1 MKKILDRLTAL
12 VMVMLMVIQTITPAI
27 TSFAKEEEL
36 DKRYVIQK
44 LETLKQDT
52 YANFSLNLATV
63 IDDKNLDSDT
73 NVKFVLNATDTNS
86 NIKLLVRKDFSLY
99 DERTFDTVEEAHK
112 EFDRVDKALKDQGLS
127 LDVSVVQEGEK
138 YRIHNNYVPQAGKED
153 FGSDYK
159 VYSLKVVPEFDFD
172 KEGLYNKLPENDKTT
187 EQHRLQL
194 AEERRL
200 QQDGEVPENKHNR
213 TYIFDFKVDKAV
225 DTKLT
230 TIALNKDENNPLEV
244 KQTADL
250 FAAILDDRTYS
261 VYQTEQLPAEVTSS
275 IEHKKEVAKK
285 KAEVDAKEKAEADA
299 KAKKEADEKAKKE
312 AEEKA
317 KADAKAKE
325 EADAKAKQEADKK
338 KEEEAK
344 KTEEQKALD
353 EKAKQEADAKAKQ
366 EADAKAKAE
375 AEKIAAEE
383 KAKQEQLAKEQTE
396 AEAKK
401 QAEEKVK
408 KDLENKKLLGLVQ
421 DTEENQEEEPIIKKK
436 ETKEEVKKEPA
447 TPEERK
453 QKAEEFDKALKDKK
467 EEIKKSEDKKDANNK
482 EDNNKTNEKKEVSKE
497 TKGLLEGI
505 KEFFGLTNLQKAD
518 RELKAI
524 LSVKANGLKEV
535 QALLSSFEEKYH
547 LTQQEQAKLMDDNKD
562 AIKAL
567 IERDAD
573 KNFNPQM
580 LLANSDQGL
589 ENKKFTIRTRFD
601 TSTRVGPIKT
611 DQFFN
616 IHLDDKLTVKNPSEL
631 KPIYNGN
638 TKIAEPKYDKDTN
651 TIKYKIVS
659 EINENLQV
667 PLNIDVD
674 YNTANIK
681 AGESF
686 TVVNRISGLGV
697 TNPKALPAEK
707 IDKNGN
713 PAGTII
719 EEGGDDV
726 VQIIGED
733 DEDYKVNMD
742 ILGNPVVDGNELSG
756 INWTLRV
763 NSTVDLKDL
772 GYKLNLTTV
781 EGSGLGKI
789 ENVKVNGKSVDL
801 DDQLEGQLGITD
813 SKHHNLTESGQT
825 LVYTFNTPVTNKQA
839 SYMIDVS
846 TILTKKNNKV
856 GALRHILKE
865 GYSQEKIEVNS
876 PNRTSM
882 NNRTTIKGEF
892 KSETTGEWTIT
903 DAVSTGDTNNGLPL
917 ETRNLEN
924 QTLATGKRAVY
935 GINTETGQMEVKNA
949 ETNIPSVPEKEKDPT
964 GTQAVGNIGVYK
976 FDTKLNTP
984 NDPTDYSVGGVT
996 ISKYKDI
1003 IVDQHW
1009 SLAEGYEKMPAQRLT
1024 VKDNKD
1030 SELGGIDL
1038 KEENGHQRLVTI
1050 PNVRFWN
1057 IGDDGSSS
1065 MIDHKVDQPLPSDII
1080 SVADKK
1086 YTFKENANYYD
1097 VDLKS
1102 HQIVNALVE
1111 KNDKIPATFTV
1122 IKVDANNHEKRI
1134 PGANF
1139 YLLGAGIGITTNSN
1153 GEATFNNIKPG
1164 TYTLKETKAPV
1175 GYKLDQE
1182 GKIITISDNGKVSI
1196 AGKNA
1201 QFSSGSGKT
1210 DILEHS
1216 DFPKWKDF
1224 MNTQHYGKIDKNGNL
1239 KFYVYLKPYDQRLGG
1254 RTDKDTTFNISIP
1267 GVDLQDSNIKV
1278 YDVNSNQ
1285 RPDIFASMNNQ
1296 SVDQKLSS
1304 LGKITL
1310 GAPNNNGAIEGKA
1323 NTKNPLSGNTS
1334 YQITFPQ
1341 GRFGDNW
1348 GFLVEVSA
1356 DIGNKDSTVLSYDWL
1371 AKESPAG
1378 QSKIRANVN
1387 LSKNSDENGHPTI
1400 TISNGELQKSEI
1412 EVAKFADTS
1421 TDGKKDR
1428 LGGAEFVLKNENRE
1442 IIANK
1447 IADEKGKV
1455 SFGKYPTGTYYLEEL
1470 KAPEGYE
1477 KSNVYFVVKVSEDG
1491 QVSYNAKFK
1500 DSDSSPTAGVD
1511 YYIEREKGGQAEGTA
1526 VVTSVN
1532 QSMVINDDEGSGNFR
1547 GVWEAY
1553 RLESLKYH
1561 LDATI
1566 SNAAPGSRFEIQFD
1580 TNLDFTQY
1588 FKTFPNLY
1596 FKGKMI
1602 AEPYFNYKTNL
1613 LTYVFNENS
1622 LSNGETKFSL
1632 DLKGMIP
1639 SKFYATH
1646 SGDWNFTNVVAPNQ
1660 SGTISGNPVENITVH
1675 ADYDGYDKHTT
1686 VGKFPS
1692 QAYYFRDVYKA
1703 DDGNWYVKA
1712 IGYYNPLG
1720 DYKTGNAN
1728 KIWFNW
1734 KFANYQGAKQETW
1747 QGQYDSPYYLD
1758 DVKIYE
1764 TTIPPLKKY
1773 EAHRDYYPQV
1783 NDYMP
1788 LSMGVRPEQNP
1799 DIYSLVYHAQIDHTK
1814 PYNRS
1819 QGGFNLSYD
1828 PRKVVSQG
1836 ELFDTQN
1843 SPLTISVPKI
1853 NPTRDAYLIEQTFR
1867 IRDINEFNK
1876 HWRAFYMANGE
1887 EKSGNRANSL
1897 NSSFVTGPNDNYSK
1911 ADQTGEQLPSFAKEV
1926 VGIVNRKYQPA
1937 SFKITKLNEANQ
1949 NEKLQNATFVL
1960 TDSENNKIYR
1970 TSDQNGEISFD
1981 NLAPGKYTLR
1991 EYRAPDG
1998 YIKSTKEWKVT
2009 VYSDGNVKI
2018 TSTSIIGGGEEYTG
2032 KDTIKIPVT
2041 NKPAGQKFRVYKKDG
2056 DGRAL
2061 AGAKFKITDP
2071 ENTDTNFPLEAKSD
2085 ENGIVE
2091 FTGKL
2096 QENKNYV
2103 LEEVEPPAGYKP
2115 INKKWVLRI
2124 ENGKTKIYTYS
2135 KSDTNVVKSILGE
2148 AGTHWINV
2156 KERPTTGWSSYD
2168 NRLTGW
2174 VANSSEA
2181 RYLGTRIVAINKEKN
2196 YVIQRYVINPEARKI
2211 GKTTAIIHREK
2222 PEYPNMDWYKN
2233 EEYKVFTLD
2242 PKEDGNTYG
2251 KVTGFVSDLRLAD
2264 FDETDITSSVKKSID
2279 ESHHGESRLKLE
2291 LPATTKPIVIDV
2303 KIPYKDIN
2311 GGVGTGMDWYEG
2323 GQTYWKSDYY
2333 ERVSDIVE
2341 SDPTTREEGSI
2352 IGSYVGEGSLD
2363 VTNDIKTYGF
2373 KIKKVKEGATNTTI
2387 PGAVFK
2393 LKGPDDSK
2401 DERFMT
2407 TGKDGM
2413 ISFNSLKPGKY
2424 TLIEETP
2431 APGYEKA
2438 STIWTVRITSDGR
2451 VYIKDNNTQPAPTEP
2466 NAHLSVAQAA
2476 PISSANIIKQYL
2488 ERNST
2493 SLYGVDTG
2501 LEFGP
2506 DVVEAALRA
2515 GNAVTYEILGTI
2527 SDVQKRFVKVSTDA
2541 KYLGNDEFLV
2551 RIDVKGN
2558 VNKDYSDVTFYLKLH
2573 DDVTFVPNSTSTWKE
2588 SANDK
2593 GQIPNNPSRWHTGYD
2608 PNTNTIGVRDGA
2620 ISINKGDTASMEFKV
2635 KMNRDLRS
2643 GQVGNIIDSLKVYNI
2658 DCGKLKAKKFDAYTI
2673 YQNAQNGTIITDPL
2687 NYQRN
2692 GQPVTFTA
2700 KPNPGYKL
2708 VGDVTVTNNNTNRDV
2723 PISNGN
2729 KFTMPTSDVTINA
2742 TFEAETYS
2750 ITYNNP
2756 TGGSVSGP
2764 TNAKTNENVTLK
2776 ISPQT
2781 QNGYKLKSLTVT
2793 DGKGNNVPVN
2803 NNQFTMPAG
2812 NVNVNA
2818 EFEKIEE
2825 KTYTVTPNVQ
2835 ENGTVTAE
2843 PNQNLKAGDKVT
2855 LTLSPKTADYVLN
2868 KLEVNSTKG
2877 EVGTTKVKD
2886 NTYTFTMPEA
2896 HVTVSVYFI
2905 KPQADTYTITVNNP
2919 QEGGSISADK
2929 DSATEGTPINLT
2941 VTPNEGFE
2949 IGSVTM
2955 NGQSLTAS
2963 ADGTYSFKMPAG
2975 PVTVSATFKKSKPQ
2989 GPQDGEKEIPSNGF
3003 AQITNKQTGLDLR
3016 IIKRD
3021 NNDIRLKDAKFELER
3036 YTDGTYKTKAD
3047 TFNKV
3052 HGISDANGNV
3062 KLVDDKNNPVSL
3074 PVGFYRLT
3082 ETKSPLGYK
3091 KPQAPFDIEVYE
3103 NDGQLK
3109 AKYKSA
3115 KHTSY
3120 DYLRNKK
3127 SYDSET
3133 IKTADNG
3140 IKYKSKI
3147 TFINT
3152 QSKTYIQRIYIDT
3165 RGYTGASNKINIQIN
3180 PKYKREEIDFVPG
3193 PGGSKPP
3200 ETIKEGIKTAYRSTY
3215 KITGAPNDDSFANT
3229 VLNNYDLSKNDVTM
3243 LNTARWRPFDWGFDE
3258 DIMNLDKGGV
3268 YYIDVEGFYDDAI
3281 LTGIDSKQDNK
3292 NTIPEADLKKLELNF
3307 DFYDGARSFQQ
3318 LVNKGGRLDW
3328 TDGKDLSDSYLGGNI
3343 ALGYVGTNENGST
3356 VPTQKGLQQAPGQKY
3371 PNWLSKQGGRIY
3383 PPLNENDRTR
3393 VSTSIDLHTLYS
3405 STNYTEVPQDGM
3417 SVVNEEERYNVT
3429 FSKHGRD
3436 NPNDKVDSENVTT
3449 NRLEGAIFKLE
3460 KEIANT
3466 YVDVDGSYV
3475 GSAFNGYFGFRNLEP
3490 GRYRLKE
3497 VKAPKGY
3504 KPITDPLLYF
3514 TIKTVNTNSGD
3525 VVDPETGDTVDIKT
3539 INVRFESKGK
3549 TYKLADLK
3557 MVDPKDTTK
3566 KLDIKS
3572 VVSKDINIETSKIV
3586 NPETGKEVLL
3596 KDMIVVGK
3604 EQFDEKGNS
3613 YYNEYPVKQIKIIP
3627 ASSGY
3632 ISLEYDNANGVYQY
3646 VPENKTSAKDGKL
3659 IDFVTSA
3666 TAKNMGK
3673 IINEKP
3679 GKGEM
3684 TVTKVDQNG
3693 DKIKASNLLAGAE
3706 FKLTNLTNGQVTNKT
3721 VGEDGTILFDQ
3732 LPIGNYRLEEIK
3744 SPEGYVNTN
3753 QVWNFTVG
3761 GEKLD
3766 PYAGPIERNGRDL
3779 SSKIKLASSMK
3790 VLNPE
3795 DKTSKEKDEI
3805 HPHFGESMEFTN
3817 KFKVDKSIK
3826 INPGDYFV
3834 LNMSDVTDLNGIAE
3848 SEIENLDIIADG
3860 IGTIAKADYDRA
3872 KRTITYTFTDYAK
3885 TYSLV
3890 EFSNKLTSFIDLYKV
3905 RQTDGLFIKQKVGF
3919 AIGKD
3924 TSQYK
3929 DMKVIYDLDYG
3940 HEIDAYGNRINL
3952 VSKIVKYNPE
3962 TGEFLHYYYVNRLK
3976 ENTDGPVQLRYES
3989 EQNIEN
3995 FNMSVSYLKNNS
4007 DVSEDMPESFAVN
4020 ENSSNL
4026 TPFDTVKSFRTLEK
4040 GYYTDVKFN
4049 DGIHNTHSYI
4059 IKVTG
4064 RVAGDDKSEYT
4075 AHGTL
4080 LKFNNNSTPTYAER
4094 HDSIHHFVNEASGS
4108 VKPEIVAVNPENK
4121 ILFKKVDQDGKA
4133 LANAKFKLKY
4143 KEKAEDQWSYVKDEN
4158 NNDLVKT
4165 SGEDGKFEYTK
4176 LKPGFYE
4183 LEETSAPDGYK
4194 ILANPAYEFVVNSNG
4209 KIIRKTIGD
4218 KPNEEKDTEEDG
4230 IVPIYIENKK
4240 EQKISFKKVDA
4251 SNKDKKLA
4259 GAEFKVFYKKEKTGE
4274 YSDTELKLYQN
4285 DKGDKLVLNKDETAP
4300 TDYKPVNNFTTGK
4313 DGKIEFTFYENGYYA
4328 LKETKAPSGYIT
4340 PRDYVKEFKLDK
4352 GKLQVLEKDPS
4363 KASFTKGAKGLITSQ
4378 ILEVDKGNKTFKQRL
4393 IVNPGHK
4400 FNMDPY
4406 ETQFYIRS
4414 VNDSINK
4421 NVTINSVKA
4430 AVLKQNESIDSLTSN
4445 SYTNFTST
4453 SSSGNILYKHNL
4465 RELYKIPYQNWSS
4478 NIDVTDSLVI
4488 EVTGTFTDDNPAN
4501 FKVEMVSDQI
4511 TYDDISYTIDLNNFS
4526 EGKGA
4531 YIDSMTTIQV
4541 ENHQA
4546 TFPHTGA
4553 LGIFGFLIAGAIIMT
4568 TSYYKY
4574 RKKKRGRALS

>member
-1 MKKILDRLTAL
+1 MKGRLKEFALKLFALTLAITISIPSNVYAIGLSKNKNKQMPTSIRIADNSEYEDEYVEENETNEDTSENIVLSETDRRAYKISHKASLNDDHDG
-12 VMVMLMVIQTITPAI
+12 IIYTIKVEKIKDTDHDPERKMTLSLATNKNQSLRDINVKEVRDLSEDGANIDYREEKNDKDGLNSLAI
-27 TSFAKEEEL
+27 TSPSVEKSIEYVLEAPIDKKAIDSKKLYSVDMSLDIDGYNIDLQRISHKFVEFENEDDPDLKELRLTSVKEKEDDLRQIAYIKEDEDGKDDRIVYTDCILSKDKADEESKSLEKNKIEYKISLDNIKKEDAEIKLDYYKAGEKGFEIQREFSTNIPYQEKVDLDVPAGYLLKLSLVGKIDKTNTKTQNYGVNGRTVKSPRFVKEEEKFKEDDEDPAEESKDEKEAK
-36 DKRYVIQK
+36 DKKAKDEKEAQEK
-44 LETLKQDT
+44 SK
-52 YANFSLNLATV
+52 AA
-63 IDDKNLDSDT
+63 DKNKKTEAEKKSNSDKKT
-73 NVKFVLNATDTNS
+73 ELEKNKSADKENKNNKETKAEDKSEGKEKSAEEDKEEEPKEETSENKSEEKEEKTSNKDAENNDKKTDKNEASKKEENKTPAT
-86 NIKLLVRKDFSLY
+86 I
-99 DERTFDTVEEAHK
+99 EEKKEKKK
-112 EFDRVDKALKDQGLS
+112 EFD
-127 LDVSVVQEGEK
+127 
-138 YRIHNNYVPQAGKED
+138 
-153 FGSDYK
+153 
-159 VYSLKVVPEFDFD
+159 
-172 KEGLYNKLPENDKTT
+172 
-187 EQHRLQL
+187 QL
-194 AEERRL
+194 
-200 QQDGEVPENKHNR
+200 VENK
-213 TYIFDFKVDKAV
+213 K
-225 DTKLT
+225 
-230 TIALNKDENNPLEV
+230 
-244 KQTADL
+244 
-250 FAAILDDRTYS
+250 
-261 VYQTEQLPAEVTSS
+261 
-275 IEHKKEVAKK
+275 
-285 KAEVDAKEKAEADA
+285 
-299 KAKKEADEKAKKE
+299 
-312 AEEKA
+312 
-317 KADAKAKE
+317 
-325 EADAKAKQEADKK
+325 
-338 KEEEAK
+338 EEAK
-344 KTEEQKALD
+344 KDSEGKD
-353 EKAKQEADAKAKQ
+353 EK
-366 EADAKAKAE
+366 
-375 AEKIAAEE
+375 
-383 KAKQEQLAKEQTE
+383 
-396 AEAKK
+396 
-401 QAEEKVK
+401 
-408 KDLENKKLLGLVQ
+408 
-421 DTEENQEEEPIIKKK
+421 
-436 ETKEEVKKEPA
+436 
-447 TPEERK
+447 
-453 QKAEEFDKALKDKK
+453 
-467 EEIKKSEDKKDANNK
+467 
-482 EDNNKTNEKKEVSKE
+482 
-497 TKGLLEGI
+497 KGLLDGV
-505 KEFFGLTNLQKAD
+505 KSFFGQTDLQKAD
-518 RELKAI
+518 KELK
-524 LSVKANGLKEV
+524 KALADESKGLAEIQK
-535 QALLSSFEEKYH
+535 LLTSFGEKYK
-547 LTQQEQAKLMDDNKD
+547 LSRADQAKLMDDNASAIKKLIEKD
-562 AIKAL
+562 ADINFDPSAL
-567 IERDAD
+567 FAR
-573 KNFNPQM
+573 
-580 LLANSDQGL
+580 ANETNTSNL

-601 TSTRVGPIKT
+601 TSTRQGPIT
-611 DQFFN
+611 AGQYFN
-616 IHLDDKLTVKNPSEL
+616 IHLDKKLTVKDPSSLEDIIYKGNVIA
-631 KPIYNGN
+631 KPS
-638 TKIAEPKYDKDTN
+638 YDQATN
-651 TIKYKIVS
+651 TIKYEIVR
-659 EINENLQV
+659 EINEDINKL
-667 PLNIDVD
+667 LSIDVD
-674 YNTANIK
+674 YNTKNIT

-686 TVVNRISGLGV
+686 TVINSISGLGV
-697 TNPKALPAEK
+697 TNPKLLPAEK

-719 EEGGDDV
+719 EEGRDDV

-733 DEDYKVNMD
+733 DEDYKINID

-763 NSTVDLKDL
+763 NSTVDLVDL

-781 EGSGLGKI
+781 EGSGLGEI
-789 ENVKVNGKSVDL
+789 QNVKINGKPVDL
-801 DDQLEGQLGITD
+801 TDQLEGQLGIAD
-813 SKHHNLTESGQT
+813 SKHHNLKEKGKT
-825 LVYTFNTPVTNKQA
+825 LVYTFNTPRENKQG

-846 TILTKKNNKV
+846 TILTKKKNKV
-856 GALRHILKE
+856 GALRHILNE
-865 GYSQEKIEVNS
+865 GYPQEKIEENS

-892 KSETTGEWTIT
+892 KSETTAEWTIT
-903 DAVSTGDTNNGLPL
+903 DAVSTGDTNKGLPL
-917 ETRNLEN
+917 ETRSLEN
-924 QTLATGKRAVY
+924 QKLATGKRAVY
-935 GINTETGQMEVKNA
+935 GINTETGQMEVKTSESSITNVPA
-949 ETNIPSVPEKEKDPT
+949 KETDPN
-964 GTQAVGNIGVYK
+964 GAQAVGNIGVYK
-976 FDTKLNTP
+976 FNTNLSTP
-984 NDPTDYSVGGVT
+984 KDPTDYSVGGVT

-1009 SLAEGYEKMPAQRLT
+1009 SLADGYEKMPAQSLT
-1024 VKDNKD
+1024 VKDNKGSD
-1030 SELGGIDL
+1030 LGKIDL
-1038 KEENGHQRLVTI
+1038 NEEDGHQRLVTI

-1057 IGDDGSSS
+1057 IGNDGKSS
-1065 MIDHKVDQPLPSDII
+1065 MIDHKISQPLSNNII

-1097 VDLKS
+1097 VNSKT
-1102 HQIVNALVE
+1102 HYITNALIE

-1122 IKVDANNHEKRI
+1122 IKVDANNPEKRI

-1139 YLLGAGIGITTNSN
+1139 YLLGAEISITTDSN
-1153 GEATFNNIKPG
+1153 GEATFNNVKPG
-1164 TYTLKETKAPV
+1164 TYTLKETKAPA

-1182 GKIITISDNGKVSI
+1182 AKTITISDDGKVSI
-1196 AGKNA
+1196 SGKNA

-1216 DFPKWKDF
+1216 DYPNWKDF

-1239 KFYVYLKPYDQRLGG
+1239 KFYVYLKPYDQRVGG

-1267 GVDLQDSNIKV
+1267 GFNLQDSNIKV

-1334 YQITFPQ
+1334 YQISFPQ

-1491 QVSYNAKFK
+1491 QVSYDAKFK

-1511 YYIEREKGGQAEGTA
+1511 YYIEREEGGQAEGTA

-1580 TNLDFTQY
+1580 PNLDFTQY

-1596 FKGKMI
+1596 FKGKII

-1646 SGDWNFTNVVAPNQ
+1646 SGDWKFTNVVAPNQ
-1660 SGTISGNPVENITVH
+1660 SSGTIDGNPVENITVH
-1675 ADYDGYDKHTT
+1675 ADYGGYDKHTT

-1720 DYKTGNAN
+1720 DYKTGDAN

-1734 KFANYQGAKQETW
+1734 KFANYQGAQQEKW

-1819 QGGFNLSYD
+1819 QGGFNLSYE
-1828 PRKVVSQG
+1828 PNKVTSSG
-1836 ELFDTQN
+1836 PLYDTQN
-1843 SPLTISVPKI
+1843 PPLTISVPKI

-1911 ADQTGEQLPSFAKEV
+1911 ADQTGEQLPSFTKEV
-1926 VGIVNRKYQPA
+1926 VGIINKKYQPA

-2085 ENGIVE
+2085 ENGIAE

-2148 AGTHWINV
+2148 DGTHWINV
-2156 KERPTTGWSSYD
+2156 KERPTAGWSSYD

-2174 VANSSEA
+2174 TANSSEA
-2181 RYLGTRIVAINKEKN
+2181 RYLGTRIVAINKDKN

-2211 GKTTAIIHREK
+2211 ANTTAIIHREK
-2222 PEYPNMDWYKN
+2222 PEYPNMDWYKD

-2242 PKEDGNTYG
+2242 PKEDGNTSG
-2251 KVTGFVSDLRLAD
+2251 KVTGLISDLRLAD
-2264 FDETDITSSVKKSID
+2264 FKETDITSSVTKSVD
-2279 ESHHGESRLKLE
+2279 DSHFGESRLKLE

-2341 SDPTTREEGSI
+2341 SDPTTREKGSI
-2352 IGSYVGEGSLD
+2352 IGSYVAEGSLD
-2363 VTNDIKTYGF
+2363 VTNEIKTYGF
-2373 KIKKVKEGATNTTI
+2373 KIKKVREIDKTTPI
-2387 PGAVFK
+2387 QGAVFK
-2393 LKGPDDSK
+2393 LTGPDDSP
-2401 DERFMT
+2401 DERYMT
-2407 TGKDGM
+2407 TGAGGM
-2413 ISFNSLKPGKY
+2413 ISFNNLKPGIYK
-2424 TLIEETP
+2424 LEEEEP
-2431 APGYEKA
+2431 APGYQKTDE
-2438 STIWTVRITSDGR
+2438 TWTVTINQDGKSYIKSNKTSEESTNRVEKSEELAINRARYSLLDRIQTSDT
-2451 VYIKDNNTQPAPTEP
+2451 NN
-2466 NAHLSVAQAA
+2466 
-2476 PISSANIIKQYL
+2476 
-2488 ERNST
+2488 
-2493 SLYGVDTG
+2493 TG
-2501 LEFGP
+2501 LEIGP
-2506 DVVEAALRA
+2506 TLPDIRNPLGANTTKIDYEVSNLKDNDRFKSQIDVTSSVE
-2515 GNAVTYEILGTI
+2515 
-2527 SDVQKRFVKVSTDA
+2527 
-2541 KYLGNDEFLV
+2541 YLGNDEFKV
-2551 RIDVKGN
+2551 RYDMKNITGKTLS
-2558 VNKDYSDVTFYLKLH
+2558 NKQFEVSFNNDA
-2573 DDVTFVPNSTSTWKE
+2573 TFVGGSTHTWKW
-2588 SANDK
+2588 SIDGK
-2593 GQIPNNPSRWHTGYD
+2593 DGDPNNPENRSRWHSGYD
-2608 PNTNTIGVRDGA
+2608 LNTKKIGIRDNELTIPA
-2620 ISINKGDTASMEFKV
+2620 GDTASITFNVQVRSNLGINGAVNLVDYIRYDRTNITPYPRV
-2635 KMNRDLRS
+2635 KK
-2643 GQVGNIIDSLKVYNI
+2643 I
-2658 DCGKLKAKKFDAYTI
+2658 KLYGINYDAEG
-2673 YQNAQNGTIITDPL
+2673 GTITTEPMDWAPNGPL
-2687 NYQRN
+2687 VEIKEVS
-2692 GQPVTFTA
+2692 PKA
-2700 KPNPGYKL
+2700 GYTKIS
-2708 VGDVTVTNNNTNRDV
+2708 GPTVRNNTTGRNINITND
-2723 PISNGN
+2723 N
-2729 KFTMPTSDVTINA
+2729 KFRMPDSDVTISAQFEANEYNVNKGKIENGSISLPASAKTDQVVNITDIKPDDGYKLGEITVTDSNSKPVEVTNNAFKMPAGEVTVNA
-2742 TFEAETYS
+2742 TFVKNAYK
-2750 ITYNNP
+2750 ITKQNP
-2756 TGGSVSGP
+2756 
-2764 TNAKTNENVTLK
+2764 
-2776 ISPQT
+2776 I
-2781 QNGYKLKSLTVT
+2781 
-2793 DGKGNNVPVN
+2793 
-2803 NNQFTMPAG
+2803 
-2812 NVNVNA
+2812 
-2818 EFEKIEE
+2818 
-2825 KTYTVTPNVQ
+2825 
-2835 ENGTVTAE
+2835 NGTVTVPETAE
-2843 PNQNLKAGDKVT
+2843 AGSTVT
-2855 LTLSPKTADYVLN
+2855 ISIEPDEGYEPDTISVRGGAGAIP
-2868 KLEVNSTKG
+2868 VNG
-2877 EVGTTKVKD
+2877 
-2886 NTYTFTMPEA
+2886 NTFTMPESNVVVD
-2896 HVTVSVYFI
+2896 VTF
-2905 KPQADTYTITVNNP
+2905 KPIPPKVFNITVDQTTN
-2919 QEGGSISADK
+2919 GSVIADK
-2929 DSATEGTPINLT
+2929 SSAKEKEEVTLT
-2941 VTPNEGFE
+2941 VKANEGYE
-2949 IGSVTM
+2949 LDQLLVDGKPVKV
-2955 NGQSLTAS
+2955 
-2963 ADGTYSFKMPAG
+2963 ADGTYKFPMPKAN
-2975 PVTVSATFKKSKPQ
+2975 VKVSATFKKKPITPPE
-2989 GPQDGEKEIPSNGF
+2989 GSVEIPADGYK
-3003 AQITNKQTGLDLR
+3003 ITNKQTGLDLKILKRGSDGR
-3016 IIKRD
+3016 I
-3021 NNDIRLKDAKFELER
+3021 LEKAEFTLEK
-3036 YTDGTYKTKAD
+3036 YTDGTYKTKD
-3047 TFNKV
+3047 DKFKKV

-3062 KLVDDKNNPVSL
+3062 KLVDDEGNPVSL

-3091 KPQAPFDIEVYE
+3091 KPQAPFDIEVYQ
-3103 NDGQLK
+3103 DAGQLK
-3109 AKYKSA
+3109 AKYKGP

-3120 DYLRNKK
+3120 DYINDDK
-3127 SYDSET
+3127 SYDNTSVQ
-3133 IKTADNG
+3133 TADNG
-3140 IKYKSKI
+3140 IKYKSKLI
-3147 TFINT
+3147 NINT
-3152 QSKTYIQRIYIDT
+3152 ESKTYIQRIYIDT
-3165 RGYTGASNKINIQIN
+3165 RRYTGDSDKINIQIS
-3180 PKYKREEIDFVPG
+3180 PKYKREETDRG
-3193 PGGSKPP
+3193 PGNAP
-3200 ETIKEGIKTAYRSTY
+3200 TIDVEGVKTAYRSTY
-3215 KITGAPNDDSFANT
+3215 KITGAPNDDSFADT
-3229 VLNNYDLSKNDVTM
+3229 VLNNYDLSKNNVTM

-3281 LTGIDSKQDNK
+3281 LTGIDNHQSGKE
-3292 NTIPEADLKKLELNF
+3292 TITNPEDLQKLELNF
-3307 DFYDGARSFQQ
+3307 DFYDGAREFQQ
-3318 LVNKGGRLDW
+3318 AVGRDNQ
-3328 TDGKDLSDSYLGGNI
+3328 GNI
-3343 ALGYVGTNENGST
+3343 IFKKVKKGSYQAGNLALGLNKFEKS
-3356 VPTQKGLQQAPGQKY
+3356 PDGQLGKT
-3371 PNWLSKQGGRIY
+3371 GGRIY
-3383 PPLNENDRTR
+3383 PKLTNGTR
-3393 VSTSIDLHTLYS
+3393 VQTSIDLESLYS
-3405 STNYTEVPQDGM
+3405 SKYYTEIPQSGM
-3417 SVVNEEERYNVT
+3417 NVVNEVERYNVT

-3436 NPNDKVDSENVTT
+3436 NPKDAVDSENVTT

-3466 YVDVDGSYV
+3466 YVDVEGSYV

-3497 VKAPKGY
+3497 VKAPEGY

-3549 TYKLADLK
+3549 TYKLANLK

-3566 KLDIKS
+3566 KLNIKD
-3572 VVSKDINIETSKIV
+3572 VESKDINIEKSKIV
-3586 NPETGKEVLL
+3586 NPDTGEEVLL
-3596 KDMIVVGK
+3596 KDMIVVGR
-3604 EQFDEKGNS
+3604 EQFKEDGTP
-3613 YYNEYPVKQIKIIP
+3613 YYKEYPVKQIKIVP

-3646 VPENKTSAKDGKL
+3646 VPEDKTSAKDGKL

-3673 IINEKP
+3673 IVNEKP
-3679 GKGEM
+3679 GEGEM
-3684 TVTKVDQNG
+3684 TVRKVDQNG
-3693 DKIKASNLLAGAE
+3693 DEIKASNLLAGAE
-3706 FKLTNLTNGQVTNKT
+3706 FKLTNLTNGAITTKT
-3721 VGEDGTILFDQ
+3721 VGEDGTILFDK
-3732 LPIGNYRLEEIK
+3732 LPIGNYRLEETE

-3761 GEKLD
+3761 GEGLD
-3766 PYAGPIERNGRDL
+3766 PYAGPIARDGRNL
-3779 SSKIKLASSMK
+3779 SDKIKLTTTDMY

-3795 DKTSKEKDEI
+3795 DKTRKKINEI
-3805 HPHFGESMEFTN
+3805 HPHYGESMEFTN
-3817 KFKVDKSIK
+3817 KFTVDKNIK

-3834 LNMSDVTDLNGIAE
+3834 LNISDVTNLNGIAE
-3848 SEIENLDIIADG
+3848 SEVENLDIIAAG

-3890 EFSNKLTSFIDLYKV
+3890 NFSNKLTSFIDLYKV
-3905 RQTDGLFIKQKVGF
+3905 RQTDGTFSKQKVGF
-3919 AIGKD
+3919 YIGND
-3924 TSQYK
+3924 NSQLR

-3940 HEIDAYGNRINL
+3940 HEMDVYGNKINL

-3976 ENTDGPVQLRYES
+3976 ENTAGPVELRYVS

-3995 FNMSVSYLKNNS
+3995 FNMSVSYLRNNTN
-4007 DVSEDMPESFAVN
+4007 VENDMPESFGVN

-4026 TPFDTVKSFRTLEK
+4026 SPFDTVKSFQTLEK
-4040 GYYTDVKFN
+4040 GYYTSVKF
-4049 DGIHNTHSYI
+4049 DKGIRNTHSYI

-4064 RVAGDDKSEYT
+4064 RVAEKDKSEYT

-4080 LKFNNNSTPTYAER
+4080 LKLNSNYSPTYAER
-4094 HDSIHHFVNEASGS
+4094 HDSIHYFVNEASGS

-4133 LANAKFKLKY
+4133 LQNAKFKLKY
-4143 KEKAEDQWSYVKDEN
+4143 RQKAEDEWSYVKDEN
-4158 NNDLVKT
+4158 NEDLVKT
-4165 SGEDGKFEYTK
+4165 SGKDGKFDFTK

-4183 LEETSAPDGYK
+4183 LEETAAPDGYN
-4194 ILANPAYEFVVNSNG
+4194 ILTNPAYEFVVNDNG
-4209 KIIRKTIGD
+4209 KIITKTIGD
-4218 KPNEEKDTEEDG
+4218 KPGEDKDTLEEG
-4230 IVPIYIENKK
+4230 LVPIYIENKK
-4240 EQKISFKKVDA
+4240 DQHISFKKVDA
-4251 SNKDKKLA
+4251 DDNSKILP
-4259 GAEFKVFYKKEKTGE
+4259 GAEFKVLYK
-4274 YSDTELKLYQN
+4274 
-4285 DKGDKLVLNKDETAP
+4285 DKA
-4300 TDYKPVNNFTTGK
+4300 
-4313 DGKIEFTFYENGYYA
+4313 DGKYAEYKVDGNTLTATSDKEGKFSLNVSKGGYYA
-4328 LKETKAPSGYIT
+4328 LEETKAPDGYSKYQGYI
-4340 PRDYVKEFKLDK
+4340 KEFKLEN
-4352 GKLQVLEKDPS
+4352 GKIQVLEKDPL
-4363 KASFTKGAKGLITSQ
+4363 KASFVKGSNGKLTSE
-4378 ILEVDKGNKTFKQRL
+4378 ILEVDKDKGTFKQRL
-4393 IVNPGHK
+4393 VINPGHTEWTFDK
-4400 FNMDPY
+4400 ED
-4406 ETQFYIRS
+4406 TLLQLD
-4414 VNDSINK
+4414 VN
-4421 NVTINSVKA
+4421 
-4430 AVLKQNESIDSLTSN
+4430 
-4445 SYTNFTST
+4445 
-4453 SSSGNILYKHNL
+4453 
-4465 RELYKIPYQNWSS
+4465 NW
-4478 NIDVTDSLVI
+4478 N
-4488 EVTGTFTDDNPAN
+4488 
-4501 FKVEMVSDQI
+4501 VSDQYRTIKVATLEKGKTVADLKDKDFKEVNPRNQQYSTNPLIYSIPSLYNTNDYTQPVPKISNLVTEKGLVVEI
-4511 TYDDISYTIDLNNFS
+4511 TGKITDKTQAVDLNPEVYSGASKTSVDKVNYRLDINDMS
-4526 EGKGA
+4526 EGKGT
-4531 YIDSMTTIQV
+4531 YVDYESKDPIQV
-4541 ENHQA
+4541 ENTKVQYP
-4546 TFPHTGA
+4546 FTG
-4553 LGIFGFLIAGAIIMT
+4553 GPGVWIGFAIIGLIVMLGGVLIYT
-4568 TSYYKY
+4568 
-4574 RKKKRGRALS
+4574 KKKKEPLS

>member
-1 MKKILDRLTAL
+1 MRKILDRLTAL

-112 EFDRVDKALKDQGLS
+112 EFDRVDKSLKEQGLS
-127 LDVSVVQEGEK
+127 LDVSVVQEDGK
-138 YRIHNNYVPQAGKED
+138 YRIHNNYVPQADKEN
-153 FGSDYK
+153 FGDDYK

-200 QQDGEVPENKHNR
+200 QQDGEVPEDKHNR

-230 TIALNKDENNPLEV
+230 TIALNKDENNPLEI

-250 FAAILDDRTYS
+250 FAAILDDKTYS

-275 IEHKKEVAKK
+275 IEHKKEVAK
-285 KAEVDAKEKAEADA
+285 AKAEADA
-299 KAKKEADEKAKKE
+299 KAKEEADAKAKQEADEKAKKE

-325 EADAKAKQEADKK
+325 EADAKAKAEADKQK
-338 KEEEAK
+338 AEEAK

-353 EKAKQEADAKAKQ
+353 EKAKAEADAKAKQ

-375 AEKIAAEE
+375 AEKLKAEAE
-383 KAKQEQLAKEQTE
+383 AKQKAETEAKAKQEQLAKEQAE
-396 AEAKK
+396 AEAKRA
-401 QAEEKVK
+401 AEEKAK
-408 KDLENKKLLGLVQ
+408 KDLENKKLLGLEK

-436 ETKEEVKKEPA
+436 ETKEEVKSEPA

-453 QKAEEFDKALKDKK
+453 QKAEEFDKALQDKK
-467 EEIKKSEDKKDANNK
+467 EDIKKSEDKKDANNK
-482 EDNNKTNEKKEVSKE
+482 EDNKKTTDKKEVSKE

-547 LTQQEQAKLMDDNKD
+547 LTKEEQAKLMDDNKD

-567 IERDAD
+567 IEKDAD

-733 DEDYKVNMD
+733 DQDYKVNMD

-949 ETNIPSVPEKEKDPT
+949 ETNIPSVPENEKDPT

-996 ISKYKDI
+996 ISKYKNI

-1009 SLAEGYEKMPAQRLT
+1009 SLAEGYEKMPAQILK
-1024 VKDNKD
+1024 VKDNKG

-1050 PNVRFWN
+1050 QNVRFWN
-1057 IGDDGSSS
+1057 IGRDGKSS
-1065 MIDHKVDQPLPSDII
+1065 MIDHEISQVLPTDVI

-1097 VDLKS
+1097 VDSKS

-1139 YLLGAGIGITTNSN
+1139 YLLGAGIGITTDSN

-1164 TYTLKETKAPV
+1164 TYTLKETKAPT

-1182 GKIITISDNGKVSI
+1182 EKTITISDDGKVSV

-1216 DFPKWKDF
+1216 DFPNWKDF
-1224 MNTQHYGKIDKNGNL
+1224 MNTQHYGKVDKNGNL
-1239 KFYVYLKPYDQRLGG
+1239 KFYVYLKPYDQRVGG

-1267 GVDLQDSNIKV
+1267 GVNLQNSDIKV
-1278 YDVNSNQ
+1278 YDVSPSK

-1304 LGKITL
+1304 LGQITL
-1310 GAPNNNGAIEGKA
+1310 GEANNNGAIEGKA
-1323 NTKNPLSGNTS
+1323 NTKNPLSGNTG

-1356 DIGNKDSTVLSYDWL
+1356 NIGDKDSTVLSYDWL
-1371 AKESPAG
+1371 AKDTPAN

-1387 LSKNSDENGHPTI
+1387 LSKNSEKNGHPTI
-1400 TISNGELQKSEI
+1400 TISNDELQKSEI
-1412 EVAKFADTS
+1412 EVAKFANTS
-1421 TDGKKDR
+1421 TNGKKDR
-1428 LGGAEFVLKNENRE
+1428 LGGAEFVLKNENGE

-1447 IADEKGKV
+1447 ITDEKGNV

-1477 KSNVYFVVKVSEDG
+1477 KSNVYFKVTVSEDG
-1491 QVSYNAKFK
+1491 QVSYDAKFNN
-1500 DSDSSPTAGVD
+1500 SSASPTGGVD
-1511 YYIEREKGGQAEGTA
+1511 YYIEREDSGQGTDKA
-1526 VVTSVN
+1526 VVTNVN
-1532 QSMVINDDEGSGNFR
+1532 QNMQINDDEGQGYFR

-1561 LDATI
+1561 LDVKI
-1566 SNAAPGSRFEIQFD
+1566 NNAAPGSRFEIQFD
-1580 TNLDFTQY
+1580 PNLDFTQY

-1602 AEPYFNYKTNL
+1602 AEPHFNYKTNL

-1622 LSNGETKFSL
+1622 LSNGETTFSL

-1660 SGTISGNPVENITVH
+1660 SGTISGNPVQKLTVH
-1675 ADYDGYDKHTT
+1675 ADYGGYDSHTT
-1686 VGKFPS
+1686 KGKFPS
-1692 QAYYFRDVYKA
+1692 QSYYFRDVYKA
-1703 DDGNWYVKA
+1703 DDGNWYVTA

-1720 DYKTGNAN
+1720 DYKTGDAN

-1734 KFANYQGAKQETW
+1734 KFANYQGAQQEKW

-1828 PRKVVSQG
+1828 PSKVTSSGQ
-1836 ELFDTQN
+1836 LFDTQN
-1843 SPLTISVPKI
+1843 PPLTISVPKI
-1853 NPTRDAYLIEQTFR
+1853 NPTKDAYLIEQTFR

-1911 ADQTGEQLPSFAKEV
+1911 ADQTGEQLPSFTKEV
-1926 VGIVNRKYQPA
+1926 VGIINKKYQPA

-1949 NEKLQNATFVL
+1949 NEKLKGATFIL
-1960 TDSENNKIYR
+1960 IDSDGNKIFR
-1970 TSDQNGEISFD
+1970 TSGQNGEVSFN

-1991 EYRAPDG
+1991 EYREPNG
-1998 YIKSTKEWKVT
+1998 YIKSTKEWNVT

-2032 KDTIKIPVT
+2032 KDTINIPVT
-2041 NKPAGQKFRVYKKDG
+2041 NKPVGEKFRVYKKDG
-2056 DGRAL
+2056 DGQPL
-2061 AGAKFKITDP
+2061 PGAKFKITDP
-2071 ENTDTNFPLEAKSD
+2071 DDSKFSYEATSGQ
-2085 ENGIVE
+2085 NGIAE
-2091 FTGKL
+2091 FDATLKEG
-2096 QENKNYV
+2096 KNYI
-2103 LEEVEPPAGYKP
+2103 LEEIEPPAGYNP
-2115 INKKWVLRI
+2115 LNKKWVLRV

-2135 KSDTNVVKSILGE
+2135 KSDTNVIKSILGE
-2148 AGTHWINV
+2148 KGTHWVNV
-2156 KERPTTGWSSYD
+2156 KERPTTGWSRYD

-2174 VANSSEA
+2174 TANSNEA
-2181 RYLGTRIVAINKEKN
+2181 RYMGTRIVAINKDKN

-2211 GKTTAIIHREK
+2211 GDTTAIIHREK
-2222 PEYPNMDWYKN
+2222 PEYPNMDWYNN

-2242 PKEDGNTYG
+2242 PKEGGNTDG

-2264 FDETDITSSVKKSID
+2264 FNETDITNSVTKSVD
-2279 ESHHGESRLKLE
+2279 KSHYGESRLKLE

-2341 SDPTTREEGSI
+2341 NDPTTREEGSI

-2373 KIKKVKEGATNTTI
+2373 KIKKVKKGATNTTI

-2413 ISFNSLKPGKY
+2413 ISFNGLKPGKY
-2424 TLIEETP
+2424 TLVEETP

-2438 STIWTVRITSDGR
+2438 NTTWTVRITSDGR
-2451 VYIKDNNTQPAPTEP
+2451 VYIKDNNTQPPATVT
-2466 NAHLSVAQAA
+2466 NAALSVAQAA
-2476 PISSANIIKQYL
+2476 PSSSANIIRQHL
-2488 ERNST
+2488 ARNST

-2515 GNAVTYEILGTI
+2515 GNGWEVVDSDRSDKVNWRQDHTDSELGLLVDTKIIEIDKSSNHRYRQVFLFAPYKEKQNREIKFHRAHDQYDIKKGDATITTY
-2527 SDVQKRFVKVSTDA
+2527 V
-2541 KYLGNDEFLV
+2541 
-2551 RIDVKGN
+2551 
-2558 VNKDYSDVTFYLKLH
+2558 
-2573 DDVTFVPNSTSTWKE
+2573 VPDNTSLANINSTSDINNLAGKTDISSKIAF
-2588 SANDK
+2588 SD
-2593 GQIPNNPSRWHTGYD
+2593 IPEKSGETNQSVYKIRTRSVNKTYPGYILMVVETSYNPGGYVGL
-2608 PNTNTIGVRDGA
+2608 GVNYNYNL
-2620 ISINKGDTASMEFKV
+2620 SNINKSKNWIEKFYTSENAINNIKIFNITLSTPDNNGSLTISPNKTKGLKEGDPFTLTPEPKEGYELA
-2635 KMNRDLRS
+2635 DLKINGS
-2643 GQVGNIIDSLKVYNI
+2643 SYYD
-2658 DCGKLKAKKFDAYTI
+2658 AKKTSYGFEMPGFNITVEATFKEKTYNVYTQTPKGGTLSVNKPNEKANEKI
-2673 YQNAQNGTIITDPL
+2673 TAKANETIIV
-2687 NYQRN
+2687 NA
-2692 GQPVTFTA
+2692 VA
-2700 KPNPGYKL
+2700 KKDYELK
-2708 VGDVTVTNNNTNRDV
+2708 
-2723 PISNGN
+2723 
-2729 KFTMPTSDVTINA
+2729 
-2742 TFEAETYS
+2742 S
-2750 ITYNNP
+2750 ITYRD
-2756 TGGSVSGP
+2756 TDR
-2764 TNAKTNENVTLK
+2764 NEH
-2776 ISPQT
+2776 
-2781 QNGYKLKSLTVT
+2781 TVT
-2793 DGKGNNVPVN
+2793 GNS
-2803 NNQFTMPAG
+2803 FTMPAS
-2812 NVNVNA
+2812 
-2818 EFEKIEE
+2818 
-2825 KTYTVTPNVQ
+2825 
-2835 ENGTVTAE
+2835 
-2843 PNQNLKAGDKVT
+2843 D
-2855 LTLSPKTADYVLN
+2855 
-2868 KLEVNSTKG
+2868 
-2877 EVGTTKVKD
+2877 
-2886 NTYTFTMPEA
+2886 
-2896 HVTVSVYFI
+2896 
-2905 KPQADTYTITVNNP
+2905 
-2919 QEGGSISADK
+2919 
-2929 DSATEGTPINLT
+2929 
-2941 VTPNEGFE
+2941 
-2949 IGSVTM
+2949 
-2955 NGQSLTAS
+2955 
-2963 ADGTYSFKMPAG
+2963 
-2975 PVTVSATFKKSKPQ
+2975 VTVSATFEKKEDPNPDYSVKVNPAENGQVTATPSSAKAGDPVTITVSPKDGFEIQ
-2989 GPQDGEKEIPSNGF
+2989 GVTMNGEALKAGADGKYSFRMPAGVATVSATFKEIDDTPDPKEGWEEIPSNGF
-3003 AQITNKQTGLDLR
+3003 AQITNKQTGLDLK

-3021 NNDIRLKDAKFELER
+3021 NNDRRLKDAKFELER
-3036 YTDGTYKTKAD
+3036 YTDGNYKTKDD
-3047 TFNKV
+3047 TFKKV

-3062 KLVDDKNNPVSL
+3062 KLVDDENNPVSL

-3115 KHTSY
+3115 EHTSY

-3127 SYDSET
+3127 SYDSEAV
-3133 IKTADNG
+3133 KTADNG

-3147 TFINT
+3147 TYINT

-3180 PKYKREEIDFVPG
+3180 PKHKREETDRG
-3193 PGGSKPP
+3193 PGNAP
-3200 ETIKEGIKTAYRSTY
+3200 TIDVEGVKTAYRSTY
-3215 KITGAPNDDSFANT
+3215 KITGAPNDDSFADT

-3307 DFYDGARSFQQ
+3307 DFYDGAREFQQ
-3318 LVNKGGRLDW
+3318 AVGRDNQ
-3328 TDGKDLSDSYLGGNI
+3328 GNI
-3343 ALGYVGTNENGST
+3343 IFEKVKKGSYQAGNLALGLTKFEKS
-3356 VPTQKGLQQAPGQKY
+3356 PTGQLGKT
-3371 PNWLSKQGGRIY
+3371 GGRIY

-3393 VSTSIDLHTLYS
+3393 VSTSIDLNTLYS
-3405 STNYTEVPQDGM
+3405 SKKYTEVPQDGM

-3466 YVDVDGSYV
+3466 YVDVEGSYV

-3566 KLDIKS
+3566 KLDIKN
-3572 VVSKDINIETSKIV
+3572 VVSKDIDIETSKIV
-3586 NPETGKEVLL
+3586 NPDTGKEVLL

-3604 EQFDEKGNS
+3604 EQFKEDGTS
-3613 YYNEYPVKQIKIIP
+3613 YQNEYPVKQIKIIP

-3706 FKLTNLTNGQVTNKT
+3706 FKLTNLTNGLVANKT

-3761 GEKLD
+3761 GEGLD
-3766 PYAGPIERNGRDL
+3766 PYAGPIERNGRNL

-3795 DKTSKEKDEI
+3795 NKTSKEINEI

-3817 KFKVDKSIK
+3817 KYSVDSSVKV
-3826 INPGDYFV
+3826 NPGDYFV

-3848 SEIENLDIIADG
+3848 SEIENLDIIAAG

-3890 EFSNKLTSFIDLYKV
+3890 QFSNKLTSFIDLYKV
-3905 RQTDGLFIKQKVGF
+3905 RQTDGPFSKQSVGF
-3919 AIGKD
+3919 AIEKD

-3929 DMKVIYDLDYG
+3929 NMKVIYDLDYG

-4007 DVSEDMPESFAVN
+4007 DVSRDMPESFAVN

-4040 GYYTDVKFN
+4040 GYYTNVKFDN
-4049 DGIHNTHSYI
+4049 GINNTHSYI

-4133 LANAKFKLKY
+4133 LKGAKFKLKY
-4143 KEKAEDQWSYVKDEN
+4143 KQKAAEDKWSYVKEE
-4158 NNDLVKT
+4158 VT
-4165 SGEDGKFEYTK
+4165 TGEDGKFEYTK

-4183 LEETSAPDGYK
+4183 LEETSAPDGYN

-4259 GAEFKVFYKKEKTGE
+4259 GAKFEVWYKKDKGEEK
-4274 YSDTELKLYQN
+4274 YSTTALKLYE
-4285 DKGDKLVLNKDETAP
+4285 KTSGGKTERLVLKDGETAP
-4300 TDYKPVNNFTTGK
+4300 TGYTNVDNFTTGK

-4340 PRDYVKEFKLDK
+4340 PRDYVKEFVVKDDK
-4352 GKLQVLEKDPS
+4352 VQILEKDPL
-4363 KASFTKGAKGLITSQ
+4363 KASLTKGANSMITSE
-4378 ILEVDKGNKTFKQRL
+4378 IREVDKDKGTFKQRL
-4393 IVNPGHK
+4393 VINPGH
-4400 FNMDPY
+4400 
-4406 ETQFYIRS
+4406 TQWTFDEHDTLLQLD
-4414 VNDSINK
+4414 VNNWNVSDNYRTIKVATLEKGKTVADLKDTDFKEVNPRNQGYNTNPLIYSIPSLYNANDYTK
-4421 NVTINSVKA
+4421 PSPTISNLVTEKGLVVEITGTITDKTKA
-4430 AVLKQNESIDSLTSN
+4430 VDLKPEVYSRAFTTSIDKV
-4445 SYTNFTST
+4445 SYK
-4453 SSSGNILYKHNL
+4453 L
-4465 RELYKIPYQNWSS
+4465 
-4478 NIDVTDSLVI
+4478 
-4488 EVTGTFTDDNPAN
+4488 
-4501 FKVEMVSDQI
+4501 
-4511 TYDDISYTIDLNNFS
+4511 DINNMS
-4526 EGKGA
+4526 EGNGT
-4531 YIDSMTTIQV
+4531 YIDYVSKDPIQV
-4541 ENHQA
+4541 ENHKA
-4546 TFPHTGA
+4546 TFPLTGA

>member
-1 MKKILDRLTAL
+1 MRKILDRLTAL

-44 LETLKQDT
+44 LETLRQDT

-63 IDDKNLDSDT
+63 IDDKNLDTGT
-73 NVKFVLNATDTNS
+73 NVKFVLNATDINS

-99 DERTFDTVEEAHK
+99 DERTFETIEDAHK
-112 EFDRVDKALKDQGLS
+112 EFDRVDKLLKDQGLS
-127 LDVSVVQEGEK
+127 LDVSVVQEGDK
-138 YRIHNNYVPQAGKED
+138 YRIHNNYVPQADKEA
-153 FGSDYK
+153 FGDDYK
-159 VYSLKVVPEFDFD
+159 VYRLKVIPEFDFD
-172 KEGLYNKLPENDKTT
+172 KEGLFNKLPENEKLSEENRLKTS
-187 EQHRLQL
+187 
-194 AEERRL
+194 EERRL
-200 QQDGEVPENKHNR
+200 QQDGEVPEGDKHNR

-225 DTKLT
+225 DSKLT
-230 TIALNKDENNPLEV
+230 TISLNKDENNPLEV
-244 KQTADL
+244 KQNADL
-250 FAAILDDRTYS
+250 FAAILDDKTYS
-261 VYQTEQLPAEVTSS
+261 TYQTEQLPAEVTSS
-275 IEHKKEVAKK
+275 IEHKKEVAK
-285 KAEVDAKEKAEADA
+285 AKSEADA
-299 KAKKEADEKAKKE
+299 KAKTEADAKAKKEADEKAKKEADEKAKKE

-317 KADAKAKE
+317 KADVKAKE
-325 EADAKAKQEADKK
+325 EADKIKAEQDKK
-338 KEEEAK
+338 AQ
-344 KTEEQKALD
+344 EQKTAE
-353 EKAKQEADAKAKQ
+353 EKAKAEKEAKEKAEADAKAKA

-482 EDNNKTNEKKEVSKE
+482 DYNNKTNEKKEVSKE

-697 TNPKALPAEK
+697 TNPKALPAKK

-733 DEDYKVNMD
+733 DQDYKVNMD

-763 NSTVDLKDL
+763 NSTVDLMKL

-781 EGSGLGKI
+781 EGSGLGEI
-789 ENVKVNGKSVDL
+789 ENVKVNGKPVTL
-801 DDQLEGQLGITD
+801 TDQLEGQLGIAD
-813 SKHHNLTESGQT
+813 SKHHDLSESGQT
-825 LVYTFNTPVTNKQA
+825 LVYSFYTKVTNKQA

-846 TILTKKNNKV
+846 TILTATANKKV

-865 GYSQEKIEVNS
+865 GYPQEKIEVNS

-892 KSETTGEWTIT
+892 KTDKTGQWTIT

-917 ETRNLEN
+917 ETRSLEN
-924 QTLATGKRAVY
+924 QTLNSGKRAVY
-935 GINTETGQMEVKNA
+935 GINTKTGQMEVKNKETDIQNVPA
-949 ETNIPSVPEKEKDPT
+949 EETDPT
-964 GTQAVGNIGVYK
+964 GPQAVGNIGVYK

-1024 VKDNKD
+1024 VKDNKG
-1030 SELGGIDL
+1030 SELGKIDL
-1038 KEENGHQRLVTI
+1038 EEGNGHQRLVTI
-1050 PNVRFWN
+1050 QNVRFWN

-1139 YLLGAGIGITTNSN
+1139 YLLGAGIGITTDSN

-1164 TYTLKETKAPV
+1164 TYTLKETKAPT

-1182 GKIITISDNGKVSI
+1182 EKTITISDDGKVSV

-1216 DFPKWKDF
+1216 DFPNWKDF

-1239 KFYVYLKPYDQRLGG
+1239 KFYVYLKPYDQRVGG

-1267 GVDLQDSNIKV
+1267 GVNLQNSDIKV
-1278 YDVNSNQ
+1278 YDVSPSK

-1304 LGKITL
+1304 LGQITL
-1310 GAPNNNGAIEGKA
+1310 GEANNNGAIEGKA
-1323 NTKNPLSGNTS
+1323 NTKNPLSGNTG
-1334 YQITFPQ
+1334 YQISFPQ

-1356 DIGNKDSTVLSYDWL
+1356 NIGDKDSTVLSYDWL
-1371 AKESPAG
+1371 AKDTPAN

-1387 LSKNSDENGHPTI
+1387 LSKNSEKNGHPTI
-1400 TISNGELQKSEI
+1400 TISNDELQKSEI
-1412 EVAKFADTS
+1412 EVAKFANTS
-1421 TDGKKDR
+1421 TNGKKDR
-1428 LGGAEFVLKNENRE
+1428 LGGAEFVLKNENGE

-1447 IADEKGKV
+1447 ITDEKGNV

-1470 KAPEGYE
+1470 KAPEGYG
-1477 KSNVYFVVKVSEDG
+1477 KSNVYFKVTVSEDG
-1491 QVSYNAKFK
+1491 QVSYDAKFNN
-1500 DSDSSPTAGVD
+1500 SSASPTGGVD
-1511 YYIEREKGGQAEGTA
+1511 YYIEREDSGQGTDKA
-1526 VVTSVN
+1526 VVTNVN
-1532 QSMVINDDEGSGNFR
+1532 QNMQINDDEGQGYFR

-1561 LDATI
+1561 LDVKI
-1566 SNAAPGSRFEIQFD
+1566 NNAAPGSRFEIQFD
-1580 TNLDFTQY
+1580 PNLDFTQY

-1602 AEPYFNYKTNL
+1602 AEPHFNYKTNL

-1622 LSNGETKFSL
+1622 LSNGETTFSL

-1660 SGTISGNPVENITVH
+1660 SGTIIGNRVQNIKVH
-1675 ADYDGYDKHTT
+1675 ADYGGYDSHTT
-1686 VGKFPS
+1686 KGKFPS

-1703 DDGNWYVKA
+1703 DDGNWYVTA

-1720 DYKTGNAN
+1720 DYKTGDAN

-1734 KFANYQGAKQETW
+1734 KFANYQGAQQEKW

-1788 LSMGVRPEQNP
+1788 LSMGIRPEQNP
-1799 DIYSLVYHAQIDHTK
+1799 DIYSLVYHAEIDHK
-1814 PYNRS
+1814 KAYNRS

-1828 PRKVVSQG
+1828 PSKVTSSGQ
-1836 ELFDTQN
+1836 LFDTQN
-1843 SPLTISVPKI
+1843 PPLTISVPKI
-1853 NPTRDAYLIEQTFR
+1853 NPTKDAYLIEQTFR
-1867 IRDINEFNK
+1867 IRDINEFNT

-1911 ADQTGEQLPSFAKEV
+1911 ADQTGEQLPSFTKEV
-1926 VGIVNRKYQPA
+1926 VGIINKKYQPA

-1949 NEKLQNATFVL
+1949 NEKLKGATFIL
-1960 TDSENNKIYR
+1960 IDSDGNKIFR
-1970 TSDQNGEISFD
+1970 TSGQNGEVSFN

-1991 EYRAPDG
+1991 EYREPNG
-1998 YIKSTKEWKVT
+1998 YIKSTKEWNVT

-2032 KDTIKIPVT
+2032 KDTINIPVT
-2041 NKPAGQKFRVYKKDG
+2041 NKPVGEKFRVYKKDG
-2056 DGRAL
+2056 DGQPL
-2061 AGAKFKITDP
+2061 PGAKFKITDP
-2071 ENTDTNFPLEAKSD
+2071 DDSKFSYEATSGQ
-2085 ENGIVE
+2085 NGIAE
-2091 FTGKL
+2091 FDATLKEG
-2096 QENKNYV
+2096 KNYI
-2103 LEEVEPPAGYKP
+2103 LEEIEPPAGYNP
-2115 INKKWVLRI
+2115 LNKKWVLRV

-2135 KSDTNVVKSILGE
+2135 KSDRKEIKSILGE
-2148 AGTHWINV
+2148 KGTHWVNV
-2156 KERPTTGWSSYD
+2156 KERPTTGWSGYD

-2174 VANSSEA
+2174 TANSNEA
-2181 RYLGTRIVAINKEKN
+2181 RYMGTRIVAINKDKN

-2211 GKTTAIIHREK
+2211 GDTTAIIHREK
-2222 PEYPNMDWYKN
+2222 PEYPNMDWYNN

-2242 PKEDGNTYG
+2242 PKEGGNTDG

-2264 FDETDITSSVKKSID
+2264 FNETDITNSVTKSVD
-2279 ESHHGESRLKLE
+2279 KSHYGESRLKLE

-2333 ERVSDIVE
+2333 ERVSDILE
-2341 SDPTTREEGSI
+2341 SDPTIREEGSI

-2363 VTNDIKTYGF
+2363 VTNSLKTYGF
-2373 KIKKVKEGATNTTI
+2373 KIKKVKEVKEGETKTTV

-2393 LKGPDDSK
+2393 LTGPDDSK
-2401 DERFMT
+2401 DERLMT

-2413 ISFNSLKPGKY
+2413 ISFNNLKPGKY
-2424 TLIEETP
+2424 TLVEETP

-2438 STIWTVRITSDGR
+2438 NTTWTVRITAGGK

-2466 NAHLSVAQAA
+2466 NAHLSVEKAA
-2476 PISSANIIKQYL
+2476 PSSSANIIRQNL
-2488 ERNST
+2488 ARNST

-2501 LEFGP
+2501 LEFSP
-2506 DVVEAALRA
+2506 DIVEAALRA

-2527 SDVQKRFVKVSTDA
+2527 SDVQKRYVKVSTDA

-2558 VNKDYSDVTFYLKLH
+2558 VNKDYSDVTFYLHLH

-2608 PNTNTIGVRDGA
+2608 LNTKTIGVRDGA

-2635 KMNRDLRS
+2635 KMKSDLRS

-2658 DCGKLKAKKFDAYTI
+2658 DCGKLRAKKFDAYTI

-2708 VGDVTVTNNNTNRDV
+2708 VGDVTVTNNKTGRDV
-2723 PISNGN
+2723 SIRNGN
-2729 KFTMPTSDVTINA
+2729 TFTMPDNDVTINA
-2742 TFEAETYS
+2742 TFEAENYS

-2756 TGGSVSGP
+2756 TGGNVSGP

-2825 KTYTVTPNVQ
+2825 KTYTVYTQAPVGGTLSVNKTNEKANEKITAKANETIIVNAVAN
-2835 ENGTVTAE
+2835 EGYKLKSITYRDTDGKEHTVT
-2843 PNQNLKAGDKVT
+2843 G
-2855 LTLSPKTADYVLN
+2855 
-2868 KLEVNSTKG
+2868 NS
-2877 EVGTTKVKD
+2877 
-2886 NTYTFTMPEA
+2886 FTMPA
-2896 HVTVSVYFI
+2896 STVTVSATFEKKEDSNPDYSVKVNPAENGQVI
-2905 KPQADTYTITVNNP
+2905 VNPTSAKAGETVTIT
-2919 QEGGSISADK
+2919 
-2929 DSATEGTPINLT
+2929 TEAKERFVLNTLT
-2941 VTPNEGFE
+2941 VTDEAGNP
-2949 IGSVTM
+2949 V
-2955 NGQSLTAS
+2955 QLTNN
-2963 ADGTYSFKMPAG
+2963 SFTMPAG
-2975 PVTVSATFKKSKPQ
+2975 DVTVSATFKKIDDTPDPKE
-2989 GPQDGEKEIPSNGF
+2989 GWKLITDGEA

-3021 NNDIRLKDAKFELER
+3021 NYDRRLEKAEFELER
-3036 YTDGTYKTKAD
+3036 YTDKTYKIKYKNFEKLFGT
-3047 TFNKV
+3047 
-3052 HGISDANGNV
+3052 SDSNGNV
-3062 KLVDDKNNPVSL
+3062 KLKDKEGNPVSL

-3082 ETKSPLGYK
+3082 ETQSPLGYK

-3103 NDGQLK
+3103 NAGQLK

-3115 KHTSY
+3115 EHTSY

-3127 SYDSET
+3127 SYDSEAV
-3133 IKTADNG
+3133 KTADNG

-3147 TFINT
+3147 TYINT

-3165 RGYTGASNKINIQIN
+3165 RGYRGASDKINIQIN
-3180 PKYKREEIDFVPG
+3180 PKHKREETDRG
-3193 PGGSKPP
+3193 PGNAP
-3200 ETIKEGIKTAYRSTY
+3200 TIDVEGVKTAYRSTY
-3215 KITGAPNDDSFANT
+3215 KITGAPKDDNFADT

-3281 LTGIDSKQDNK
+3281 LTGYDSKQDNK

-3307 DFYDGARSFQQ
+3307 DFYDGAREFQQ
-3318 LVNKGGRLDW
+3318 AVGRDNQ
-3328 TDGKDLSDSYLGGNI
+3328 GNI
-3343 ALGYVGTNENGST
+3343 IFEKVKKGSYQAGNLALGLTKFEKS
-3356 VPTQKGLQQAPGQKY
+3356 PTGQLGKT
-3371 PNWLSKQGGRIY
+3371 GGRIY

-3393 VSTSIDLHTLYS
+3393 VSTSIDLNTLYS
-3405 STNYTEVPQDGM
+3405 SKKYTEVPQDGM

-3566 KLDIKS
+3566 KLDIKN

-3706 FKLTNLTNGQVTNKT
+3706 FKLTNLTNGSVTTKT

-3761 GEKLD
+3761 GEGLD
-3766 PYAGPIERNGRDL
+3766 PYAGPIERNGRNL

-3790 VLNPE
+3790 VLNP
-3795 DKTSKEKDEI
+3795 DKKTSEDRNNI

-3817 KFKVDKSIK
+3817 KYSVDSSVKV
-3826 INPGDYFV
+3826 NPGDYFV

-3848 SEIENLDIIADG
+3848 SGIENLDIIAAG

-3905 RQTDGLFIKQKVGF
+3905 KQTDGPFSKQRVGF
-3919 AIGKD
+3919 YIEND
-3924 TSQYK
+3924 NSQLK

-3940 HEIDAYGNRINL
+3940 HEMDVYGNKINL
-3952 VSKIVKYNPE
+3952 VSKIVKYNPD

-3976 ENTDGPVQLRYES
+3976 EDTAGPVELRYVS
-3989 EQNIEN
+3989 DQNIEN
-3995 FNMSVSYLKNNS
+3995 FNMSVSYLKNNY
-4007 DVSEDMPESFAVN
+4007 DVSKDMPESFAVN

-4040 GYYTDVKFN
+4040 GYYTDVRFN

-4080 LKFNNNSTPTYAER
+4080 LKFNQYSSPTYAER

-4133 LANAKFKLKY
+4133 LKGAKFKLKY
-4143 KEKAEDQWSYVKDEN
+4143 KQKDVDKWSYVKDEN

-4165 SGEDGKFEYTK
+4165 SGDDGVFEYTK

-4240 EQKISFKKVDA
+4240 EQKISFVKVDA
-4251 SNKDKKLA
+4251 SDKKPLA

-4285 DKGDKLVLNKDETAP
+4285 ASGDKLVLNKDETVP
-4300 TDYKPVNNFTTGK
+4300 EGYTEVDNFTTGK

-4328 LKETKAPSGYIT
+4328 LKETKAPSRYIT
-4340 PRDYVKEFKLDK
+4340 PRDYVKEFVVKD
-4352 GKLQVLEKDPS
+4352 GKVQTLEKSS
-4363 KASFTKGAKGLITSQ
+4363 KQGPVQTDNDIISSQ
-4378 ILEVDKGNKTFKQRL
+4378 TIKINKNDRTFKQRIIL
-4393 IVNPGHK
+4393 NPNHKEWHFDGVETQLRLYENKWSVNTDGKKIRYAVLDENKSISDLNEGDFTDFNPGNSSANPLMYAVAK
-4400 FNMDPY
+4400 MYGESNYTKPK
-4406 ETQFYIRS
+4406 ETSSEI
-4414 VNDSINK
+4414 
-4421 NVTINSVKA
+4421 
-4430 AVLKQNESIDSLTSN
+4430 
-4445 SYTNFTST
+4445 YTNKSLVVEFT
-4453 SSSGNILYKHNL
+4453 GNIGESATSPISIKM
-4465 RELYKIPYQNWSS
+4465 
-4478 NIDVTDSLVI
+4478 DV
-4488 EVTGTFTDDNPAN
+4488 N
-4501 FKVEMVSDQI
+4501 SDQWKYSEL
-4511 TYDDISYTIDLNNFS
+4511 TYSLDYDKIAKEDKIYVDYQSTDP
-4526 EGKGA
+4526 
-4531 YIDSMTTIQV
+4531 IQV
-4541 ENHQA
+4541 ENHKA

>member
-1 MKKILDRLTAL
+1 MKKIFDRLTAL
-12 VMVMLMVIQTITPAI
+12 VMVMLMFIQSCVPAI

-99 DERTFDTVEEAHK
+99 DEKTFDTVEEAHK
-112 EFDRVDKALKDQGLS
+112 EFDRVDKSLKDQGLS
-127 LDVSVVQEGEK
+127 LDVSVVQEGDK
-138 YRIHNNYVPQAGKED
+138 YRIHNNYVPQADKEA
-153 FGSDYK
+153 FGDDYK
-159 VYSLKVVPEFDFD
+159 VYRLKVIPEFDFD
-172 KEGLYNKLPENDKTT
+172 KEGLFNKLPENEKLSEENRLKTS
-187 EQHRLQL
+187 
-194 AEERRL
+194 EERRL
-200 QQDGEVPENKHNR
+200 QQDGEVPEGDKHNR

-225 DTKLT
+225 DTKIT

-250 FAAILDDRTYS
+250 FAAILDDKTYS

-275 IEHKKEVAKK
+275 IEHKKEVAK
-285 KAEVDAKEKAEADA
+285 AKAEADA
-299 KAKKEADEKAKKE
+299 KAKAEADAKAKQEADEKAKKE

-325 EADAKAKQEADKK
+325 EADAKAKAEADKK
-338 KEEEAK
+338 KAEEAK

-353 EKAKQEADAKAKQ
+353 EKAKAEADAKSKQ
-366 EADAKAKAE
+366 EAEAKAKAE
-375 AEKIAAEE
+375 AEKLKAEAE
-383 KAKQEQLAKEQTE
+383 AKQKAEAEAKAKQEQLAKEQAE
-396 AEAKK
+396 AEAKRA
-401 QAEEKVK
+401 AEEKAK
-408 KDLENKKLLGLVQ
+408 KDLENKKLLGLEK

-436 ETKEEVKKEPA
+436 ETTEEVKSEPA

-482 EDNNKTNEKKEVSKE
+482 EDNNKTTDKKEVSKE

-535 QALLSSFEEKYH
+535 QALLTSFEAKYH

-580 LLANSDQGL
+580 ILQTRGANNLNLDG
-589 ENKKFTIRTRFD
+589 KKFHILTRFD
-601 TSTRVGPIKT
+601 TSNVNGPIQPG
-611 DQFFN
+611 QFFN
-616 IHLDDKLTVKNPSEL
+616 IHLDKKLTVKPT
-631 KPIYNGN
+631 
-638 TKIAEPKYDKDTN
+638 TKLEP
-651 TIKYKIVS
+651 IKYKGEVIATPEYKSDNTIVYTIVK
-659 EINENLQV
+659 EIKENTQIQLDI
-667 PLNIDVD
+667 PVD
-674 YNTANIK
+674 YTTDKNILDDITLDEN
-681 AGESF
+681 GNF
-686 TVVNRISGLGV
+686 TVINKVSGLGV
-697 TNPKALPAEK
+697 QVQKDLVPQK
-707 IDKNGN
+707 IDRNGN
-713 PAGTII
+713 PAGSII
-719 EEGGDDV
+719 EPDRDDV

-742 ILGNPVVDGNELSG
+742 ILGNPAVDGNELSG
-756 INWTLRV
+756 INWTIRV
-763 NSTVDLKDL
+763 NSTVDLKEL

-781 EGSGLGKI
+781 EGSGLGEI
-789 ENVKVNGKSVDL
+789 QNVKVNGKPVTL
-801 DDQLEGQLGITD
+801 TNQLEGKLGITD
-813 SKHHNLTESGQT
+813 SKHHDLSESESGQT
-825 LVYTFNTPVTNKQA
+825 LVYSFNTPVINKQA

-846 TILTKKNNKV
+846 TILTKKKNKV
-856 GALRHILKE
+856 GALRHILNE
-865 GYSQEKIEVNS
+865 GYPQEKIEENS

-892 KSETTGEWTIT
+892 KSETTAEWTIT
-903 DAVSTGDTNNGLPL
+903 DAVSTGDTNKGLPL
-917 ETRNLEN
+917 ETRSPEN
-924 QTLATGKRAVY
+924 QKLATGKRAVY
-935 GINTETGQMEVKNA
+935 GINTETGQMEVKTSESSITNVPA
-949 ETNIPSVPEKEKDPT
+949 KETDPN
-964 GTQAVGNIGVYK
+964 GAQAVGNIGVYK
-976 FDTKLNTP
+976 FNTNLNTP

-1009 SLAEGYEKMPAQRLT
+1009 SLADGYEKMPAQILK
-1024 VKDNKD
+1024 VKDNKGSD
-1030 SELGGIDL
+1030 LGKIDL
-1038 KEENGHQRLVTI
+1038 EGEDGHQRLVTI

-1057 IGDDGSSS
+1057 IRNDGKSS
-1065 MIDHKVDQPLPSDII
+1065 MIDHKISQPLPNDII

-1097 VDLKS
+1097 VNSKT
-1102 HQIVNALVE
+1102 HYITNALIE

-1122 IKVDANNHEKRI
+1122 IKVDANNPEKRI

-1139 YLLGAGIGITTNSN
+1139 YLLGAEISITTDSN
-1153 GEATFNNIKPG
+1153 GEATFNNVKPG
-1164 TYTLKETKAPV
+1164 TYTLKETKAPA

-1182 GKIITISDNGKVSI
+1182 AKTITISDDGKVSI
-1196 AGKNA
+1196 SGKNA

-1216 DFPKWKDF
+1216 DYPNWKDF
-1224 MNTQHYGKIDKNGNL
+1224 MNTQHYGKVDENGNL
-1239 KFYVYLKPYDQRLGG
+1239 KFYVYLKPYDQRVGG

-1267 GVDLQDSNIKV
+1267 GVNLQDSNIKV
-1278 YDVNSNQ
+1278 YDVNPNK

-1334 YQITFPQ
+1334 YQISFPQ

-1371 AKESPAG
+1371 AKDTPAN

-1387 LSKNSDENGHPTI
+1387 LSKKSDENGHPTI
-1400 TISNGELQKSEI
+1400 TISNDELQKSEI
-1412 EVAKFADTS
+1412 EIAKFANTS
-1421 TDGKKDR
+1421 TNGKKDR
-1428 LGGAEFVLKNENRE
+1428 LGGAEFVLKNENGE

-1447 IADEKGKV
+1447 IATEDGKV
-1455 SFGKYPTGTYYLEEL
+1455 NFGKYPTGTYYLEEV

-1477 KSNVYFVVKVSEDG
+1477 KSNVYFKVTVSEDG
-1491 QVSYNAKFK
+1491 QVSYDAKFNN
-1500 DSDSSPTAGVD
+1500 SSASPTAGVD

-1526 VVTSVN
+1526 VVTLVN

-1580 TNLDFTQY
+1580 PNLDFTQY

-1660 SGTISGNPVENITVH
+1660 SGTILGNPVQKLTVH

-1720 DYKTGNAN
+1720 DYKTGDAN

-1734 KFANYQGAKQETW
+1734 KFANYQGAQQEKW

-1828 PRKVVSQG
+1828 PSKVVSQG

-1897 NSSFVTGPNDNYSK
+1897 KSSFVTGPNDNYSK
-1911 ADQTGEQLPSFAKEV
+1911 ADQTGEQLPSFTKEV
-1926 VGIVNRKYQPA
+1926 VGIINKKYQPA

-1949 NEKLQNATFVL
+1949 NEKLKGATFIL
-1960 TDSENNKIYR
+1960 IDSDGNKIFR
-1970 TSDQNGEISFD
+1970 TSGQNGEVSFN

-1991 EYRAPDG
+1991 EYREPNG
-1998 YIKSTKEWKVT
+1998 YIKSTKEWNVT

-2032 KDTIKIPVT
+2032 KDTINIPVT
-2041 NKPAGQKFRVYKKDG
+2041 NKPVGEKFRVYKKDG
-2056 DGRAL
+2056 DGQPL
-2061 AGAKFKITDP
+2061 PGAKFKITDP
-2071 ENTDTNFPLEAKSD
+2071 DDSKFSYEATSGQ
-2085 ENGIVE
+2085 NGIAE
-2091 FTGKL
+2091 FDATLKEG
-2096 QENKNYV
+2096 KNYI
-2103 LEEVEPPAGYKP
+2103 LEEIEPPAGYNP
-2115 INKKWVLRI
+2115 LNKKWVLRV

-2135 KSDTNVVKSILGE
+2135 KSDTNVIKSILGE
-2148 AGTHWINV
+2148 KGTHWVNV
-2156 KERPTTGWSSYD
+2156 KERPTTGWSRYD

-2174 VANSSEA
+2174 TANSNEA
-2181 RYLGTRIVAINKEKN
+2181 RYMGTRIVAINKDKN

-2211 GKTTAIIHREK
+2211 GDTTAIIHREK
-2222 PEYPNMDWYKN
+2222 PEYPNMDWYNN

-2242 PKEDGNTYG
+2242 PKEGGNTDG

-2264 FDETDITSSVKKSID
+2264 FNETDITNSVTKSVD
-2279 ESHHGESRLKLE
+2279 KSHYGESRLKLE

-2413 ISFNSLKPGKY
+2413 ISFNGLKPGKY

-2476 PISSANIIKQYL
+2476 PSSSANRIRQYL
-2488 ERNST
+2488 AQNST
-2493 SLYGVDTG
+2493 SLNGVNTG

-2506 DVVEAALRA
+2506 EMVEAALRA
-2515 GNAVTYEILGTI
+2515 GNGWEVVDSDRSDKVNWRQDHTDSELGLLVDTKIIEIDKSSNHRYRQVFLFAPYKEKQNREIKFHRAHDQYDIKKGDATITTYVVPDNTSLANINSTSDINNLAGKTDISSKIAFSDIPEKSGETNQSVYKIRTRSVNKTYPGYILMVVETSYNPGGYVGLGVNYNYNLSNINKSKNWIEKFYTSENAINNIKIFNITLSTPDNNGSLTI
-2527 SDVQKRFVKVSTDA
+2527 SPNKTKGLKEGDPFTLTPEPKEGYELADLKINGSSYYDA
-2541 KYLGNDEFLV
+2541 KKTSYGFEMPGFNITVEATFKEKTYNV
-2551 RIDVKGN
+2551 YTQTPKGGTLSVN
-2558 VNKDYSDVTFYLKLH
+2558 KPNEKANEKITAKANETIIVNAVANKDYELKSITYRDTDRNEHTVTGNSFTMPASDVTVSATFEKKEDPNPDYSVKVNPAENGQVTATPSSAKK
-2573 DDVTFVPNSTSTWKE
+2573 DDRVTITAT
-2588 SANDK
+2588 AND
-2593 GQIPNNPSRWHTGYD
+2593 GFELS
-2608 PNTNTIGVRDGA
+2608 
-2620 ISINKGDTASMEFKV
+2620 SITVTDA
-2635 KMNRDLRS
+2635 
-2643 GQVGNIIDSLKVYNI
+2643 Q
-2658 DCGKLKAKKFDAYTI
+2658 GK
-2673 YQNAQNGTIITDPL
+2673 P
-2687 NYQRN
+2687 
-2692 GQPVTFTA
+2692 
-2700 KPNPGYKL
+2700 
-2708 VGDVTVTNNNTNRDV
+2708 VTVTNN
-2723 PISNGN
+2723 S
-2729 KFTMPTSDVTINA
+2729 
-2742 TFEAETYS
+2742 
-2750 ITYNNP
+2750 
-2756 TGGSVSGP
+2756 
-2764 TNAKTNENVTLK
+2764 
-2776 ISPQT
+2776 
-2781 QNGYKLKSLTVT
+2781 
-2793 DGKGNNVPVN
+2793 
-2803 NNQFTMPAG
+2803 FTMPAG
-2812 NVNVNA
+2812 
-2818 EFEKIEE
+2818 
-2825 KTYTVTPNVQ
+2825 
-2835 ENGTVTAE
+2835 G
-2843 PNQNLKAGDKVT
+2843 
-2855 LTLSPKTADYVLN
+2855 
-2868 KLEVNSTKG
+2868 
-2877 EVGTTKVKD
+2877 
-2886 NTYTFTMPEA
+2886 
-2896 HVTVSVYFI
+2896 
-2905 KPQADTYTITVNNP
+2905 
-2919 QEGGSISADK
+2919 
-2929 DSATEGTPINLT
+2929 
-2941 VTPNEGFE
+2941 
-2949 IGSVTM
+2949 
-2955 NGQSLTAS
+2955 
-2963 ADGTYSFKMPAG
+2963 
-2975 PVTVSATFKKSKPQ
+2975 VTVSATFKKAEPE
-2989 GPQDGEKEIPSNGF
+2989 GPQAGETEIKSGEA
-3003 AQITNKQTGLDLR
+3003 AQITNKQTGLDLK

-3021 NNDIRLKDAKFELER
+3021 NNDRRLKDAKFELER
-3036 YTDGTYKTKAD
+3036 YTDGTYKTKYD
-3047 TFNKV
+3047 TFKKV

-3062 KLVDDKNNPVSL
+3062 KLVDDENNPVSL

-3082 ETKSPLGYK
+3082 ETQSPLGYK

-3103 NDGQLK
+3103 NAGQLK

-3115 KHTSY
+3115 EHTSY

-3127 SYDSET
+3127 SYDSEAV
-3133 IKTADNG
+3133 KTADNG

-3147 TFINT
+3147 TYINT

-3180 PKYKREEIDFVPG
+3180 PKHKREETDRG
-3193 PGGSKPP
+3193 PGNAP
-3200 ETIKEGIKTAYRSTY
+3200 TIDVEGVKTAYRSTY
-3215 KITGAPNDDSFANT
+3215 KITGAPNDDSFADT

-3307 DFYDGARSFQQ
+3307 DFYDGAREFQQ
-3318 LVNKGGRLDW
+3318 AVGRDNQ
-3328 TDGKDLSDSYLGGNI
+3328 GNI
-3343 ALGYVGTNENGST
+3343 IFEKVKKGSYQAGNLALGLTKFEKS
-3356 VPTQKGLQQAPGQKY
+3356 PTGQLGKT
-3371 PNWLSKQGGRIY
+3371 GGRIY

-3393 VSTSIDLHTLYS
+3393 VSTSIDLNTLYS
-3405 STNYTEVPQDGM
+3405 SKKYTEVPQDGM

-3539 INVRFESKGK
+3539 MNVRFESKGK

-3566 KLDIKS
+3566 KLDIKN

-3706 FKLTNLTNGQVTNKT
+3706 FKLTNLTNGSVTNKT

-3848 SEIENLDIIADG
+3848 SEIENLDIIAAG

-3976 ENTDGPVQLRYES
+3976 ENTAGPVELRYVS

-4143 KEKAEDQWSYVKDEN
+4143 KEKAVDQWSYVKDEN

-4183 LEETSAPDGYK
+4183 LEETSAPDGYN

-4218 KPNEEKDTEEDG
+4218 KPDEEKDTEEDG

-4328 LKETKAPSGYIT
+4328 LKETKAPEGYSKFPGYI
-4340 PRDYVKEFKLDK
+4340 KEFKLES

-4363 KASFTKGAKGLITSQ
+4363 KASLVKGSKGLITGQ
-4378 ILEVDKGNKTFKQRL
+4378 VLEVDKDKKTFKQRL

-4406 ETQFYIRS
+4406 GTQFYIRS
-4414 VNDSINK
+4414 TNDPVNK
-4421 NVTINSVKA
+4421 NVTIDSVKTA
-4430 AVLKQNESIDSLTSN
+4430 ILKQNESIDSLTSN

-4453 SSSGNILYKHNL
+4453 SSSGNILYKQNL

-4501 FKVEMVSDQI
+4501 FKVEMVSDQT
-4511 TYDDISYTIDLNNFS
+4511 TYDDITYTVDIKNFS

-4531 YIDSMTTIQV
+4531 YIDAKTPIEV
-4541 ENHQA
+4541 ENRKA
-4546 TFPHTGA
+4546 TYPLTGA
-4553 LGIFGFLIAGAIIMT
+4553 MGIIGFLVAGAVIMAT
-4568 TSYYKY
+4568 AYYKY
-4574 RKKKRGRALS
+4574 RRKRRESALS

>member
-1 MKKILDRLTAL
+1 MKKIFDRLTAL
-12 VMVMLMVIQTITPAI
+12 VMVMLMFIQSCVPAI

-112 EFDRVDKALKDQGLS
+112 EFDRVDKSLKEQGLR

-138 YRIHNNYVPQAGKED
+138 YRIHNNYVPQADKEN
-153 FGSDYK
+153 FGDDYK

-172 KEGLYNKLPENDKTT
+172 KEGLYNKLPEKNKTT

-230 TIALNKDENNPLEV
+230 TIALNKDENNPVEV

-250 FAAILDDRTYS
+250 FAAILDDKTYS

-285 KAEVDAKEKAEADA
+285 KAEVDAKAKAEADA
-299 KAKKEADEKAKKE
+299 KAKEEADEKAKKEADEKAKK
-312 AEEKA
+312 
-317 KADAKAKE
+317 DAKAKE
-325 EADAKAKQEADKK
+325 EADAKAKQEADKLK
-338 KEEEAK
+338 AEEAK

-353 EKAKQEADAKAKQ
+353 EKAKQEADAKAKA

-375 AEKIAAEE
+375 AEKLKAEAE
-383 KAKQEQLAKEQTE
+383 AKQKAEAEAKAKQEQLAEEQAE
-396 AEAKK
+396 AEAKRA
-401 QAEEKVK
+401 AEEKAK
-408 KDLENKKLLGLVQ
+408 KDLENKKLLGLVK

-436 ETKEEVKKEPA
+436 ETKEEVKSEPA

-453 QKAEEFDKALKDKK
+453 QKAEEFDKALQDRK

-482 EDNNKTNEKKEVSKE
+482 EDNNKTTDKKEVSKE

-535 QALLSSFEEKYH
+535 QALLTSFEEKYH

-742 ILGNPVVDGNELSG
+742 ILGNPAVDGNELSG
-756 INWTLRV
+756 INWTIRV
-763 NSTVDLKDL
+763 NSTVDLKEL

-781 EGSGLGKI
+781 EGSGLGEI
-789 ENVKVNGKSVDL
+789 QNVKVNGKPVTL
-801 DDQLEGQLGITD
+801 TNQLEGKLGITD
-813 SKHHNLTESGQT
+813 SKHHDLSESESGQT
-825 LVYTFNTPVTNKQA
+825 LVYTFYTPRTNKQA

-846 TILTKKNNKV
+846 TILTNKNNKV

-865 GYSQEKIEVNS
+865 GYPQEKIEENS

-892 KSETTGEWTIT
+892 KSETKGQWTIT

-917 ETRNLEN
+917 ETRSLEN
-924 QTLATGKRAVY
+924 QTLNSGKRAVY
-935 GINTETGQMEVKNA
+935 GINTKTGQMEVKNKETDIQNVPA
-949 ETNIPSVPEKEKDPT
+949 EKTDPT
-964 GTQAVGNIGVYK
+964 GPQAVGNIGVYK

-1038 KEENGHQRLVTI
+1038 NEENGHQRLVTI
-1050 PNVRFWN
+1050 QNVRFWN
-1057 IGDDGSSS
+1057 IGRDGKSS
-1065 MIDHKVDQPLPSDII
+1065 MIDHEISQVLPTDVI

-1122 IKVDANNHEKRI
+1122 IKVDAKNPEKRI

-1139 YLLGAGIGITTNSN
+1139 YLLGAEIGITTNSN

-1182 GKIITISDNGKVSI
+1182 DKTITISDDGKVSV

-1216 DFPKWKDF
+1216 DFPNWKDF

-1239 KFYVYLKPYDQRLGG
+1239 KFYVYLKPYDQRVGG

-1267 GVDLQDSNIKV
+1267 GVNLQNSNIKV
-1278 YDVNSNQ
+1278 YDVSPSQ

-1304 LGKITL
+1304 LGQITL
-1310 GAPNNNGAIEGKA
+1310 GEANNNGAIEGKA
-1323 NTKNPLSGNTS
+1323 NTKNPLSENTG

-1356 DIGNKDSTVLSYDWL
+1356 NIGDKDSTVLSYDWL
-1371 AKESPAG
+1371 AKDTPAN

-1387 LSKNSDENGHPTI
+1387 LSKNSEKNGHPTI
-1400 TISNGELQKSEI
+1400 TISNDELQKSEI
-1412 EVAKFADTS
+1412 EVAKFANTS
-1421 TDGKKDR
+1421 TNGKKDR
-1428 LGGAEFVLKNENRE
+1428 LGGAEFVLKNENGE

-1447 IADEKGKV
+1447 IATEDGKV
-1455 SFGKYPTGTYYLEEL
+1455 NFGKYPTGTYYLEEV

-1477 KSNVYFVVKVSEDG
+1477 KSNVYFKVTVSEDG
-1491 QVSYNAKFK
+1491 QVSYDAKFK
-1500 DSDSSPTAGVD
+1500 DSDASPTAGVD
-1511 YYIEREKGGQAEGTA
+1511 YYIEREEGGQQADKA
-1526 VVTSVN
+1526 VVTYVN
-1532 QSMVINDDEGSGNFR
+1532 QNMQINDDEGSGYFR
-1547 GVWEAY
+1547 GIWEAY

-1561 LDATI
+1561 LDAKI
-1566 SNAAPGSRFEIQFD
+1566 NNAAPGSRFEIQFD
-1580 TNLDFTQY
+1580 PNLDFTQY

-1622 LSNGETKFSL
+1622 LSNGETTFSL

-1646 SGDWNFTNVVAPNQ
+1646 SGDWKFTNVVAPNQ
-1660 SGTISGNPVENITVH
+1660 SGTISGNPVQNLTVH
-1675 ADYDGYDKHTT
+1675 ADYGGYDSHTT
-1686 VGKFPS
+1686 KGKFPS

-1720 DYKTGNAN
+1720 DYKTGDAN

-1747 QGQYDSPYYLD
+1747 QGQYESPYYLD

-1764 TTIPPLKKY
+1764 TTIPPLRRY
-1773 EAHRDYYPQV
+1773 VAHPDYNPPI

-1799 DIYSLVYHAQIDHTK
+1799 DIYSLVYHAEIDHTK
-1814 PYNRS
+1814 AYNRS
-1819 QGGFNLSYD
+1819 QNGFNLSYD
-1828 PRKVVSQG
+1828 PSKVTSSGQ
-1836 ELFDTQN
+1836 LFDTQN
-1843 SPLTISVPKI
+1843 PPLTISVPKI
-1853 NPTRDAYLIEQTFR
+1853 NPTKDAYLIEQTFR
-1867 IRDINEFNK
+1867 IRDINEFNT

-1887 EKSGNRANSL
+1887 EKNGNRANSL

-1911 ADQTGEQLPSFAKEV
+1911 ADQTGEQLPSFTKEV
-1926 VGIVNRKYQPA
+1926 VGIINKKYQPA

-1949 NEKLQNATFVL
+1949 NEKLKGATFIL
-1960 TDSENNKIYR
+1960 IDSDGNKIFR
-1970 TSDQNGEISFD
+1970 TSGQNGEVSFN

-1991 EYRAPDG
+1991 EYREPNG
-1998 YIKSTKEWKVT
+1998 YIKSTKEWNVT

-2032 KDTIKIPVT
+2032 KDTINIQVT
-2041 NKPAGQKFRVYKKDG
+2041 NKPVGQKFQVYKKNG
-2056 DGRAL
+2056 NGQAL
-2061 AGAKFKITDP
+2061 QGAEFTIYSKDEKTVIATG
-2071 ENTDTNFPLEAKSD
+2071 TSD
-2085 ENGIVE
+2085 ANGIVD
-2091 FTGKL
+2091 FKFNDGKS
-2096 QENKNYV
+2096 
-2103 LEEVEPPAGYKP
+2103 LEEGQQYILKETKQPQGYKP
-2115 INKKWVLRI
+2115 IDKKWVLRVDG
-2124 ENGKTKIYTYS
+2124 GKTKIYTYS
-2135 KSDTNVVKSILGE
+2135 KSDGKEIKSILGE
-2148 AGTHWINV
+2148 EGTHWVNV
-2156 KERPTTGWSSYD
+2156 KERPTKGWLSYD

-2174 VANSSEA
+2174 TANSTDA
-2181 RYLGTRIVAINKEKN
+2181 KYMGTRIVAINKEKN

-2211 GKTTAIIHREK
+2211 GDTTAIIHREK
-2222 PEYPNMDWYKN
+2222 PEYPNMDWYNN

-2242 PKEDGNTYG
+2242 PKEGGNTSG
-2251 KVTGFVSDLRLAD
+2251 KVTGLISDLRLAD
-2264 FDETDITSSVKKSID
+2264 YKETDITSSVTKSVD
-2279 ESHHGESRLKLE
+2279 DTHFGESRLKLE

-2303 KIPYKDIN
+2303 KIPYKNIN
-2311 GGVGTGMDWYEG
+2311 GGVGTGMDWNEG
-2323 GQTYWKSDYY
+2323 GQTYWKSDFY

-2341 SDPTTREEGSI
+2341 GDPTTREEGSI
-2352 IGSYVGEGSLD
+2352 IGSYVAEGSLD

-2373 KIKKVKEGATNTTI
+2373 KIKKVKKGATNTTI

-2413 ISFNSLKPGKY
+2413 ISFNGLKPGKY
-2424 TLIEETP
+2424 TLVEETP

-2438 STIWTVRITSDGR
+2438 NTTWTVRITSDGR
-2451 VYIKDNNTQPAPTEP
+2451 VYIKDNNTQPPATVT
-2466 NAHLSVAQAA
+2466 NAALSVAQAA

-2515 GNAVTYEILGTI
+2515 GNGWEIVDNASTTQPTKREDASDSYSGQLIDTKIIEIDKFNNRYKQVFIYKEGYAKKNRNIKFHRAYDNYNISPNEVTTRVFQVPDDTSLANIKESSDIDAIAGKTDISKNIIFTAEGTKKIQTTRINTRYPGTI
-2527 SDVQKRFVKVSTDA
+2527 LIEIETNYDEN
-2541 KYLGNDEFLV
+2541 YPIGLGSNYDFNTGSQS
-2551 RIDVKGN
+2551 VKGHKCWLEKSYAN
-2558 VNKDYSDVTFYLKLH
+2558 EAGVPVVSNIKYFNITLSTPDNNGSLTISPNKTKGLK
-2573 DDVTFVPNSTSTWKE
+2573 
-2588 SANDK
+2588 
-2593 GQIPNNPSRWHTGYD
+2593 
-2608 PNTNTIGVRDGA
+2608 
-2620 ISINKGDTASMEFKV
+2620 KGDPFTLTPEPNEGYELA
-2635 KMNRDLRS
+2635 DLKINGS
-2643 GQVGNIIDSLKVYNI
+2643 SYYDATKTSYG
-2658 DCGKLKAKKFDAYTI
+2658 FDMP
-2673 YQNAQNGTIITDPL
+2673 GFDIT
-2687 NYQRN
+2687 
-2692 GQPVTFTA
+2692 VE
-2700 KPNPGYKL
+2700 
-2708 VGDVTVTNNNTNRDV
+2708 
-2723 PISNGN
+2723 
-2729 KFTMPTSDVTINA
+2729 A
-2742 TFEAETYS
+2742 TFKEKTY
-2750 ITYNNP
+2750 TVYTQAP
-2756 TGGSVSGP
+2756 VGGTLSV
-2764 TNAKTNENVTLK
+2764 NKTNEKANEK
-2776 ISPQT
+2776 IT
-2781 QNGYKLKSLTVT
+2781 AKANETIIVNAVANEGYKLKSITYRDTDGKEHTVTGNSFTMPSSTVTVSATFEKKEDPNPDYSVKVNPAENGQVVADPSSAKAGDPVTITASPSEGFVLDTLTVT
-2793 DGKGNNVPVN
+2793 DGAGNPVQVTN
-2803 NNQFTMPAG
+2803 NSFTMPAG
-2812 NVNVNA
+2812 
-2818 EFEKIEE
+2818 
-2825 KTYTVTPNVQ
+2825 
-2835 ENGTVTAE
+2835 G
-2843 PNQNLKAGDKVT
+2843 
-2855 LTLSPKTADYVLN
+2855 
-2868 KLEVNSTKG
+2868 
-2877 EVGTTKVKD
+2877 
-2886 NTYTFTMPEA
+2886 
-2896 HVTVSVYFI
+2896 
-2905 KPQADTYTITVNNP
+2905 
-2919 QEGGSISADK
+2919 
-2929 DSATEGTPINLT
+2929 
-2941 VTPNEGFE
+2941 
-2949 IGSVTM
+2949 
-2955 NGQSLTAS
+2955 
-2963 ADGTYSFKMPAG
+2963 
-2975 PVTVSATFKKSKPQ
+2975 VTVSATFKKSEPQ
-2989 GPQDGEKEIPSNGF
+2989 GPQDGEKEIKPGEA
-3003 AQITNKQTGLDLR
+3003 AQITNKQTGLDLK

-3021 NNDIRLKDAKFELER
+3021 NNDRRLKDAKFELER
-3036 YTDGTYKTKAD
+3036 YIDGTYKTKDD
-3047 TFNKV
+3047 TFKKV

-3062 KLVDDKNNPVSL
+3062 KLVDDENNPVSL

-3103 NDGQLK
+3103 SAGQLK

-3115 KHTSY
+3115 EHTSY
-3120 DYLRNKK
+3120 DYLRDKK

-3133 IKTADNG
+3133 VKTANNG

-3147 TFINT
+3147 TYINT
-3152 QSKTYIQRIYIDT
+3152 ESKTYIQRIYIDT
-3165 RGYTGASNKINIQIN
+3165 RGYRGASDKINIQIN
-3180 PKYKREEIDFVPG
+3180 PKHKREETDRG
-3193 PGGSKPP
+3193 PGNAP
-3200 ETIKEGIKTAYRSTY
+3200 TIDVEGVKTAYRSTY
-3215 KITGAPNDDSFANT
+3215 KITGAPNDDSFADT
-3229 VLNNYDLSKNDVTM
+3229 VLNNYDLSRNDVTM

-3281 LTGIDSKQDNK
+3281 LTGIDSKQGNK
-3292 NTIPEADLKKLELNF
+3292 NTIPEEDLKKLELNF
-3307 DFYDGARSFQQ
+3307 DFYDGAREFQQ
-3318 LVNKGGRLDW
+3318 AVGRDNQ
-3328 TDGKDLSDSYLGGNI
+3328 GNI
-3343 ALGYVGTNENGST
+3343 IFKKVKKGSYQAGNLALGLTKFEKS
-3356 VPTQKGLQQAPGQKY
+3356 PTGQLGKT
-3371 PNWLSKQGGRIY
+3371 GGRIY
-3383 PPLNENDRTR
+3383 PPLNEKNRTR

-3405 STNYTEVPQDGM
+3405 SENYTEVPQDGM
-3417 SVVNEEERYNVT
+3417 SVINEEERYNVT

-3436 NPNDKVDSENVTT
+3436 NPNDDVDSENVTT
-3449 NRLEGAIFKLE
+3449 NRLEGAIFKLQ

-3490 GRYRLKE
+3490 GRYRLME

-3504 KPITDPLLYF
+3504 TPITDPLLYF

-3539 INVRFESKGK
+3539 VNVRFESGG
-3549 TYKLADLK
+3549 TIYKLSDLQ
-3557 MVDPKDTTK
+3557 MVDPKDSTK
-3566 KLDIKS
+3566 KPNIKD
-3572 VVSKDINIETSKIV
+3572 VESKDIDIETSKIV
-3586 NPETGKEVLL
+3586 NPKTGQEVLL

-3604 EQFDEKGNS
+3604 EQFDEDGNS

-3679 GKGEM
+3679 GEGEM

-3693 DKIKASNLLAGAE
+3693 DAIKASNLLAGAE
-3706 FKLTNLTNGQVTNKT
+3706 FKLTNLTNGSVKT
-3721 VGEDGTILFDQ
+3721 GTVDKDGKILFDK

-3744 SPEGYVNTN
+3744 SPDGYVNTN

-3761 GEKLD
+3761 GEGLD

-3790 VLNPE
+3790 VLNP
-3795 DKTSKEKDEI
+3795 DKKTSEDRDNI

-3817 KFKVDKSIK
+3817 KYSVDSSVKV
-3826 INPGDYFV
+3826 NPGDYFV

-3848 SEIENLDIIADG
+3848 SEIENLDIIEAG

-4020 ENSSNL
+4020 ENSPNL
-4026 TPFDTVKSFRTLEK
+4026 TPFDTVKSFHTLEK
-4040 GYYTDVKFN
+4040 GYNTDVKFN

-4064 RVAGDDKSEYT
+4064 RVAGDDKSEYK

-4094 HDSIHHFVNEASGS
+4094 HDSIHYFVNEASGS

-4121 ILFKKVDQDGKA
+4121 ILFKKVDQDGKD
-4133 LANAKFKLKY
+4133 LKGAKFKLKY
-4143 KEKAEDQWSYVKDEN
+4143 KQKAAEDKWSYVKEE
-4158 NNDLVKT
+4158 VT
-4165 SGEDGKFEYTK
+4165 TGEDGKFEYTK

-4240 EQKISFKKVDA
+4240 EQKISFVKVDA
-4251 SNKDKKLA
+4251 SDKKPLA

-4285 DKGDKLVLNKDETAP
+4285 ASGDKLVLNKDETVP
-4300 TDYKPVNNFTTGK
+4300 EGYTEVDNFTTGK

-4328 LKETKAPSGYIT
+4328 LKETKAPSRYIT
-4340 PRDYVKEFKLDK
+4340 PRDYVKEFVVKD
-4352 GKLQVLEKDPS
+4352 GKVQTLEKSS
-4363 KASFTKGAKGLITSQ
+4363 KQGPVQTDNDIISSQ
-4378 ILEVDKGNKTFKQRL
+4378 TIKINKNDRTFKQRIIL
-4393 IVNPGHK
+4393 NPNHKEWHFDGVETQLRLYENKWSVNTDGKKIRYAVLDENKSISDLNEGDFTDFNPGNSSANPLMYAVAK
-4400 FNMDPY
+4400 MYGESNYTKPK
-4406 ETQFYIRS
+4406 ETSSEI
-4414 VNDSINK
+4414 
-4421 NVTINSVKA
+4421 
-4430 AVLKQNESIDSLTSN
+4430 
-4445 SYTNFTST
+4445 YTNKSLVVEFT
-4453 SSSGNILYKHNL
+4453 GNIGESATSPISIKM
-4465 RELYKIPYQNWSS
+4465 
-4478 NIDVTDSLVI
+4478 DV
-4488 EVTGTFTDDNPAN
+4488 N
-4501 FKVEMVSDQI
+4501 SDQWKYSEL
-4511 TYDDISYTIDLNNFS
+4511 TYSLDYDKIAKEDKIYVDYQSTDP
-4526 EGKGA
+4526 
-4531 YIDSMTTIQV
+4531 IQV
-4541 ENHQA
+4541 ENHKA

>member
-1 MKKILDRLTAL
+1 MRKILDRLTAL

-63 IDDKNLDSDT
+63 IDDKNLDTDT
-73 NVKFVLNATDTNS
+73 NVKFVLNATNVNS

-99 DERTFDTVEEAHK
+99 DERTFEKIEDAFK
-112 EFDRVDKALKDQGLS
+112 EFDRVDKLLKDQGLS
-127 LDVSVVQEGEK
+127 LDVSVVQEGDK
-138 YRIHNNYVPQAGKED
+138 YRIHNNYVPQADKED
-153 FGSDYK
+153 FGNDYK
-159 VYSLKVVPEFDFD
+159 VYSLKVIPEFDFD
-172 KEGLYNKLPENDKTT
+172 KEGLFNKLPENLKST

-200 QQDGEVPENKHNR
+200 QQDGEVPEGDKHNR

-225 DTKLT
+225 DSKLT
-230 TIALNKDENNPLEV
+230 TIALNKDENNPVEV

-250 FAAILDDRTYS
+250 FAAILDDKTYS
-261 VYQTEQLPAEVTSS
+261 IYQTEQLPAEVTSS
-275 IEHKKEVAKK
+275 IEHKKEVAK
-285 KAEVDAKEKAEADA
+285 AKAEADA
-299 KAKKEADEKAKKE
+299 KAKKEADEKAKKEADEKAKKE

-325 EADAKAKQEADKK
+325 EADAKAKA
-338 KEEEAK
+338 
-344 KTEEQKALD
+344 
-353 EKAKQEADAKAKQ
+353 

-375 AEKIAAEE
+375 AEKIAAAE
-383 KAKQEQLAKEQTE
+383 KAKQEQLAKEQAE

-535 QALLSSFEEKYH
+535 QALLTSFEAKYH

-742 ILGNPVVDGNELSG
+742 ILGNPAVDGNELSG
-756 INWTLRV
+756 INWTIRV
-763 NSTVDLKDL
+763 NSTVDLKEL

-781 EGSGLGKI
+781 EGSGLGEI
-789 ENVKVNGKSVDL
+789 QNVKVNGKPVTL
-801 DDQLEGQLGITD
+801 TNQLEGKLGITD
-813 SKHHNLTESGQT
+813 SKHHDLSESESGQT
-825 LVYTFNTPVTNKQA
+825 LVYTFYTPRTNKQA

-865 GYSQEKIEVNS
+865 GYPQEKIEVNS

-892 KSETTGEWTIT
+892 KSGTTGEWTIT

-917 ETRNLEN
+917 ETRTLEN
-924 QTLATGKRAVY
+924 QTLNSGKRAVY
-935 GINTETGQMEVKNA
+935 GINTETGQMEVKNT
-949 ETNIPSVPEKEKDPT
+949 ETDIQNVPAKETDPT
-964 GTQAVGNIGVYK
+964 GEQAVGNIGVYK
-976 FDTKLNTP
+976 FETNLKTP
-984 NDPTDYSVGGVT
+984 DKATDYSVGGVT

-1009 SLAEGYEKMPAQRLT
+1009 SLAKDYEKMPAQTIT

-1030 SELGGIDL
+1030 SELGKIDL
-1038 KEENGHQRLVTI
+1038 EEENGHQRLVTI
-1050 PNVRFWN
+1050 PNVKFWN
-1057 IGDDGSSS
+1057 IGSDGSTS
-1065 MIDHKVDQPLPSDII
+1065 MIDHKVDQPLPTDII

-1097 VDLKS
+1097 INSKS

-1122 IKVDANNHEKRI
+1122 IKVDAKNAEKRI

-1164 TYTLKETKAPV
+1164 TYTLKETKAPA

-1182 GKIITISDNGKVSI
+1182 EKTITISDDGKVSI
-1196 AGKNA
+1196 SGKNA

-1216 DFPKWKDF
+1216 DYPNWKDF
-1224 MNTQHYGKIDKNGNL
+1224 MNTQHYGKVDENGNL
-1239 KFYVYLKPYDQRLGG
+1239 KFYVYLKPYDQRVGG

-1267 GVDLQDSNIKV
+1267 GVNLQNSNIKV
-1278 YDVNSNQ
+1278 YDVSPSQ

-1304 LGKITL
+1304 LGQITL
-1310 GAPNNNGAIEGKA
+1310 GEANNNGAIEGKE
-1323 NTKNPLSGNTS
+1323 NTKNPLSGNTG
-1334 YQITFPQ
+1334 YQITFPT

-1348 GFLVEVSA
+1348 GFLVEVNA
-1356 DIGNKDSTVLSYDWL
+1356 NIGNKDSTVLSYDWL
-1371 AKESPAG
+1371 AKDTPAN

-1387 LSKNSDENGHPTI
+1387 LSKKSDENGHPTI
-1400 TISNGELQKSEI
+1400 TISNDELQKSEI
-1412 EVAKFADTS
+1412 EIAKFANTS
-1421 TDGKKDR
+1421 TNGKKDR

-1447 IADEKGKV
+1447 IATEDGKV
-1455 SFGKYPTGTYYLEEL
+1455 NFGKYPTGTYYLEEV

-1477 KSNVYFVVKVSEDG
+1477 KSNVYFKVTVSEDG
-1491 QVSYNAKFK
+1491 QVSYDAKFNN
-1500 DSDSSPTAGVD
+1500 SSASPTAGVD
-1511 YYIEREKGGQAEGTA
+1511 YYIEREKGGQGTDKA
-1526 VVTSVN
+1526 VVTYVN
-1532 QSMVINDDEGSGNFR
+1532 QNMQINDDEGSGYFR
-1547 GVWEAY
+1547 GIWEAY

-1561 LDATI
+1561 LDVKI
-1566 SNAAPGSRFEIQFD
+1566 NNAAPGSRFEIQFD
-1580 TNLDFTQY
+1580 PNLDFTQY

-1622 LSNGETKFSL
+1622 LSNGETTFSL

-1646 SGDWNFTNVVAPNQ
+1646 SGDWKFTNVVAPNQ
-1660 SGTISGNPVENITVH
+1660 SGTISGNPVQNLTVH
-1675 ADYDGYDKHTT
+1675 ADYGGYDSHTT
-1686 VGKFPS
+1686 KGKFPS

-1720 DYKTGNAN
+1720 DYKTGDAN

-1747 QGQYDSPYYLD
+1747 QGQYESPYYLD

-1764 TTIPPLKKY
+1764 TTIPPLRRY
-1773 EAHRDYYPQV
+1773 VAHPDYNPPI

-1828 PRKVVSQG
+1828 PSKVTSSGQ
-1836 ELFDTQN
+1836 LFDTQN
-1843 SPLTISVPKI
+1843 PPLTISVPKI
-1853 NPTRDAYLIEQTFR
+1853 NPTKDAYLIEQTFR
-1867 IRDINEFNK
+1867 IRDINEFNT

-1887 EKSGNRANSL
+1887 EKNGNRANSL

-1911 ADQTGEQLPSFAKEV
+1911 ADQTGEQLPSFTKEV
-1926 VGIVNRKYQPA
+1926 VGIINKKYQPA

-1949 NEKLQNATFVL
+1949 NEKLKGATFIL
-1960 TDSENNKIYR
+1960 IDSDGNKIFR
-1970 TSDQNGEISFD
+1970 TSGQNGEVSFN

-1991 EYRAPDG
+1991 EYREPNG
-1998 YIKSTKEWKVT
+1998 YIKSTKEWNVT

-2032 KDTIKIPVT
+2032 KDTINIPVT
-2041 NKPAGQKFRVYKKDG
+2041 NKLVGEKFRVYKKDG
-2056 DGRAL
+2056 DGQPL
-2061 AGAKFKITDP
+2061 PGAKFKITDP
-2071 ENTDTNFPLEAKSD
+2071 DDSKFSYEATSGQ
-2085 ENGIVE
+2085 NGIAE
-2091 FTGKL
+2091 FDATLKEG
-2096 QENKNYV
+2096 KNYI
-2103 LEEVEPPAGYKP
+2103 LEEIKPPAGYNP
-2115 INKKWVLRI
+2115 LNKKWVLRV

-2135 KSDTNVVKSILGE
+2135 KSDTNVIKSILGE
-2148 AGTHWINV
+2148 KGTHWVNV
-2156 KERPTTGWSSYD
+2156 KERPTTGWSRYD

-2174 VANSSEA
+2174 TANSNEA
-2181 RYLGTRIVAINKEKN
+2181 RYMGTRIVAINKDKN

-2211 GKTTAIIHREK
+2211 GDTTAIIHREK
-2222 PEYPNMDWYKN
+2222 PEYPNMDWYNN

-2242 PKEDGNTYG
+2242 PKEGGNTDG

-2264 FDETDITSSVKKSID
+2264 FNETDITNSVTKSVD
-2279 ESHHGESRLKLE
+2279 KSHYGESRLKLE

-2373 KIKKVKEGATNTTI
+2373 KIKKVKKGATNTTI

-2413 ISFNSLKPGKY
+2413 ISFNGLKPGKY
-2424 TLIEETP
+2424 TLVEETP

-2438 STIWTVRITSDGR
+2438 NTTWTVRITSDGR
-2451 VYIKDNNTQPAPTEP
+2451 VYIKDNNTQPPATVT
-2466 NAHLSVAQAA
+2466 NAALSVAQAA
-2476 PISSANIIKQYL
+2476 PSSSANIIRQNL
-2488 ERNST
+2488 ARNST

-2501 LEFGP
+2501 LEFSP
-2506 DVVEAALRA
+2506 DIVEAALRA

-2527 SDVQKRFVKVSTDA
+2527 SDVQKRYVKVSTDA

-2558 VNKDYSDVTFYLKLH
+2558 VNKDYSDVTFYLHLH

-2608 PNTNTIGVRDGA
+2608 LNTKTIGVRDGA

-2635 KMNRDLRS
+2635 KMKSDLRS

-2658 DCGKLKAKKFDAYTI
+2658 DCGKLRAKKVDAYTI

-2708 VGDVTVTNNNTNRDV
+2708 VGDVTVTNNKTCRDV
-2723 PISNGN
+2723 SIRNGN
-2729 KFTMPTSDVTINA
+2729 TFTMPDNDVTINA
-2742 TFEAETYS
+2742 TFEAENYS

-2756 TGGSVSGP
+2756 TGGNVSGP

-2941 VTPNEGFE
+2941 VTQNEGFE

-2975 PVTVSATFKKSKPQ
+2975 PVTVSATFKKIDDTPDPKE
-2989 GPQDGEKEIPSNGF
+2989 GWKLITDGEA

-3021 NNDIRLKDAKFELER
+3021 NYDRRLEKAEFELER
-3036 YTDGTYKTKAD
+3036 YTDKTYKIKYKNFEKLFGT
-3047 TFNKV
+3047 
-3052 HGISDANGNV
+3052 SDSNGNV
-3062 KLVDDKNNPVSL
+3062 KLKDKEGNPVSL

-3082 ETKSPLGYK
+3082 ETQSPLGYK

-3103 NDGQLK
+3103 NAGQLK

-3115 KHTSY
+3115 EHTSY

-3127 SYDSET
+3127 SYDSEAV
-3133 IKTADNG
+3133 KTADNG

-3147 TFINT
+3147 TYINT

-3180 PKYKREEIDFVPG
+3180 PKHKREETDRG
-3193 PGGSKPP
+3193 PGNAP
-3200 ETIKEGIKTAYRSTY
+3200 TIDVEGVKTAYRSTY
-3215 KITGAPNDDSFANT
+3215 KITGAPNDDSFADT

-3307 DFYDGARSFQQ
+3307 DFYDGAREFQQ
-3318 LVNKGGRLDW
+3318 AVGRDNQ
-3328 TDGKDLSDSYLGGNI
+3328 GNI
-3343 ALGYVGTNENGST
+3343 IFKKVKKGSYQAGNLALGLTKFEKS
-3356 VPTQKGLQQAPGQKY
+3356 PTGQLGKT
-3371 PNWLSKQGGRIY
+3371 GGRIY
-3383 PPLNENDRTR
+3383 PPLNEKNRTR

-3405 STNYTEVPQDGM
+3405 SENYTEVPQDGM
-3417 SVVNEEERYNVT
+3417 SVINEEERYNVT

-3436 NPNDKVDSENVTT
+3436 NPNDDVDSENVTT
-3449 NRLEGAIFKLE
+3449 NRLEGAIFKLQ

-3490 GRYRLKE
+3490 GRYRLME

-3504 KPITDPLLYF
+3504 TPITDPLLYF

-3539 INVRFESKGK
+3539 VNVRFESGG
-3549 TYKLADLK
+3549 TIYKLSDLQ
-3557 MVDPKDTTK
+3557 MVDPKDSTK
-3566 KLDIKS
+3566 KPNIKD
-3572 VVSKDINIETSKIV
+3572 VESKDIDIETSKIV
-3586 NPETGKEVLL
+3586 NPKTGQEVLL

-3604 EQFDEKGNS
+3604 EQFDEDGNS

-3679 GKGEM
+3679 GEGEM

-3693 DKIKASNLLAGAE
+3693 DAIKASNLLAGAE
-3706 FKLTNLTNGQVTNKT
+3706 FKLTNLTNGSVKT
-3721 VGEDGTILFDQ
+3721 GTVDKDGKILFDK

-3744 SPEGYVNTN
+3744 SPDGYVNTN

-3761 GEKLD
+3761 GEGLD

-3790 VLNPE
+3790 VLNP
-3795 DKTSKEKDEI
+3795 DKKTSEDRDNI

-3817 KFKVDKSIK
+3817 KYSVDSSVKV
-3826 INPGDYFV
+3826 NPGDYFV

-3848 SEIENLDIIADG
+3848 SEIENLDIIEAG

-4064 RVAGDDKSEYT
+4064 RVAGDNKSEYT

-4080 LKFNNNSTPTYAER
+4080 LKFNNNYTPTYAER
-4094 HDSIHHFVNEASGS
+4094 HDSIHYFVNEASGS

-4133 LANAKFKLKY
+4133 LKEAKFKLKY
-4143 KEKAEDQWSYVKDEN
+4143 KQKAADQWSYVNDEN

-4183 LEETSAPDGYK
+4183 LEETSAPNGYK

-4240 EQKISFKKVDA
+4240 EQKISFVKVDA
-4251 SNKDKKLA
+4251 SDKKPLA
-4259 GAEFKVFYKKEKTGE
+4259 GAEFEVWYKAKKE
-4274 YSDTELKLYQN
+4274 DTEYTKLKLYEKTADGKTERLAVKEGEN
-4285 DKGDKLVLNKDETAP
+4285 IPTGFTPVKEDKFITGEGGLVEFNFYDSGYYGIKEVKAPKGYIAPKDFVKE
-4300 TDYKPVNNFTTGK
+4300 FTYL
-4313 DGKIEFTFYENGYYA
+4313 DGKIKVDDKVQNGEYLTEVEVNKSKSHALSWSLINAYDTSITMKYNTEKMPITYTKDKSKLTLSGLPPKSQPTRDNAPKEAIAITAYLTDGTNKFTPKTITLNTSEYSGDYATKEIDLYE
-4328 LKETKAPSGYIT
+4328 L
-4340 PRDYVKEFKLDK
+4340 VKELEGETTGGDITTNKTLVLSMSSLLYLNSELDLGSKVVIGDKINEERSFHIGTK
-4352 GKLQVLEKDPS
+4352 GDAYEDHS
-4363 KASFTKGAKGLITSQ
+4363 YSFTTKGT
-4378 ILEVDKGNKTFKQRL
+4378 VDLSK
-4393 IVNPGHK
+4393 P
-4400 FNMDPY
+4400 
-4406 ETQFYIRS
+4406 
-4414 VNDSINK
+4414 
-4421 NVTINSVKA
+4421 
-4430 AVLKQNESIDSLTSN
+4430 
-4445 SYTNFTST
+4445 
-4453 SSSGNILYKHNL
+4453 
-4465 RELYKIPYQNWSS
+4465 
-4478 NIDVTDSLVI
+4478 
-4488 EVTGTFTDDNPAN
+4488 
-4501 FKVEMVSDQI
+4501 
-4511 TYDDISYTIDLNNFS
+4511 
-4526 EGKGA
+4526 
-4531 YIDSMTTIQV
+4531 IQV
-4541 ENHQA
+4541 ENRKA

>member
-1 MKKILDRLTAL
+1 MRKILDRLTAL

-52 YANFSLNLATV
+52 YAHFSLNLATV
-63 IDDKNLDSDT
+63 IDDKNLDTDT
-73 NVKFVLNATDTNS
+73 NVKFTLNATSTDF

-99 DERTFDTVEEAHK
+99 DERTFDTVEDAYK
-112 EFDRVDKALKDQGLS
+112 EFDRVDKLLKDQGLS
-127 LDVSVVQEGEK
+127 LDVSVVQDGDK
-138 YRIHNNYVPQAGKED
+138 YRIKNNYVPQADKED
-153 FGSDYK
+153 FGNDYK
-159 VYSLKVVPEFDFD
+159 VYSLKVIPEFDFD
-172 KEGLYNKLPENDKTT
+172 KQGLFNKLPENDKLSA
-187 EQHRLQL
+187 EHNLQL
-194 AEERRL
+194 AEQRRL
-200 QQDGEVPENKHNR
+200 QQDGEVAEPDKHNR
-213 TYIFDFKVDKAV
+213 TYIFDFKVDKSV
-225 DTKLT
+225 DSKLT

-244 KQTADL
+244 KQNADL
-250 FAAILDDRTYS
+250 FAAILDDKTYS
-261 VYQTEQLPAEVTSS
+261 TYQTEQLPAEVTSS

-285 KAEVDAKEKAEADA
+285 KAEADAKAKAEADA
-299 KAKKEADEKAKKE
+299 KTKKEADEKAKKE

-325 EADAKAKQEADKK
+325 EADKQKAEQDKK
-338 KEEEAK
+338 AQ
-344 KTEEQKALD
+344 EQKTAE
-353 EKAKQEADAKAKQ
+353 EKTKA

-375 AEKIAAEE
+375 AEKITAAE
-383 KAKQEQLAKEQTE
+383 KAKQEQLAKEQKE

-401 QAEEKVK
+401 QAEEKAK
-408 KDLENKKLLGLVQ
+408 QDSENKKLLGLEPQ
-421 DTEENQEEEPIIKKK
+421 DEQTEEEPIIKKK
-436 ETKEEVKKEPA
+436 EIKQEVKSEPA

-482 EDNNKTNEKKEVSKE
+482 EDNNKTTDKKEVSKE

-535 QALLSSFEEKYH
+535 QALLTSFEAKYH
-547 LTQQEQAKLMDDNKD
+547 LTQQEQAKLMDDNAD

-567 IERDAD
+567 IEKDAD
-573 KNFNPQM
+573 KNFNPHM
-580 LLANSDQGL
+580 LMANSDQGL
-589 ENKKFTIRTRFD
+589 ENKKFTINTRFD
-601 TSTRVGPIKT
+601 TSTAVGHIKAG
-611 DQFFN
+611 QYFN
-616 IHLDDKLTVKNPSEL
+616 IHLDDKLTVKDPSSL
-631 KPIYNGN
+631 KPIEYNG
-638 TKIAEPKYDKDTN
+638 KVIATPSYTGN
-651 TIKYKIVS
+651 TITYKITND
-659 EINENLQV
+659 INDNIQV
-667 PLNIDVD
+667 PLEISVD
-674 YNTANIK
+674 YNTSKITD
-681 AGESF
+681 GSF
-686 TVVNRISGLGV
+686 DSNGLMTITNKVSGLGV
-697 TNPKALPAEK
+697 TDSKVLPAKK

-733 DEDYKVNMD
+733 DQDYKVNMD

-763 NSTVDLKDL
+763 NSTVDLKEL

-781 EGSGLGKI
+781 EGSGLGEI
-789 ENVKVNGKSVDL
+789 QNVKVNGKPVTL
-801 DDQLEGQLGITD
+801 TNQLEGKLGITD
-813 SKHHNLTESGQT
+813 SKHHDLSESESGQT
-825 LVYTFNTPVTNKQA
+825 LIYTFYTPRTNKQA

-892 KSETTGEWTIT
+892 KSETKGEWTIT
-903 DAVSTGDTNNGLPL
+903 DAVSTGDTNIGLPL
-917 ETRNLEN
+917 ETRSLKN
-924 QTLATGKRAVY
+924 QTLNSGKRAVY
-935 GINTETGQMEVKNA
+935 GINTTNGQMEVKNK
-949 ETNIPSVPEKEKDPT
+949 ETDIQNVPVKETDTT
-964 GTQAVGNIGVYK
+964 GIQAVGNIGVYK

-1009 SLAEGYEKMPAQRLT
+1009 SLAEGYEKMPAQILK
-1024 VKDNKD
+1024 VKDNKG

-1102 HQIVNALVE
+1102 HQIVNSLVE

-1182 GKIITISDNGKVSI
+1182 GKIITISDDGKVSI

-1216 DFPKWKDF
+1216 DFPNWKDF

-1239 KFYVYLKPYDQRLGG
+1239 KFYVYLKPYDQRVGG

-1267 GVDLQDSNIKV
+1267 GVNLQDSNIKV
-1278 YDVNSNQ
+1278 YDVSPSQ

-1304 LGKITL
+1304 LGQITL
-1310 GAPNNNGAIEGKA
+1310 GEANNNGAIEGKE
-1323 NTKNPLSGNTS
+1323 NTKNPLSGNTG
-1334 YQITFPQ
+1334 YQISFPQ

-1371 AKESPAG
+1371 AKDTPAN

-1387 LSKNSDENGHPTI
+1387 LSKKSDENGHPTI
-1400 TISNGELQKSEI
+1400 TISNDELQKSEI
-1412 EVAKFADTS
+1412 EIAKFANTS
-1421 TDGKKDR
+1421 TNGKKDR
-1428 LGGAEFVLKNENRE
+1428 LGGAEFVLKNENGE

-1447 IADEKGKV
+1447 IATEDGKV
-1455 SFGKYPTGTYYLEEL
+1455 NFGKYPTGTYYLEEV

-1477 KSNVYFVVKVSEDG
+1477 KSNVYFKVTVSEDG
-1491 QVSYNAKFK
+1491 QVSYDAKFNN
-1500 DSDSSPTAGVD
+1500 SSASPTAGVD
-1511 YYIEREKGGQAEGTA
+1511 YYIEREKGGQGTDKA
-1526 VVTSVN
+1526 VVTYVN
-1532 QSMVINDDEGSGNFR
+1532 QNMQINDDEGSGYFR
-1547 GVWEAY
+1547 GIWEAY

-1561 LDATI
+1561 LDVKI
-1566 SNAAPGSRFEIQFD
+1566 NNAAPGSRFEIQFD
-1580 TNLDFTQY
+1580 PNLDFTQY

-1622 LSNGETKFSL
+1622 LSNGETTFSL

-1660 SGTISGNPVENITVH
+1660 SGTIIGNRVQNIKVH
-1675 ADYDGYDKHTT
+1675 ADYGGYDSHTT
-1686 VGKFPS
+1686 KGKFPS

-1703 DDGNWYVKA
+1703 DDGNWYVTA

-1720 DYKTGNAN
+1720 DYKTGDAN

-1734 KFANYQGAKQETW
+1734 KFANYQGAQQEKW

-1799 DIYSLVYHAQIDHTK
+1799 DIYSLVYHAQIDHK
-1814 PYNRS
+1814 KAYNRS

-1828 PRKVVSQG
+1828 PSKVTSSGQ
-1836 ELFDTQN
+1836 LFDTQN
-1843 SPLTISVPKI
+1843 PPLTISVPKI
-1853 NPTRDAYLIEQTFR
+1853 NPTKDAYLIEQTFR
-1867 IRDINEFNK
+1867 IRDINEFNT

-1887 EKSGNRANSL
+1887 EKNGNRANSL

-1911 ADQTGEQLPSFAKEV
+1911 ADQTGEQLPSFTKEV
-1926 VGIVNRKYQPA
+1926 VGIINKKYQPA

-1949 NEKLQNATFVL
+1949 NEKLKGATFIL
-1960 TDSENNKIYR
+1960 IDSDGNKIFR
-1970 TSDQNGEISFD
+1970 TSGQNGEVSFN

-1991 EYRAPDG
+1991 EYREPNG
-1998 YIKSTKEWKVT
+1998 YIKSTKEWNVT

-2032 KDTIKIPVT
+2032 KDTINIPVT
-2041 NKPAGQKFRVYKKDG
+2041 NKPVGEKFRVYKKDG
-2056 DGRAL
+2056 DGQPL
-2061 AGAKFKITDP
+2061 PGAKFKITDP
-2071 ENTDTNFPLEAKSD
+2071 DDSKFSYEATSGQ
-2085 ENGIVE
+2085 NGIAE
-2091 FTGKL
+2091 FDATLKEG
-2096 QENKNYV
+2096 KNYI
-2103 LEEVEPPAGYKP
+2103 LEEIKPPAGYNP
-2115 INKKWVLRI
+2115 LNKKWVLRV

-2135 KSDTNVVKSILGE
+2135 KSDTNVIKSILGE
-2148 AGTHWINV
+2148 KGTHWVNV
-2156 KERPTTGWSSYD
+2156 KERPTTGWSGYD

-2174 VANSSEA
+2174 TANSNEA
-2181 RYLGTRIVAINKEKN
+2181 RYMGTRIVAINKEKN
-2196 YVIQRYVINPEARKI
+2196 YVIQRYVINPEARNI
-2211 GKTTAIIHREK
+2211 GATTAIIHREK
-2222 PEYPNMDWYKN
+2222 PEYPNMDWYNGDEK
-2233 EEYKVFTLD
+2233 YKVFTIEA
-2242 PKEDGNTYG
+2242 KEGGNTDG

-2264 FDETDITSSVKKSID
+2264 YKETDITNDVTPSVDKS
-2279 ESHHGESRLKLE
+2279 HFGESRLKLE

-2303 KIPYKDIN
+2303 KIPYKNIY

-2373 KIKKVKEGATNTTI
+2373 KIKKVKEGETNTTI

-2393 LKGPDDSK
+2393 LKGPDPLE
-2401 DERFMT
+2401 DERFET
-2407 TGKDGM
+2407 TDKNGM
-2413 ISFNSLKPGKY
+2413 LSFNGLKPGTYK
-2424 TLIEETP
+2424 LEEFKS
-2431 APGYEKA
+2431 APGYKKTDE
-2438 STIWTVRITSDGR
+2438 TWTVTITQEGKS
-2451 VYIKDNNTQPAPTEP
+2451 YIKSDKTSEESTNGVEKSEELAVNRARYS
-2466 NAHLSVAQAA
+2466 LLDR
-2476 PISSANIIKQYL
+2476 IRSSYTNY
-2488 ERNST
+2488 
-2493 SLYGVDTG
+2493 TG
-2501 LEFGP
+2501 LEIGP
-2506 DVVEAALRA
+2506 ILPDTRNPLGANTTKIDYEFLNLKNNDKFKNQIDVTSSVE
-2515 GNAVTYEILGTI
+2515 
-2527 SDVQKRFVKVSTDA
+2527 
-2541 KYLGNDEFLV
+2541 YLGNDEFKV
-2551 RIDVKGN
+2551 RYDMKNITGQALS
-2558 VNKDYSDVTFYLKLH
+2558 NKQFSLSFNNNA
-2573 DDVTFVPNSTSTWKE
+2573 TFVGGSTHTWKWSIDGVE
-2588 SANDK
+2588 GD
-2593 GQIPNNPSRWHTGYD
+2593 PNNPGNRSKWHSGYD
-2608 PNTNTIGVRDGA
+2608 SNTKIIGINNNELTIPA
-2620 ISINKGDTASMEFKV
+2620 GDTASITFKV
-2635 KMNRDLRS
+2635 KVRENLGINGSENLVNYIKYDNSYITPYPRVKKVMLY
-2643 GQVGNIIDSLKVYNI
+2643 GIIY
-2658 DCGKLKAKKFDAYTI
+2658 DAEG
-2673 YQNAQNGTIITDPL
+2673 GTITTEPMDW
-2687 NYQRN
+2687 
-2692 GQPVTFTA
+2692 A
-2700 KPNPGYKL
+2700 KDGFVEIKDVSPKAGYTKIS
-2708 VGDVTVTNNNTNRDV
+2708 GPTVTNNSNNRNITIRPD
-2723 PISNGN
+2723 N
-2729 KFTMPTSDVTINA
+2729 KFPMPASDVTVSA
-2742 TFEAETYS
+2742 KFEANTYKVSKGKIENGS
-2750 ITYNNP
+2750 INVP
-2756 TGGSVSGP
+2756 AS
-2764 TNAKTNENVTLK
+2764 AKTDQVVNITDIK
-2776 ISPQT
+2776 PS
-2781 QNGYKLKSLTVT
+2781 NGYKL
-2793 DGKGNNVPVN
+2793 
-2803 NNQFTMPAG
+2803 
-2812 NVNVNA
+2812 
-2818 EFEKIEE
+2818 
-2825 KTYTVTPNVQ
+2825 
-2835 ENGTVTAE
+2835 
-2843 PNQNLKAGDKVT
+2843 DKVT
-2855 LTLSPKTADYVLN
+2855 VIDSN
-2868 KLEVNSTKG
+2868 KNPVEVT
-2877 EVGTTKVKD
+2877 
-2886 NTYTFTMPEA
+2886 
-2896 HVTVSVYFI
+2896 
-2905 KPQADTYTITVNNP
+2905 NN
-2919 QEGGSISADK
+2919 
-2929 DSATEGTPINLT
+2929 
-2941 VTPNEGFE
+2941 
-2949 IGSVTM
+2949 
-2955 NGQSLTAS
+2955 
-2963 ADGTYSFKMPAG
+2963 SFKMPAG
-2975 PVTVSATFKKSKPQ
+2975 DVTVNATFKKSAYKITKQNPINGDFTVPETAEPRSTVTISINPDEGYETNTISVRGGNGPITVNGNTFTMPESDVVVEVTFKLIPPKVFNITVDEIQNGSVSSDKQSAKENEEVTLTVKANEGYELDKLYVNEKAVEVSNGTYTFKMPKEHVKVSATFKKKPITPPE
-2989 GPQDGEKEIPSNGF
+2989 GSVEIPADGYK
-3003 AQITNKQTGLDLR
+3003 ITNKQTGLDLK

-3021 NNDIRLKDAKFELER
+3021 NNDRRLKDAKFELER
-3036 YTDGTYKTKAD
+3036 YTDGTYKTKYD
-3047 TFNKV
+3047 TFKKV

-3062 KLVDDKNNPVSL
+3062 KLVDDENNPVSL

-3082 ETKSPLGYK
+3082 ETQSPLGYK

-3103 NDGQLK
+3103 NAGQLK

-3115 KHTSY
+3115 EHTSY

-3127 SYDSET
+3127 SYDSEAV
-3133 IKTADNG
+3133 KTADNG

-3147 TFINT
+3147 TYINT

-3180 PKYKREEIDFVPG
+3180 PKHKREETDRG
-3193 PGGSKPP
+3193 PGNAP
-3200 ETIKEGIKTAYRSTY
+3200 TIDVEGVKTAYRSTY
-3215 KITGAPNDDSFANT
+3215 KITGAPNDDSFADT

-3307 DFYDGARSFQQ
+3307 DFYDGAREFQQ
-3318 LVNKGGRLDW
+3318 AVGRDNQ
-3328 TDGKDLSDSYLGGNI
+3328 GNI
-3343 ALGYVGTNENGST
+3343 IFEKVKKGSYQAGNLALGLTKFEKS
-3356 VPTQKGLQQAPGQKY
+3356 PTGQLGKT
-3371 PNWLSKQGGRIY
+3371 GGRIY

-3549 TYKLADLK
+3549 THKLADLK

-3604 EQFDEKGNS
+3604 EQFKEDGTS
-3613 YYNEYPVKQIKIIP
+3613 YQNEYPVKQIKIIP

-3679 GKGEM
+3679 GEGEM

-3693 DKIKASNLLAGAE
+3693 DAIKASNLLAGAK
-3706 FKLTNLTNGQVTNKT
+3706 FKLTNLTNGSVTNKT
-3721 VGEDGTILFDQ
+3721 VGEDGKILFDK

-3744 SPEGYVNTN
+3744 SPDGYVNTN

-3761 GEKLD
+3761 GEGLD
-3766 PYAGPIERNGRDL
+3766 PYAGPIERNGHNL

-3795 DKTSKEKDEI
+3795 DKTSKEINEI

-3817 KFKVDKSIK
+3817 KYSVDSSVKV
-3826 INPGDYFV
+3826 NPGDYFV

-3848 SEIENLDIIADG
+3848 SEIENLDIIAAG

-3890 EFSNKLTSFIDLYKV
+3890 QFSNKLTSFIDLYKV
-3905 RQTDGLFIKQKVGF
+3905 RQTDGPFSKQSVGF
-3919 AIGKD
+3919 YIEKD

-3940 HEIDAYGNRINL
+3940 HEMDAYGNRINL
-3952 VSKIVKYNPE
+3952 VSKIVKYNTE

-3976 ENTDGPVQLRYES
+3976 ENTAGPVQLRYES

-4040 GYYTDVKFN
+4040 GYNTDVKFN

-4064 RVAGDDKSEYT
+4064 RVAGDDKSEYK

-4094 HDSIHHFVNEASGS
+4094 HDSIHYFVNEASGS

-4143 KEKAEDQWSYVKDEN
+4143 KEKAVDKWSYVKDEN

>member
-1 MKKILDRLTAL
+1 MRKILDRLTAL

-112 EFDRVDKALKDQGLS
+112 EFDRVDKSLKEQGLS
-127 LDVSVVQEGEK
+127 LDVSVVQEDGK
-138 YRIHNNYVPQAGKED
+138 YRIHNNYVPQADKEN
-153 FGSDYK
+153 FGDDYK

-230 TIALNKDENNPLEV
+230 TIALNKDENNPVEV

-250 FAAILDDRTYS
+250 FAAILDDKTYS

-275 IEHKKEVAKK
+275 IEHKKEVAK
-285 KAEVDAKEKAEADA
+285 AKAEADA
-299 KAKKEADEKAKKE
+299 KAKAEADEKAKKE

-325 EADAKAKQEADKK
+325 EADKIKAEQDKK
-338 KEEEAK
+338 AQ
-344 KTEEQKALD
+344 EQKTAE
-353 EKAKQEADAKAKQ
+353 EKAKAEKEAKEKAEADAKAKA

-436 ETKEEVKKEPA
+436 ETKQEVKSEPA

-482 EDNNKTNEKKEVSKE
+482 EDNNKTTDKKEVSKE

-535 QALLSSFEEKYH
+535 QALLTSFEAKYH

-697 TNPKALPAEK
+697 TNPKALPAKK

-733 DEDYKVNMD
+733 DQDYKVNMD

-892 KSETTGEWTIT
+892 KSETKGEWTIT

-917 ETRNLEN
+917 GTRSLKN
-924 QTLATGKRAVY
+924 QTLNSGKRAVY
-935 GINTETGQMEVKNA
+935 GINTTNGQMEVKNK
-949 ETNIPSVPEKEKDPT
+949 ETDIQNVPVKETDPT
-964 GTQAVGNIGVYK
+964 GIQAVGNIGVYK

-1038 KEENGHQRLVTI
+1038 NEENGHQRLVTI
-1050 PNVRFWN
+1050 QNVRFWN
-1057 IGDDGSSS
+1057 IGRDGKSS
-1065 MIDHKVDQPLPSDII
+1065 MIDHEISQVLPTDVI

-1097 VDLKS
+1097 VDSKS

-1139 YLLGAGIGITTNSN
+1139 YLLGAGIGITTDSN

-1164 TYTLKETKAPV
+1164 TYTLKETKAPT

-1182 GKIITISDNGKVSI
+1182 EKTITISDDGKVSV

-1216 DFPKWKDF
+1216 DFPNWKDF
-1224 MNTQHYGKIDKNGNL
+1224 MNTQHYGKVDKNGNL
-1239 KFYVYLKPYDQRLGG
+1239 KFYVYLKPYDQRVGG

-1267 GVDLQDSNIKV
+1267 GVNLQNSDIKV
-1278 YDVNSNQ
+1278 YDVSPSK

-1304 LGKITL
+1304 LGQITL
-1310 GAPNNNGAIEGKA
+1310 GEANNNGAIEGKA
-1323 NTKNPLSGNTS
+1323 NTKNPLSGNTG

-1356 DIGNKDSTVLSYDWL
+1356 NIGDKDSTVLSYDWL
-1371 AKESPAG
+1371 AKDTPAN

-1387 LSKNSDENGHPTI
+1387 LSKNSEKNGHPTI
-1400 TISNGELQKSEI
+1400 TISNDELQKSEI
-1412 EVAKFADTS
+1412 EVAKFANTS
-1421 TDGKKDR
+1421 TNGKKDR
-1428 LGGAEFVLKNENRE
+1428 LGGAEFVLKNENGE

-1447 IADEKGKV
+1447 ITDEKGNV

-1477 KSNVYFVVKVSEDG
+1477 KSNVYFKVTVSEDG
-1491 QVSYNAKFK
+1491 QVSYDAKFNN
-1500 DSDSSPTAGVD
+1500 SSASPTGGVD
-1511 YYIEREKGGQAEGTA
+1511 YYIEREDSGQGTDKA
-1526 VVTSVN
+1526 VVTNVN
-1532 QSMVINDDEGSGNFR
+1532 QNMQINDDEGQGYFR

-1561 LDATI
+1561 LDVKI
-1566 SNAAPGSRFEIQFD
+1566 NNAAPGSRFEIQFD
-1580 TNLDFTQY
+1580 PNLDFTQY

-1602 AEPYFNYKTNL
+1602 AEPHFNYKTNL

-1622 LSNGETKFSL
+1622 LSNGETTFSL

-1660 SGTISGNPVENITVH
+1660 SGTISGNPVQKLTVH
-1675 ADYDGYDKHTT
+1675 ADYGGYDSHTT
-1686 VGKFPS
+1686 KGKFPS
-1692 QAYYFRDVYKA
+1692 QSYYFRDVYKA
-1703 DDGNWYVKA
+1703 DDGNWYVTA

-1720 DYKTGNAN
+1720 DYKTGDAN

-1734 KFANYQGAKQETW
+1734 KFANYQGAQQEKW

-1799 DIYSLVYHAQIDHTK
+1799 DIYSLVYHAEIDHTK

-1819 QGGFNLSYD
+1819 QGGFNLTYD
-1828 PRKVVSQG
+1828 PSKVVSQG
-1836 ELFDTQN
+1836 ELFDKQN

-1887 EKSGNRANSL
+1887 EKNGNRANSL

-1911 ADQTGEQLPSFAKEV
+1911 ADQTGEQLPSFTKEV
-1926 VGIVNRKYQPA
+1926 VGIINKKYQPA

-1949 NEKLQNATFVL
+1949 NKKLKGATFIL
-1960 TDSENNKIYR
+1960 IDSDGNKIFR
-1970 TSDQNGEISFD
+1970 TSGQNGEVSFN

-1991 EYRAPDG
+1991 EYREPNG
-1998 YIKSTKEWKVT
+1998 YIKSTKEWNVT

-2032 KDTIKIPVT
+2032 KDTINIPVT
-2041 NKPAGQKFRVYKKDG
+2041 NKPVGEKFRVYKKDG
-2056 DGRAL
+2056 DGQPL
-2061 AGAKFKITDP
+2061 PGAKFKITDP
-2071 ENTDTNFPLEAKSD
+2071 DDSKFSYEATSGQ
-2085 ENGIVE
+2085 NGIAE
-2091 FTGKL
+2091 FDATLKEG
-2096 QENKNYV
+2096 KNYI
-2103 LEEVEPPAGYKP
+2103 LEEIEPPEGYNP
-2115 INKKWVLRI
+2115 LNKKWVLRV

-2135 KSDTNVVKSILGE
+2135 KSDTNVIKSILGE
-2148 AGTHWINV
+2148 KGTHWVNV
-2156 KERPTTGWSSYD
+2156 KERPTTGWSRYD

-2174 VANSSEA
+2174 TANSNEA
-2181 RYLGTRIVAINKEKN
+2181 RYMGTRIVAINKDKN

-2211 GKTTAIIHREK
+2211 GDTTAIIHREK
-2222 PEYPNMDWYKN
+2222 PEYPNMDWYNN

-2242 PKEDGNTYG
+2242 PKEGGNTDG

-2264 FDETDITSSVKKSID
+2264 FNETDITNSVTKSVD
-2279 ESHHGESRLKLE
+2279 KSHYGESRLKLE

-2373 KIKKVKEGATNTTI
+2373 KIEKVKEVKEGEPKTAV

-2393 LKGPDDSK
+2393 LIGPDPLE
-2401 DERFMT
+2401 DERYET
-2407 TGKDGM
+2407 TDKNGM
-2413 ISFNSLKPGKY
+2413 LSFNGLKPGTYK
-2424 TLIEETP
+2424 LEEFKP
-2431 APGYEKA
+2431 AQGYEKA
-2438 STIWTVRITSDGR
+2438 NTTWTVRITSDGR
-2451 VYIKDNNTQPAPTEP
+2451 VYIKDNNTQPPATVT
-2466 NAHLSVAQAA
+2466 NAHLSAVQAA
-2476 PISSANIIKQYL
+2476 PSSSANKIIQYL
-2488 ERNST
+2488 ARNST

-2501 LEFGP
+2501 LEFSP
-2506 DVVEAALRA
+2506 NMVKAALRA
-2515 GNAVTYEILGTI
+2515 ESDWKTIDPARSEKTKLNTTRSTNDPVILETRMTDINTADNKFKQVFLFGQSTFGPRPRKIQIHSQPEEFDVRENDPKKAIVKLYTVTGSSLDNLGTKTEI
-2527 SDVQKRFVKVSTDA
+2527 TNVKFTEKRVNNHFR
-2541 KYLGNDEFLV
+2541 LINDL
-2551 RIDVKGN
+2551 IPKSVKGN
-2558 VNKDYSDVTFYLKLH
+2558 
-2573 DDVTFVPNSTSTWKE
+2573 
-2588 SANDK
+2588 
-2593 GQIPNNPSRWHTGYD
+2593 I
-2608 PNTNTIGVRDGA
+2608 
-2620 ISINKGDTASMEFKV
+2620 
-2635 KMNRDLRS
+2635 
-2643 GQVGNIIDSLKVYNI
+2643 
-2658 DCGKLKAKKFDAYTI
+2658 
-2673 YQNAQNGTIITDPL
+2673 
-2687 NYQRN
+2687 
-2692 GQPVTFTA
+2692 
-2700 KPNPGYKL
+2700 L
-2708 VGDVTVTNNNTNRDV
+2708 VE
-2723 PISNGN
+2723 I
-2729 KFTMPTSDVTINA
+2729 
-2742 TFEAETYS
+2742 ETY
-2750 ITYNNP
+2750 Y
-2756 TGGSVSGP
+2756 
-2764 TNAKTNENVTLK
+2764 E
-2776 ISPQT
+2776 
-2781 QNGYKLKSLTVT
+2781 
-2793 DGKGNNVPVN
+2793 DGKGI
-2803 NNQFTMPAG
+2803 G
-2812 NVNVNA
+2812 L
-2818 EFEKIEE
+2818 
-2825 KTYTVTPNVQ
+2825 
-2835 ENGTVTAE
+2835 G
-2843 PNQNLKAGDKVT
+2843 
-2855 LTLSPKTADYVLN
+2855 ADYVSNTTQTKSSTNWIGESYASEDKIN
-2868 KLEVNSTKG
+2868 KIKNHTITFDG
-2877 EVGTTKVKD
+2877 NGGTWSMKPVTVED
-2886 NTYTFTMPEA
+2886 NTEYKLPTCTFIAPDGKEFDGWLVNTQKKNVGDKILVTSDLTIQAQWRNKAPEQA
-2896 HVTVSVYFI
+2896 TVSFSPGEGSGTMAEQKVNVGSNYQLPANDFTAP
-2905 KPQADTYTITVNNP
+2905 KGKEFDAWSVNGERKNPRESITVNADTTITALWKVKARETYNITVKNP
-2919 QEGGSISADK
+2919 QEGGTIKANPT
-2929 DSATEGTPINLT
+2929 SATEGTPINLT
-2941 VTPNEGFE
+2941 VTQNEGFE

-2975 PVTVSATFKKSKPQ
+2975 PVTVSATFNKIDDTPDPKE
-2989 GPQDGEKEIPSNGF
+2989 GWKEITGGA

-3021 NNDIRLKDAKFELER
+3021 NYDRRLEKAEFELER
-3036 YTDGTYKTKAD
+3036 YTDKTYKIKYKNFEKLFGT
-3047 TFNKV
+3047 
-3052 HGISDANGNV
+3052 SDSNGNV
-3062 KLVDDKNNPVSL
+3062 KLKDKEGNPVSL

-3082 ETKSPLGYK
+3082 ETQSPLGYK

-3103 NDGQLK
+3103 NAGQLK

-3115 KHTSY
+3115 EHTSY

-3127 SYDSET
+3127 SYDSEAV
-3133 IKTADNG
+3133 KTADNG

-3147 TFINT
+3147 TYINT

-3165 RGYTGASNKINIQIN
+3165 RGYRGASDKINIQIN
-3180 PKYKREEIDFVPG
+3180 PKHKREETDRG
-3193 PGGSKPP
+3193 PGNAP
-3200 ETIKEGIKTAYRSTY
+3200 TIDVEGVKTAYRSTY
-3215 KITGAPNDDSFANT
+3215 KITGAPKDDNFADT

-3281 LTGIDSKQDNK
+3281 LTGYDSKQDNK

-3307 DFYDGARSFQQ
+3307 DFYDGAREFQQ
-3318 LVNKGGRLDW
+3318 AVGRDNQ
-3328 TDGKDLSDSYLGGNI
+3328 GNI
-3343 ALGYVGTNENGST
+3343 IFKKVDKGSYQAGNLALGLTKFEKSST
-3356 VPTQKGLQQAPGQKY
+3356 GQLGKT
-3371 PNWLSKQGGRIY
+3371 GGRIY
-3383 PPLNENDRTR
+3383 PALNENDRTR
-3393 VSTSIDLHTLYS
+3393 VSTSIDLNTLYS
-3405 STNYTEVPQDGM
+3405 STKYTEVPQDGM

-3436 NPNDKVDSENVTT
+3436 NPKDKVDSEKVTT

-3466 YVDVDGSYV
+3466 YVDVEGSYV

-3549 TYKLADLK
+3549 TYKLSDLQ
-3557 MVDPKDTTK
+3557 MVNPKDTTN
-3566 KLDIKS
+3566 KLDIKN
-3572 VVSKDINIETSKIV
+3572 VVSKDIDIETSKIV
-3586 NPETGKEVLL
+3586 NPDTGKEVLL

-3604 EQFDEKGNS
+3604 EQFKEDGTS
-3613 YYNEYPVKQIKIIP
+3613 YQNEYPVKQIKIIP

-3706 FKLTNLTNGQVTNKT
+3706 FKLTNLTNGSVTNKT

-3761 GEKLD
+3761 GEGLD
-3766 PYAGPIERNGRDL
+3766 PYAGPIERNGRNL

-3795 DKTSKEKDEI
+3795 NKTSKEINEI

-3817 KFKVDKSIK
+3817 KYSVDSSVKV
-3826 INPGDYFV
+3826 NPGDYFV

-3848 SEIENLDIIADG
+3848 SEIENLDIIAAG

-3890 EFSNKLTSFIDLYKV
+3890 QFSNKLTSFIDLYKV
-3905 RQTDGLFIKQKVGF
+3905 RQTDGPFSKQSVGF
-3919 AIGKD
+3919 AIEKD

-3929 DMKVIYDLDYG
+3929 NMKVIYDLDYG
-3940 HEIDAYGNRINL
+3940 HEMDAYGNRINL
-3952 VSKIVKYNPE
+3952 VSKIVKYNTE

-3976 ENTDGPVQLRYES
+3976 ENTAGPVQLRYES

-3995 FNMSVSYLKNNS
+3995 LNISVSYLKNNS

-4020 ENSSNL
+4020 ENSPNL
-4026 TPFDTVKSFRTLEK
+4026 TPFDTVKSFHTLEK
-4040 GYYTDVKFN
+4040 GYYTNVKFDN
-4049 DGIHNTHSYI
+4049 GINNTHSYI

-4080 LKFNNNSTPTYAER
+4080 LKFNNNYTPTYAER
-4094 HDSIHHFVNEASGS
+4094 HDSIHYFVNEASGS

-4143 KEKAEDQWSYVKDEN
+4143 KEKAVDQWSYVKDEN

-4183 LEETSAPDGYK
+4183 LEETSAPDGYN

-4251 SNKDKKLA
+4251 STKQPLKDAKF
-4259 GAEFKVFYKKEKTGE
+4259 EVYYKKNKSDE
-4274 YSDTELKLYQN
+4274 YSNKLLKLYEKTT
-4285 DKGDKLVLNKDETAP
+4285 DGKVERLVLKSDE
-4300 TDYKPVNNFTTGK
+4300 
-4313 DGKIEFTFYENGYYA
+4313 
-4328 LKETKAPSGYIT
+4328 KAPSGFSEVENFTSGDDGIVEFNFYDSGYYGIKEVKAPKGYIA
-4340 PRDYVKEFKLDK
+4340 PKDFVKEFTYLDGKIKVDDKVQNGEYVTEVKVNKSKGHALSWSVINAYDTSITMKYNTEKMAITYTKDKSKLTLSGLPPKSQPTRDNAPKEAISITAYLTDGTNKSTPKTITLNTSEYSGDYATKEIDLYELVKELEGKTTGGDITTNKTLELSMSSLLYLNTELDLGSKIVIGDK
-4352 GKLQVLEKDPS
+4352 INEERSFHIGTKGDAYEDHS
-4363 KASFTKGAKGLITSQ
+4363 YSFTTKGT
-4378 ILEVDKGNKTFKQRL
+4378 VDLSK
-4393 IVNPGHK
+4393 P
-4400 FNMDPY
+4400 
-4406 ETQFYIRS
+4406 
-4414 VNDSINK
+4414 
-4421 NVTINSVKA
+4421 
-4430 AVLKQNESIDSLTSN
+4430 
-4445 SYTNFTST
+4445 
-4453 SSSGNILYKHNL
+4453 
-4465 RELYKIPYQNWSS
+4465 
-4478 NIDVTDSLVI
+4478 
-4488 EVTGTFTDDNPAN
+4488 
-4501 FKVEMVSDQI
+4501 
-4511 TYDDISYTIDLNNFS
+4511 
-4526 EGKGA
+4526 
-4531 YIDSMTTIQV
+4531 IQV
-4541 ENHQA
+4541 ENHKA
-4546 TFPHTGA
+4546 TFPLTGA

>member
-1 MKKILDRLTAL
+1 MRKILDRLTAL

-63 IDDKNLDSDT
+63 IDDKNLDTDT
-73 NVKFVLNATDTNS
+73 NVKFVLNATNINS

-99 DERTFDTVEEAHK
+99 DERTFETIEDAHK
-112 EFDRVDKALKDQGLS
+112 EFDRVDKLLKDQGLS
-127 LDVSVVQEGEK
+127 LDVSVVQEGDK
-138 YRIHNNYVPQAGKED
+138 YRIHNNYVPQADKEA
-153 FGSDYK
+153 FGDDYK

-172 KEGLYNKLPENDKTT
+172 KEGLFNKLPENEKLSEENRLKTS
-187 EQHRLQL
+187 
-194 AEERRL
+194 EERRL
-200 QQDGEVPENKHNR
+200 QQDGEVPEGDKHNR

-225 DTKLT
+225 DSKLT
-230 TIALNKDENNPLEV
+230 TISLNKDENNPLEV

-250 FAAILDDRTYS
+250 FAAILDDKTYS

-275 IEHKKEVAKK
+275 IEHKKEVAK
-285 KAEVDAKEKAEADA
+285 AKSEADA
-299 KAKKEADEKAKKE
+299 KAKTEADAKAKKEADEKAKKEADEKAKKE

-317 KADAKAKE
+317 KADVKAKE
-325 EADAKAKQEADKK
+325 EADKIKAEQDKK
-338 KEEEAK
+338 AQ
-344 KTEEQKALD
+344 EQKTAE
-353 EKAKQEADAKAKQ
+353 EKAKAEKEAKEKAEADAKAKA

-535 QALLSSFEEKYH
+535 QALLTSFEAKYH

-917 ETRNLEN
+917 KTRNLEN
-924 QTLATGKRAVY
+924 QTLNSGKRAVY
-935 GINTETGQMEVKNA
+935 GINTTNGQMEVKNK
-949 ETNIPSVPEKEKDPT
+949 ETDIQNVPVKETDPT
-964 GTQAVGNIGVYK
+964 GIQAVGNIGVYK

-1050 PNVRFWN
+1050 QNVRFWN
-1057 IGDDGSSS
+1057 IGRDGKSS
-1065 MIDHKVDQPLPSDII
+1065 MIDHEISQVLPTDVI

-1097 VDLKS
+1097 VDSKS

-1139 YLLGAGIGITTNSN
+1139 YLLGAGIGITTDSN

-1164 TYTLKETKAPV
+1164 TYTLKETKAPT

-1182 GKIITISDNGKVSI
+1182 EKTITISDDGKVSV

-1210 DILEHS
+1210 DILGHS
-1216 DFPKWKDF
+1216 DFPNWKDF
-1224 MNTQHYGKIDKNGNL
+1224 MNTQHYGKVDKNGNL
-1239 KFYVYLKPYDQRLGG
+1239 KFYVYLKPYDQRVGG

-1267 GVDLQDSNIKV
+1267 GVNLQNSDIKV
-1278 YDVNSNQ
+1278 YDVSPSK

-1304 LGKITL
+1304 LGQITL
-1310 GAPNNNGAIEGKA
+1310 GEANNNGAIEGKA
-1323 NTKNPLSGNTS
+1323 NTKNPLSENTG

-1356 DIGNKDSTVLSYDWL
+1356 NIGDKDSTVLSYDWL
-1371 AKESPAG
+1371 AKDTPAN

-1387 LSKNSDENGHPTI
+1387 LSKNSEKNGHPTI
-1400 TISNGELQKSEI
+1400 TISNDELQKSEI
-1412 EVAKFADTS
+1412 EVAKFANTS
-1421 TDGKKDR
+1421 TNGKKDR
-1428 LGGAEFVLKNENRE
+1428 LGGAEFVLKNENGE

-1447 IADEKGKV
+1447 ITDEKGNV

-1477 KSNVYFVVKVSEDG
+1477 KSNVYFKVTVSEDG
-1491 QVSYNAKFK
+1491 QVSYDAKFNN
-1500 DSDSSPTAGVD
+1500 SSASPTGGVD
-1511 YYIEREKGGQAEGTA
+1511 YYIEREDSGQGTDKA
-1526 VVTSVN
+1526 VVTNVN
-1532 QSMVINDDEGSGNFR
+1532 QNMQINDDEGQGYFR

-1561 LDATI
+1561 LDVKI
-1566 SNAAPGSRFEIQFD
+1566 NNAAPGSRFEIQFD
-1580 TNLDFTQY
+1580 PNLDFTQY

-1602 AEPYFNYKTNL
+1602 AEPHFNYKTNL

-1622 LSNGETKFSL
+1622 LSNGETTFSL

-1646 SGDWNFTNVVAPNQ
+1646 SGDWKFTNVVAPNQ
-1660 SGTISGNPVENITVH
+1660 SGTISGNPVQNLTVH
-1675 ADYDGYDKHTT
+1675 ADYGGYDSHTT
-1686 VGKFPS
+1686 KGKFPS

-1703 DDGNWYVKA
+1703 DDGNWYVTA

-1720 DYKTGNAN
+1720 DYKTGDAN

-1734 KFANYQGAKQETW
+1734 KFANYQGAQQEKW

-1799 DIYSLVYHAQIDHTK
+1799 DIYSLVYHAEIDHTK
-1814 PYNRS
+1814 AYNRS

-1828 PRKVVSQG
+1828 PSKVVSQG
-1836 ELFDTQN
+1836 ELFDTKN

-1911 ADQTGEQLPSFAKEV
+1911 ADQTGEQLPSFTKEV
-1926 VGIVNRKYQPA
+1926 VGIINKKYQPA

-1949 NEKLQNATFVL
+1949 NEKLKGATFIL
-1960 TDSENNKIYR
+1960 IDSDGNKIFR
-1970 TSDQNGEISFD
+1970 TSGQNGEVSFN

-1991 EYRAPDG
+1991 EYREPNG
-1998 YIKSTKEWKVT
+1998 YIKSTKEWNVT

-2032 KDTIKIPVT
+2032 KDTINIPVT
-2041 NKPAGQKFRVYKKDG
+2041 NKPVGEKFRVYKKDG
-2056 DGRAL
+2056 DGQPL
-2061 AGAKFKITDP
+2061 PGAKFKITDP
-2071 ENTDTNFPLEAKSD
+2071 DDSKFSYEATSGQ
-2085 ENGIVE
+2085 NGIAE
-2091 FTGKL
+2091 FDATLKEG
-2096 QENKNYV
+2096 KNYI
-2103 LEEVEPPAGYKP
+2103 LEEIKPPAGYNP
-2115 INKKWVLRI
+2115 LNKKWVLRV

-2135 KSDTNVVKSILGE
+2135 KSDTNVIKSILGE
-2148 AGTHWINV
+2148 KGTHWVNV
-2156 KERPTTGWSSYD
+2156 KERPTTGWSRYD

-2174 VANSSEA
+2174 TANSDEA
-2181 RYLGTRIVAINKEKN
+2181 RYMGTRIVAINKDKN

-2211 GKTTAIIHREK
+2211 GDTTAIIHREK
-2222 PEYPNMDWYKN
+2222 PEYPNMDWYNN

-2242 PKEDGNTYG
+2242 PRKDGNTDG

-2264 FDETDITSSVKKSID
+2264 FNETDIINSVTKSVD
-2279 ESHHGESRLKLE
+2279 KSHYGESRLKLE

-2373 KIKKVKEGATNTTI
+2373 KIEKVKEVKEGEPKTAV

-2393 LKGPDDSK
+2393 LIGPDPLE
-2401 DERFMT
+2401 DERYET
-2407 TGKDGM
+2407 TDKNGM
-2413 ISFNSLKPGKY
+2413 LSFNGLKPGTYK
-2424 TLIEETP
+2424 LEEFKP
-2431 APGYEKA
+2431 AQGYEKA
-2438 STIWTVRITSDGR
+2438 NTTWTVRITSDGR
-2451 VYIKDNNTQPAPTEP
+2451 VYIKDNNTQPPATVT
-2466 NAHLSVAQAA
+2466 NAHLSAVQAA
-2476 PISSANIIKQYL
+2476 PSSSANKIIQYL

-2515 GNAVTYEILGTI
+2515 GNGWEIVDNASTTQPTKREDASDSYSGQLIDTKIIEIDKFNNRYKQVFIYKEGYAKKNRNIKFHRAYDNYNISPNEVTTRVFQVPDGTSLANIKESSDIDAIAGKTDISKNIIFTAEGTKKIQTTRINTRYPGTI
-2527 SDVQKRFVKVSTDA
+2527 LIEIETNYDENYPIGLGSNYDFNTGSQSVKGHKCWLEKSYANEAGVPVVSNIKYFNITLSTPDNNGSLTISPNKTTGLKEGDPFTLTPEPKEGYELADLKINGSSYYDA
-2541 KYLGNDEFLV
+2541 KKTSYGFEMPGLNITVEATFKEKTYNV
-2551 RIDVKGN
+2551 YTQTPKGGTLSVN
-2558 VNKDYSDVTFYLKLH
+2558 KPNEKANEKITAKANETIIVNAVANKDYELK
-2573 DDVTFVPNSTSTWKE
+2573 
-2588 SANDK
+2588 
-2593 GQIPNNPSRWHTGYD
+2593 
-2608 PNTNTIGVRDGA
+2608 
-2620 ISINKGDTASMEFKV
+2620 
-2635 KMNRDLRS
+2635 
-2643 GQVGNIIDSLKVYNI
+2643 
-2658 DCGKLKAKKFDAYTI
+2658 
-2673 YQNAQNGTIITDPL
+2673 
-2687 NYQRN
+2687 
-2692 GQPVTFTA
+2692 
-2700 KPNPGYKL
+2700 
-2708 VGDVTVTNNNTNRDV
+2708 
-2723 PISNGN
+2723 
-2729 KFTMPTSDVTINA
+2729 
-2742 TFEAETYS
+2742 S
-2750 ITYNNP
+2750 ITYRD
-2756 TGGSVSGP
+2756 TDR
-2764 TNAKTNENVTLK
+2764 NEH
-2776 ISPQT
+2776 
-2781 QNGYKLKSLTVT
+2781 TVT
-2793 DGKGNNVPVN
+2793 GNS
-2803 NNQFTMPAG
+2803 FTMPASD
-2812 NVNVNA
+2812 VTVSA
-2818 EFEKIEE
+2818 TFEKKEDP
-2825 KTYTVTPNVQ
+2825 KPDYSVKVNPA
-2835 ENGTVTAE
+2835 ENGQVTAT
-2843 PNQNLKAGDKVT
+2843 PSSAKAGDPV
-2855 LTLSPKTADYVLN
+2855 
-2868 KLEVNSTKG
+2868 
-2877 EVGTTKVKD
+2877 
-2886 NTYTFTMPEA
+2886 
-2896 HVTVSVYFI
+2896 
-2905 KPQADTYTITVNNP
+2905 TITVSP
-2919 QEGGSISADK
+2919 K
-2929 DSATEGTPINLT
+2929 D
-2941 VTPNEGFE
+2941 GFE
-2949 IGSVTM
+2949 IQGVTM
-2955 NGQSLTAS
+2955 NGEELKAG
-2963 ADGTYSFKMPAG
+2963 ADGKYSFRMPAG
-2975 PVTVSATFKKSKPQ
+2975 GATVSATFKKIDETPDPKE
-2989 GPQDGEKEIPSNGF
+2989 GWKEITAGSA
-3003 AQITNKQTGLDLR
+3003 AQITNKQTGLDLK

-3021 NNDIRLKDAKFELER
+3021 NNDRRLKNAKFELER
-3036 YTDGTYKTKAD
+3036 YTDGTYKTKDD
-3047 TFNKV
+3047 TFKKV

-3062 KLVDDKNNPVSL
+3062 KLVDDENNPVSL
-3074 PVGFYRLT
+3074 PVDFYRLT
-3082 ETKSPLGYK
+3082 ETQSPLGYK

-3103 NDGQLK
+3103 NAGQLK

-3115 KHTSY
+3115 EHTSY

-3127 SYDSET
+3127 SYDSEAV
-3133 IKTADNG
+3133 KTADNG

-3147 TFINT
+3147 TYINT

-3180 PKYKREEIDFVPG
+3180 PKHKREETDRG
-3193 PGGSKPP
+3193 PGNAP
-3200 ETIKEGIKTAYRSTY
+3200 TIDVEGVKTAYRSTY
-3215 KITGAPNDDSFANT
+3215 KITGAPNDDSFADT

-3307 DFYDGARSFQQ
+3307 DFYDGAREFQQ
-3318 LVNKGGRLDW
+3318 AVGRDNQ
-3328 TDGKDLSDSYLGGNI
+3328 GNI
-3343 ALGYVGTNENGST
+3343 IFEKVKKGSYQAGNLALGLTKFEKS
-3356 VPTQKGLQQAPGQKY
+3356 PTGQLGKT
-3371 PNWLSKQGGRIY
+3371 GGRIY

-3393 VSTSIDLHTLYS
+3393 VSTSIDLNTLYS
-3405 STNYTEVPQDGM
+3405 SKKYTEVPQDGM

-3566 KLDIKS
+3566 KLDIKN

-3706 FKLTNLTNGQVTNKT
+3706 FKLTNLTNGSVTTKT
-3721 VGEDGTILFDQ
+3721 VGEYGTILFDQ

-3761 GEKLD
+3761 GEGLD
-3766 PYAGPIERNGRDL
+3766 PYAGPIERNGRNL

-3790 VLNPE
+3790 VLNP
-3795 DKTSKEKDEI
+3795 DKKTSEDRNNI

-3817 KFKVDKSIK
+3817 KYSVDSSVKV
-3826 INPGDYFV
+3826 NPGDYFV

-3848 SEIENLDIIADG
+3848 SGIENLDIIAAG

-3905 RQTDGLFIKQKVGF
+3905 KQTDGPFSKQRVGF
-3919 AIGKD
+3919 YIEND
-3924 TSQYK
+3924 NSQLK

-3940 HEIDAYGNRINL
+3940 HEMDVYGNKINL
-3952 VSKIVKYNPE
+3952 VSKIVKYNPD

-3976 ENTDGPVQLRYES
+3976 EDTAGPVELRYVS
-3989 EQNIEN
+3989 DQNIEN
-3995 FNMSVSYLKNNS
+3995 FNMSVSYLKNNY
-4007 DVSEDMPESFAVN
+4007 DVSKDMPESFAVN

-4040 GYYTDVKFN
+4040 GYYTDVRFN

-4080 LKFNNNSTPTYAER
+4080 LKFNQYSSPTYAER

-4133 LANAKFKLKY
+4133 LKGAKFKLKY
-4143 KEKAEDQWSYVKDEN
+4143 KQKDVDKWSYVKDEN

-4165 SGEDGKFEYTK
+4165 SGDDGVFEYTK

-4240 EQKISFKKVDA
+4240 EQKISFVKVDA
-4251 SNKDKKLA
+4251 SDKKPLA

-4285 DKGDKLVLNKDETAP
+4285 ASGDKLVLNKDETVP
-4300 TDYKPVNNFTTGK
+4300 EGYTEVDNFTTGK

-4328 LKETKAPSGYIT
+4328 LKETKAPSRYIT
-4340 PRDYVKEFKLDK
+4340 PRDYVKEFVVKD
-4352 GKLQVLEKDPS
+4352 GKVQILEKDPL
-4363 KASFTKGAKGLITSQ
+4363 KASLTKGANSMITSE
-4378 ILEVDKGNKTFKQRL
+4378 IREVDKDKGTFKQRL
-4393 IVNPGHK
+4393 VINPGH
-4400 FNMDPY
+4400 
-4406 ETQFYIRS
+4406 TQWTFDEHDTLLQLD
-4414 VNDSINK
+4414 VNNWNVSDNYRTIKVATLEKGKTVADLKDTDFKEVNPRNQGYNTNPLIYSIPSLYNANDYTK
-4421 NVTINSVKA
+4421 PSPTISNLVTEKGLVVEITDTITDKTKA
-4430 AVLKQNESIDSLTSN
+4430 VDLKPEVYSRAFTTSIDKV
-4445 SYTNFTST
+4445 SYK
-4453 SSSGNILYKHNL
+4453 L
-4465 RELYKIPYQNWSS
+4465 
-4478 NIDVTDSLVI
+4478 
-4488 EVTGTFTDDNPAN
+4488 
-4501 FKVEMVSDQI
+4501 
-4511 TYDDISYTIDLNNFS
+4511 DINNMS
-4526 EGKGA
+4526 EGNGT
-4531 YIDSMTTIQV
+4531 YIDYVSKDPIQV
-4541 ENHQA
+4541 ENHKA

>member
-63 IDDKNLDSDT
+63 IDDKNLDTGT
-73 NVKFVLNATDTNS
+73 NVKFVLNATNINS

-99 DERTFDTVEEAHK
+99 DERTFETIEDAHK
-112 EFDRVDKALKDQGLS
+112 EFDRVDKLLKDQGLS
-127 LDVSVVQEGEK
+127 LDVSVVQEGDK
-138 YRIHNNYVPQAGKED
+138 YRIHNNYVPQADKEA
-153 FGSDYK
+153 FGDDYK

-172 KEGLYNKLPENDKTT
+172 KEGLFNKLPENEKLSEENRLKTS
-187 EQHRLQL
+187 
-194 AEERRL
+194 EERRL
-200 QQDGEVPENKHNR
+200 QQDGEVPEGDKHNR

-225 DTKLT
+225 DSKLT
-230 TIALNKDENNPLEV
+230 TISLNKDENNPLEV
-244 KQTADL
+244 KQNADL
-250 FAAILDDRTYS
+250 FAAILDDKTYS
-261 VYQTEQLPAEVTSS
+261 TYQTEQLPAEVTSS
-275 IEHKKEVAKK
+275 IEHKKEVAK
-285 KAEVDAKEKAEADA
+285 AKSEADA
-299 KAKKEADEKAKKE
+299 KAKTEADAKAKKEADEKAKKEADEKAKKE

-317 KADAKAKE
+317 KADVKAKE
-325 EADAKAKQEADKK
+325 EADKIKAEQDKK
-338 KEEEAK
+338 AQ
-344 KTEEQKALD
+344 EQKTAE
-353 EKAKQEADAKAKQ
+353 EKAKAEKEAKEKAEADAKAKA

-436 ETKEEVKKEPA
+436 ETKQEVKSEPA

-482 EDNNKTNEKKEVSKE
+482 EDNNKTTDKKEVSKE

-535 QALLSSFEEKYH
+535 QALLTSFEAKYH

-733 DEDYKVNMD
+733 DQDYKVNMD
-742 ILGNPVVDGNELSG
+742 ILGNPAVDGNELSG

-781 EGSGLGKI
+781 EGSGLGEIQDVKI
-789 ENVKVNGKSVDL
+789 NGKSVKL
-801 DDQLEGQLGITD
+801 KDQLEGKLGITD
-813 SKHHNLTESGQT
+813 SKHHDLSESESGQT
-825 LVYTFNTPVTNKQA
+825 LVYTFYTPRTNKQA

-846 TILTKKNNKV
+846 TILTNKNNKV

-865 GYSQEKIEVNS
+865 GYPQEKIEENS

-892 KSETTGEWTIT
+892 KSDTTGEWTIT

-917 ETRNLEN
+917 ETRSLEN
-924 QTLATGKRAVY
+924 QTLNSGKRAVY
-935 GINTETGQMEVKNA
+935 GINTKTGQMEVKNK
-949 ETNIPSVPEKEKDPT
+949 ETNIPSVPEKGKDPT

-1024 VKDNKD
+1024 VKDNKG

-1050 PNVRFWN
+1050 QNVRFWN

-1182 GKIITISDNGKVSI
+1182 GKIITISDDGKVSI

-1216 DFPKWKDF
+1216 DFPNWKDF

-1239 KFYVYLKPYDQRLGG
+1239 KFYVYLKPYDKRVGG

-1267 GVDLQDSNIKV
+1267 GVNLQNSNIKV
-1278 YDVNSNQ
+1278 YDVSPSQ

-1304 LGKITL
+1304 LGQITL
-1310 GAPNNNGAIEGKA
+1310 GEANNNGAIEGKE
-1323 NTKNPLSGNTS
+1323 NTKNPLSGNTG
-1334 YQITFPQ
+1334 YQITFPT

-1348 GFLVEVSA
+1348 GFLVEVNA
-1356 DIGNKDSTVLSYDWL
+1356 NIGNKDSTVLSYDWL
-1371 AKESPAG
+1371 AKDTPAN

-1387 LSKNSDENGHPTI
+1387 LSKNSNENGHPTI
-1400 TISNGELQKSEI
+1400 TISNDELQKSDI
-1412 EVAKFADTS
+1412 EVAKFANTS
-1421 TDGKKDR
+1421 TNGKKDR

-1447 IADEKGKV
+1447 IATEDGKV
-1455 SFGKYPTGTYYLEEL
+1455 NFGKYPTGTYYLVEV

-1477 KSNVYFVVKVSEDG
+1477 KSNVYFRVTVSEDG
-1491 QVSYNAKFK
+1491 QVSYDAKFNN
-1500 DSDSSPTAGVD
+1500 SSASPTAGVD
-1511 YYIEREKGGQAEGTA
+1511 YYIEREEGGQQKDKA
-1526 VVTSVN
+1526 VVTNVN
-1532 QSMVINDDEGSGNFR
+1532 QNMQINDDEGQGYFR

-1561 LDATI
+1561 LDVKI
-1566 SNAAPGSRFEIQFD
+1566 NNAAPGSRFEIQFD
-1580 TNLDFTQY
+1580 PNLDFTQY

-1602 AEPYFNYKTNL
+1602 AEPHFNYKTNL

-1622 LSNGETKFSL
+1622 LSNGETTFSL

-1660 SGTISGNPVENITVH
+1660 SGTISGNPVQKLTVH
-1675 ADYDGYDKHTT
+1675 ADYGGYDSHTT
-1686 VGKFPS
+1686 KGKFPS
-1692 QAYYFRDVYKA
+1692 QSYYFRDVYKA
-1703 DDGNWYVKA
+1703 DDGNWYVTA

-1720 DYKTGNAN
+1720 DYKTGDAN

-1734 KFANYQGAKQETW
+1734 KFANYQGAQQEKW

-1828 PRKVVSQG
+1828 PSKVTSSGQ
-1836 ELFDTQN
+1836 LFDTQN
-1843 SPLTISVPKI
+1843 PPLTISVPKI
-1853 NPTRDAYLIEQTFR
+1853 NPTKDAYLIEQTFR

-1911 ADQTGEQLPSFAKEV
+1911 ADQTGEQLPSFTKEV
-1926 VGIVNRKYQPA
+1926 VGIINKKYQPA

-1949 NEKLQNATFVL
+1949 NEKLKGATFIL
-1960 TDSENNKIYR
+1960 IDSDGNKIFR
-1970 TSDQNGEISFD
+1970 TSGQNGEVSFN

-1991 EYRAPDG
+1991 EYREPNG
-1998 YIKSTKEWKVT
+1998 YIKSTKEWNVT

-2032 KDTIKIPVT
+2032 KDTINIPVT
-2041 NKPAGQKFRVYKKDG
+2041 NKPVGEKFRVYKKDG
-2056 DGRAL
+2056 DGQPL
-2061 AGAKFKITDP
+2061 PGAKFKITDP
-2071 ENTDTNFPLEAKSD
+2071 DDSKFSYEATSGQ
-2085 ENGIVE
+2085 NGIAE
-2091 FTGKL
+2091 FDATLKEG
-2096 QENKNYV
+2096 KNYI
-2103 LEEVEPPAGYKP
+2103 LEEIEPPAGYNP
-2115 INKKWVLRI
+2115 LNKKWVLRV

-2135 KSDTNVVKSILGE
+2135 KSDTNVIKSILGE
-2148 AGTHWINV
+2148 KGTHWVNV
-2156 KERPTTGWSSYD
+2156 KERPTTGWSRYD

-2174 VANSSEA
+2174 TANSNEA
-2181 RYLGTRIVAINKEKN
+2181 RYMGTRIVAINKDKN
-2196 YVIQRYVINPEARKI
+2196 YVIQRYVINPEARNI
-2211 GKTTAIIHREK
+2211 GDTTAIIHREK
-2222 PEYPNMDWYKN
+2222 PEYPNMDWYNN

-2242 PKEDGNTYG
+2242 PKEGGNTDG

-2264 FDETDITSSVKKSID
+2264 YKETDITNDVTPSVDKS
-2279 ESHHGESRLKLE
+2279 HFGESRLKLE

-2303 KIPYKDIN
+2303 KIPYKNIY

-2373 KIKKVKEGATNTTI
+2373 KIKKVKEGETNTTI

-2393 LKGPDDSK
+2393 LKGPDPLE
-2401 DERFMT
+2401 DERFET
-2407 TGKDGM
+2407 TDKNGM
-2413 ISFNSLKPGKY
+2413 LSFNGLKPGTYK
-2424 TLIEETP
+2424 LEEFKS
-2431 APGYEKA
+2431 APGYKKTDE
-2438 STIWTVRITSDGR
+2438 TWTVTITQEGKS
-2451 VYIKDNNTQPAPTEP
+2451 YIKSDKTSEESTNGVEKSEELAVNRARYS
-2466 NAHLSVAQAA
+2466 LLDR
-2476 PISSANIIKQYL
+2476 IRSSYTNY
-2488 ERNST
+2488 
-2493 SLYGVDTG
+2493 TG
-2501 LEFGP
+2501 LEIGP
-2506 DVVEAALRA
+2506 ILPDTRNPLGANTTKIDYEFLNLKNNDKFKNQIDVTSSVE
-2515 GNAVTYEILGTI
+2515 
-2527 SDVQKRFVKVSTDA
+2527 
-2541 KYLGNDEFLV
+2541 YLGNDEFKV
-2551 RIDVKGN
+2551 RYDMKNITGQALS
-2558 VNKDYSDVTFYLKLH
+2558 NKQFSLSFNNNA
-2573 DDVTFVPNSTSTWKE
+2573 TFVGGSTHTWKWSIDGVE
-2588 SANDK
+2588 GD
-2593 GQIPNNPSRWHTGYD
+2593 PNNPGNRSKWHSGYD
-2608 PNTNTIGVRDGA
+2608 SNTKIIGINNNELTIPA
-2620 ISINKGDTASMEFKV
+2620 GDTASITFKV
-2635 KMNRDLRS
+2635 KVRENLGINGSENLVNYIKYDNSYITPYPRVKKVMLY
-2643 GQVGNIIDSLKVYNI
+2643 GIIY
-2658 DCGKLKAKKFDAYTI
+2658 DAEG
-2673 YQNAQNGTIITDPL
+2673 GTITTEPMDW
-2687 NYQRN
+2687 
-2692 GQPVTFTA
+2692 A
-2700 KPNPGYKL
+2700 KDGFVEIKDVSPKAGYTKIS
-2708 VGDVTVTNNNTNRDV
+2708 GPTVTNNSNNRNITIRPD
-2723 PISNGN
+2723 N
-2729 KFTMPTSDVTINA
+2729 KFPMPASDVTVSA
-2742 TFEAETYS
+2742 KFEANTYKVSKGKIENGS
-2750 ITYNNP
+2750 INVP
-2756 TGGSVSGP
+2756 AS
-2764 TNAKTNENVTLK
+2764 AKTDQVVNITDIK
-2776 ISPQT
+2776 PS
-2781 QNGYKLKSLTVT
+2781 NGYKL
-2793 DGKGNNVPVN
+2793 
-2803 NNQFTMPAG
+2803 
-2812 NVNVNA
+2812 
-2818 EFEKIEE
+2818 
-2825 KTYTVTPNVQ
+2825 
-2835 ENGTVTAE
+2835 
-2843 PNQNLKAGDKVT
+2843 DKVT
-2855 LTLSPKTADYVLN
+2855 VIDSN
-2868 KLEVNSTKG
+2868 KNPVEVT
-2877 EVGTTKVKD
+2877 
-2886 NTYTFTMPEA
+2886 
-2896 HVTVSVYFI
+2896 
-2905 KPQADTYTITVNNP
+2905 NN
-2919 QEGGSISADK
+2919 
-2929 DSATEGTPINLT
+2929 
-2941 VTPNEGFE
+2941 
-2949 IGSVTM
+2949 
-2955 NGQSLTAS
+2955 
-2963 ADGTYSFKMPAG
+2963 SFKMPAG
-2975 PVTVSATFKKSKPQ
+2975 DVTVNATFKKSAYKITKQNPINGDFTVPETAEPRSTVTISINPDEGYETNTISVRGGNGPITVNGNTFTMPESDVVVEVTFKLIPPKVFNITVDEIQNGSVSSDKQSAKENEEVTLTVKANEGYELDKLYVNEKAVEVSNGTYTFKMPKEHVKVSATFKKKPITPPE
-2989 GPQDGEKEIPSNGF
+2989 GSVEIPADGYK
-3003 AQITNKQTGLDLR
+3003 ITNKQTGLDLK

-3021 NNDIRLKDAKFELER
+3021 NNDRRLKDAKFELER
-3036 YTDGTYKTKAD
+3036 YTDKTYKIKYKNFEKLFGT
-3047 TFNKV
+3047 
-3052 HGISDANGNV
+3052 SDSNGNV
-3062 KLVDDKNNPVSL
+3062 KLKDKEGNPVSL

-3082 ETKSPLGYK
+3082 ETQSPLGYK

-3103 NDGQLK
+3103 NAGQLK

-3115 KHTSY
+3115 EHTSY

-3127 SYDSET
+3127 SYDSEAV
-3133 IKTADNG
+3133 KTADNG

-3147 TFINT
+3147 TYINT

-3165 RGYTGASNKINIQIN
+3165 RGYRGASDKINIQIN
-3180 PKYKREEIDFVPG
+3180 PKHKREETDRG
-3193 PGGSKPP
+3193 PGNAP
-3200 ETIKEGIKTAYRSTY
+3200 TIDVEGVKTAYRSTY
-3215 KITGAPNDDSFANT
+3215 KITGAPKDDNFADT

-3281 LTGIDSKQDNK
+3281 LTGYDSKQDNK

-3307 DFYDGARSFQQ
+3307 DFYDGAREFQQ
-3318 LVNKGGRLDW
+3318 AVGRDNQ
-3328 TDGKDLSDSYLGGNI
+3328 GNI
-3343 ALGYVGTNENGST
+3343 IFKKVDKGSYQAGNLALGLTKFEKSST
-3356 VPTQKGLQQAPGQKY
+3356 GQLGKT
-3371 PNWLSKQGGRIY
+3371 GGRIY

-3405 STNYTEVPQDGM
+3405 STKYTEVPQDGM

-3466 YVDVDGSYV
+3466 YVDVEGSYV

-3549 TYKLADLK
+3549 TYKLSDLQ
-3557 MVDPKDTTK
+3557 MVNPKDTTK
-3566 KLDIKS
+3566 KLDIKN
-3572 VVSKDINIETSKIV
+3572 VVSKDIDIETSKIV
-3586 NPETGKEVLL
+3586 NPDTGKEVLL

-3679 GKGEM
+3679 GEGEM

-3693 DKIKASNLLAGAE
+3693 DAIKASNLLAGAKFE
-3706 FKLTNLTNGQVTNKT
+3706 LTNLTNGSVTNKT
-3721 VGEDGTILFDQ
+3721 VGEDGKILFDK

-3744 SPEGYVNTN
+3744 SPDGYVNTN

-3761 GEKLD
+3761 GEGLD
-3766 PYAGPIERNGRDL
+3766 PYAGPIERNGRNL

-3795 DKTSKEKDEI
+3795 NKTSKEINEI

-3817 KFKVDKSIK
+3817 KYSVDSSVKV
-3826 INPGDYFV
+3826 NPGDYFV

-3848 SEIENLDIIADG
+3848 SGIENLDIIATG

-3890 EFSNKLTSFIDLYKV
+3890 QFSNKLTSFIDLYKV
-3905 RQTDGLFIKQKVGF
+3905 RQTDGPFSKQSVGF
-3919 AIGKD
+3919 YIEKD

-3929 DMKVIYDLDYG
+3929 NMKVIYDLDYG
-3940 HEIDAYGNRINL
+3940 HEMDAYGNRINL
-3952 VSKIVKYNPE
+3952 VSKIVKYNTE

-3976 ENTDGPVQLRYES
+3976 ENTAGPVQLRYES

-3995 FNMSVSYLKNNS
+3995 LNISVSYLKNNS

-4020 ENSSNL
+4020 ENSPNL
-4026 TPFDTVKSFRTLEK
+4026 TPFDTVKSFHTLEK
-4040 GYYTDVKFN
+4040 GYNTDVKFN

-4064 RVAGDDKSEYT
+4064 RVAGDDKSEYK

-4094 HDSIHHFVNEASGS
+4094 HDSIHYFVNEASGS

-4133 LANAKFKLKY
+4133 LKGAKFKLKY
-4143 KEKAEDQWSYVKDEN
+4143 KQKAAEDKWSYVKEE
-4158 NNDLVKT
+4158 VT
-4165 SGEDGKFEYTK
+4165 TGEDGKFEYTK

-4218 KPNEEKDTEEDG
+4218 KPDEEKDTEEDG

-4259 GAEFKVFYKKEKTGE
+4259 GAKFEVWYKKDKGEEK
-4274 YSDTELKLYQN
+4274 YSTTALKLYE
-4285 DKGDKLVLNKDETAP
+4285 KTSGGKTERLVLKDGETAP
-4300 TDYKPVNNFTTGK
+4300 TGYTNVDNFTTGK

-4340 PRDYVKEFKLDK
+4340 PRDYVKEFVVKD
-4352 GKLQVLEKDPS
+4352 GKVQILEKDPL
-4363 KASFTKGAKGLITSQ
+4363 KASLTKGANSMITSE
-4378 ILEVDKGNKTFKQRL
+4378 IREVDKDKGTFKQRL
-4393 IVNPGHK
+4393 VINPGH
-4400 FNMDPY
+4400 
-4406 ETQFYIRS
+4406 TQWTFDEHDTLLQLD
-4414 VNDSINK
+4414 VNNWNVSDNYRTIKVATLEKGKTVADLKDTDFKEVNPRNQGYNTNPLIYSIPSLYNANDYTK
-4421 NVTINSVKA
+4421 PSPTISNLVTEKGLVVEITGTITDKTKA
-4430 AVLKQNESIDSLTSN
+4430 VDLKPEVYSRAFTTSIDKV
-4445 SYTNFTST
+4445 SYK
-4453 SSSGNILYKHNL
+4453 L
-4465 RELYKIPYQNWSS
+4465 
-4478 NIDVTDSLVI
+4478 
-4488 EVTGTFTDDNPAN
+4488 
-4501 FKVEMVSDQI
+4501 
-4511 TYDDISYTIDLNNFS
+4511 DINNMS
-4526 EGKGA
+4526 EGNGT
-4531 YIDSMTTIQV
+4531 YIDYVSKDPIQV
-4541 ENHQA
+4541 ENHKA

>member
-63 IDDKNLDSDT
+63 IDDKNLDTDT
-73 NVKFVLNATDTNS
+73 NVKFVLNATNTNS

-112 EFDRVDKALKDQGLS
+112 EFDRVDKSLKDQGLS
-127 LDVSVVQEGEK
+127 LDVSVVQEDGK

-153 FGSDYK
+153 FGEDYK
-159 VYSLKVVPEFDFD
+159 VYSLKVVPEFDFY

-200 QQDGEVPENKHNR
+200 QQDGEVPQGDKHNR

-230 TIALNKDENNPLEV
+230 TIALNKDENNPVEV

-285 KAEVDAKEKAEADA
+285 KAEVDAKAKAEADA

-317 KADAKAKE
+317 KKDAKAKE
-325 EADAKAKQEADKK
+325 EADAKAKAEADKQK
-338 KEEEAK
+338 AEEAK

-353 EKAKQEADAKAKQ
+353 EKAKQEADAKAKA
-366 EADAKAKAE
+366 EAEKLKAE
-375 AEKIAAEE
+375 AEAKQKAEAEE
-383 KAKQEQLAKEQTE
+383 KAKQEQLAKEQAE

-401 QAEEKVK
+401 LAEEKAK
-408 KDLENKKLLGLVQ
+408 KDLENKKLLGLEK
-421 DTEENQEEEPIIKKK
+421 DTEENQEEETIIKKK
-436 ETKEEVKKEPA
+436 ETKEEVKSEPA

-453 QKAEEFDKALKDKK
+453 QKAEEFDKALQDKK
-467 EEIKKSEDKKDANNK
+467 EDIKKSEDKKDANNK
-482 EDNNKTNEKKEVSKE
+482 EDNNKTTDKKEVSKE

-535 QALLSSFEEKYH
+535 QALLTSFEEKYH

-697 TNPKALPAEK
+697 TNPKALPAKK

-733 DEDYKVNMD
+733 DQDYKVNMD

-763 NSTVDLKDL
+763 NSTVDLMKL

-781 EGSGLGKI
+781 EGSGLGEI
-789 ENVKVNGKSVDL
+789 ENVKVNGKSVTL
-801 DDQLEGQLGITD
+801 TDQLEGQLGIAD
-813 SKHHNLTESGQT
+813 SKHHDLSESGQT
-825 LVYTFNTPVTNKQA
+825 LVYSFYTKVTNKQA

-846 TILTKKNNKV
+846 TILTATANKKV

-865 GYSQEKIEVNS
+865 GYPQEKIEVNS

-892 KSETTGEWTIT
+892 KTDKTGQWTIT

-917 ETRNLEN
+917 ETRSLEN
-924 QTLATGKRAVY
+924 QTLNSGKRAVY
-935 GINTETGQMEVKNA
+935 GINTKTGQMEVKNKETDIQNVPA
-949 ETNIPSVPEKEKDPT
+949 EETDPT
-964 GTQAVGNIGVYK
+964 GPQAVGNIGVYK

-1024 VKDNKD
+1024 VKDNKG
-1030 SELGGIDL
+1030 SELGKIDL
-1038 KEENGHQRLVTI
+1038 EEGNGHQRLVTI
-1050 PNVRFWN
+1050 QNVRFWN

-1122 IKVDANNHEKRI
+1122 IKVDAKNPEKRI

-1182 GKIITISDNGKVSI
+1182 GKIITISDDGKVSI
-1196 AGKNA
+1196 SGKNA

-1216 DFPKWKDF
+1216 DYPNWKDF

-1239 KFYVYLKPYDQRLGG
+1239 KFYVYLKPYDQRVGG

-1267 GVDLQDSNIKV
+1267 GVNLQNSNIKV
-1278 YDVNSNQ
+1278 YDVSPSQ

-1304 LGKITL
+1304 LGQITL
-1310 GAPNNNGAIEGKA
+1310 GEANNNGAIEGKA
-1323 NTKNPLSGNTS
+1323 NTKNPLSENTG

-1356 DIGNKDSTVLSYDWL
+1356 NIGDKDSTVLSYDWL
-1371 AKESPAG
+1371 AKDTPAN

-1387 LSKNSDENGHPTI
+1387 LSKNSEKNGHPTI
-1400 TISNGELQKSEI
+1400 TISNDELQKSEI
-1412 EVAKFADTS
+1412 EVAKFANTS
-1421 TDGKKDR
+1421 TNGKKDR
-1428 LGGAEFVLKNENRE
+1428 LGGAEFVLKNENGE

-1447 IADEKGKV
+1447 ITDEKGNV

-1477 KSNVYFVVKVSEDG
+1477 KSNVYFKVTVSEDG
-1491 QVSYNAKFK
+1491 QVSYDAKFNN
-1500 DSDSSPTAGVD
+1500 SSASPTGGVD
-1511 YYIEREKGGQAEGTA
+1511 YYIEREDSGQGTDKA
-1526 VVTSVN
+1526 VVTNVN
-1532 QSMVINDDEGSGNFR
+1532 QNMQINDDEGQGYFR

-1561 LDATI
+1561 LDVKI
-1566 SNAAPGSRFEIQFD
+1566 NNAAPGSRFEIQFD
-1580 TNLDFTQY
+1580 PNLDFTQY

-1602 AEPYFNYKTNL
+1602 AEPHFNYKTNL

-1622 LSNGETKFSL
+1622 LSNGETTFSL

-1660 SGTISGNPVENITVH
+1660 SGTISGNPVQNLTVH
-1675 ADYDGYDKHTT
+1675 ADYGGYDSHTT
-1686 VGKFPS
+1686 KGKFPS

-1703 DDGNWYVKA
+1703 DDGNWYVTA

-1720 DYKTGNAN
+1720 DYKTGDAN

-1734 KFANYQGAKQETW
+1734 KFANYQGAQQEKW

-1799 DIYSLVYHAQIDHTK
+1799 DIYSLVYHAEIDHTK
-1814 PYNRS
+1814 AYNRS
-1819 QGGFNLSYD
+1819 QNGFNLSYD
-1828 PRKVVSQG
+1828 PSKVVSQG
-1836 ELFDTQN
+1836 ELFDTKN

-1887 EKSGNRANSL
+1887 EKNGNRANSL

-1911 ADQTGEQLPSFAKEV
+1911 ADQTGEQLPSFTKEV
-1926 VGIVNRKYQPA
+1926 VGIINKKYQPA

-1949 NEKLQNATFVL
+1949 NEKLKGATFIL
-1960 TDSENNKIYR
+1960 IDSDGNKIFR
-1970 TSDQNGEISFD
+1970 TSGQNGEVSFN

-1991 EYRAPDG
+1991 EYREPNG
-1998 YIKSTKEWKVT
+1998 YIKSTKEWNVT

-2032 KDTIKIPVT
+2032 KDTINIQVT
-2041 NKPAGQKFRVYKKDG
+2041 NKPVGQKFQVYKKNG
-2056 DGRAL
+2056 NGQAL
-2061 AGAKFKITDP
+2061 QGAEFTIYSKDEKTVIATG
-2071 ENTDTNFPLEAKSD
+2071 TSD
-2085 ENGIVE
+2085 ANGIVD
-2091 FTGKL
+2091 FKFNDGKS
-2096 QENKNYV
+2096 
-2103 LEEVEPPAGYKP
+2103 LEEGQQYILKETKQPQGYKP
-2115 INKKWVLRI
+2115 IDKKWVLRVDG
-2124 ENGKTKIYTYS
+2124 GKTKIYTYS
-2135 KSDTNVVKSILGE
+2135 KSDGKEIKSILGE
-2148 AGTHWINV
+2148 EGTHWVNV
-2156 KERPTTGWSSYD
+2156 KERPTKGWLSYD

-2174 VANSSEA
+2174 TANSTDA
-2181 RYLGTRIVAINKEKN
+2181 KYMGTRIVAINKEKN

-2211 GKTTAIIHREK
+2211 GDTTAIIHREK
-2222 PEYPNMDWYKN
+2222 PEYPNMDWYNN

-2242 PKEDGNTYG
+2242 PKEGGNTSG
-2251 KVTGFVSDLRLAD
+2251 KVTGLISDLRLAD
-2264 FDETDITSSVKKSID
+2264 YKETDITSSVTKSVD
-2279 ESHHGESRLKLE
+2279 DTHFGESRLKLE

-2303 KIPYKDIN
+2303 KIPYKNIN
-2311 GGVGTGMDWYEG
+2311 GGVGTGMDWNEG

-2373 KIKKVKEGATNTTI
+2373 KIEKVKEVKEGEPKTAV

-2393 LKGPDDSK
+2393 LIGPDPLE
-2401 DERFMT
+2401 DERYET
-2407 TGKDGM
+2407 TDKNGM
-2413 ISFNSLKPGKY
+2413 LSFNGLKPGTYK
-2424 TLIEETP
+2424 LEEFKP
-2431 APGYEKA
+2431 AQGYEKA
-2438 STIWTVRITSDGR
+2438 NTTWTVRITSDGR
-2451 VYIKDNNTQPAPTEP
+2451 VYIKDNNTQPPATVT
-2466 NAHLSVAQAA
+2466 NAHLSAVQAA
-2476 PISSANIIKQYL
+2476 PSSSANKIIQYL

-2515 GNAVTYEILGTI
+2515 GNGWEIVDNASTTQPTKREDASDSYSGQLIDTKIIEIDKFNNRYKQVFIYKEGYAKKNRNIKFHRAYDNYNISPNEVTTRVFQVPDGTSLANIKESSDIDAIAGKTDISKNIIFTAEGTKKIQTTRINTRYPGTI
-2527 SDVQKRFVKVSTDA
+2527 LIEIETNYDEN
-2541 KYLGNDEFLV
+2541 YPIGLGSNYDFNTGSQS
-2551 RIDVKGN
+2551 VKGHKCWLEKSYAN
-2558 VNKDYSDVTFYLKLH
+2558 EAGVPVVSNIKYFNITLSTPDNNGSLTISPNKTTGLKEGDKFTL
-2573 DDVTFVPNSTSTWKE
+2573 TPKPNE
-2588 SANDK
+2588 
-2593 GQIPNNPSRWHTGYD
+2593 GYEL
-2608 PNTNTIGVRDGA
+2608 A
-2620 ISINKGDTASMEFKV
+2620 
-2635 KMNRDLRS
+2635 DLK
-2643 GQVGNIIDSLKVYNI
+2643 I
-2658 DCGKLKAKKFDAYTI
+2658 
-2673 YQNAQNGTIITDPL
+2673 NGTSYYDANKTSYGFEMPGFDIT
-2687 NYQRN
+2687 
-2692 GQPVTFTA
+2692 VE
-2700 KPNPGYKL
+2700 
-2708 VGDVTVTNNNTNRDV
+2708 
-2723 PISNGN
+2723 
-2729 KFTMPTSDVTINA
+2729 A
-2742 TFEAETYS
+2742 TFKEKTY
-2750 ITYNNP
+2750 TVYTQAP
-2756 TGGSVSGP
+2756 VGGTLSV
-2764 TNAKTNENVTLK
+2764 NKTNEKANEK
-2776 ISPQT
+2776 IT
-2781 QNGYKLKSLTVT
+2781 AKANETIIVNAVANEGYKLKSITYRDTDEKEHTVT
-2793 DGKGNNVPVN
+2793 GNS
-2803 NNQFTMPAG
+2803 FTMPA
-2812 NVNVNA
+2812 
-2818 EFEKIEE
+2818 
-2825 KTYTVTPNVQ
+2825 
-2835 ENGTVTAE
+2835 
-2843 PNQNLKAGDKVT
+2843 
-2855 LTLSPKTADYVLN
+2855 
-2868 KLEVNSTKG
+2868 ST
-2877 EVGTTKVKD
+2877 
-2886 NTYTFTMPEA
+2886 
-2896 HVTVSVYFI
+2896 VTVSATFEKKADSNPNYDVKVNPVENGQVIANPSSAKKDTEI
-2905 KPQADTYTITVNNP
+2905 K
-2919 QEGGSISADK
+2919 
-2929 DSATEGTPINLT
+2929 LT
-2941 VTPNEGFE
+2941 VTPKEGFE

-2955 NGQSLTAS
+2955 NGQPLTAG
-2963 ADGTYSFKMPAG
+2963 ADGKYSFKMPAG
-2975 PVTVSATFKKSKPQ
+2975 GATVSATFKKSEPQ
-2989 GPQDGEKEIPSNGF
+2989 GPQPGEQEIKPGKA
-3003 AQITNKQTGLDLR
+3003 AQITNKQTGLDLK

-3021 NNDIRLKDAKFELER
+3021 NNDRRLKDAKFELER
-3036 YTDGTYKTKAD
+3036 YTDGTYKTKDD
-3047 TFNKV
+3047 TFKKV

-3062 KLVDDKNNPVSL
+3062 KLVDDENNPVSL

-3082 ETKSPLGYK
+3082 ETQSPLGYK

-3103 NDGQLK
+3103 NAGQLK

-3115 KHTSY
+3115 EHTSY
-3120 DYLRNKK
+3120 DYLRDKK

-3133 IKTADNG
+3133 VKNADNG

-3147 TFINT
+3147 TYINT
-3152 QSKTYIQRIYIDT
+3152 ESKTYIQRIYIDT
-3165 RGYTGASNKINIQIN
+3165 RGYTGASDKINIQIN
-3180 PKYKREEIDFVPG
+3180 PKHKREETDRG
-3193 PGGSKPP
+3193 PGNAP
-3200 ETIKEGIKTAYRSTY
+3200 TIDVEGVKTAYRSTY
-3215 KITGAPNDDSFANT
+3215 KITGAPNDDSFADT

-3281 LTGIDSKQDNK
+3281 LTGIDSKQGNK
-3292 NTIPEADLKKLELNF
+3292 NTIPEEDLKKLELNF
-3307 DFYDGARSFQQ
+3307 DFYDGAREFQQ
-3318 LVNKGGRLDW
+3318 AVGRDNQ
-3328 TDGKDLSDSYLGGNI
+3328 GNI
-3343 ALGYVGTNENGST
+3343 IFKKVKKGSYQAGNLALGLTKFEKS
-3356 VPTQKGLQQAPGQKY
+3356 PTGQLGKT
-3371 PNWLSKQGGRIY
+3371 GGRIY
-3383 PPLNENDRTR
+3383 PPLNEKNRTR

-3405 STNYTEVPQDGM
+3405 SENYTEVPQDGM
-3417 SVVNEEERYNVT
+3417 SVINEEERYNVT

-3436 NPNDKVDSENVTT
+3436 NPNDDVDSENVTT
-3449 NRLEGAIFKLE
+3449 NRLEGAIFKLQ

-3566 KLDIKS
+3566 KLDIKN

-3706 FKLTNLTNGQVTNKT
+3706 FKLTNLTNGSVTPKT

-3761 GEKLD
+3761 GEGLD
-3766 PYAGPIERNGRDL
+3766 PYAGPIERNGRNL

-3790 VLNPE
+3790 VLNP
-3795 DKTSKEKDEI
+3795 DKKTSEDRNNI

-3817 KFKVDKSIK
+3817 KYSVDSSVKV
-3826 INPGDYFV
+3826 NPGDYFV

-3848 SEIENLDIIADG
+3848 SGIENLDIIAAG

-3905 RQTDGLFIKQKVGF
+3905 KQTDGPFSKQRVGF
-3919 AIGKD
+3919 YIEND
-3924 TSQYK
+3924 NSQLK

-3940 HEIDAYGNRINL
+3940 HEMDVYGNKTNL
-3952 VSKIVKYNPE
+3952 VSKIVKYNPD

-3976 ENTDGPVQLRYES
+3976 EDTAGPVELRYVS
-3989 EQNIEN
+3989 DQNIEN

-4064 RVAGDDKSEYT
+4064 RVAGDNKSEYT

-4080 LKFNNNSTPTYAER
+4080 LKFNNNYTQTYAER
-4094 HDSIHHFVNEASGS
+4094 HDSIHFFVNEASGS

-4133 LANAKFKLKY
+4133 LKGAKFKLKY
-4143 KEKAEDQWSYVKDEN
+4143 KQKAADQWSYVNDEN

-4240 EQKISFKKVDA
+4240 EQKISFVKVDA
-4251 SNKDKKLA
+4251 SDKKPLA
-4259 GAEFKVFYKKEKTGE
+4259 GAEFEVWYKAKKE
-4274 YSDTELKLYQN
+4274 DTEYTKLKLYEKTADGKTERLAVKEGEN
-4285 DKGDKLVLNKDETAP
+4285 IPTGFTPVKEDKFITGEGGLVEFNFYDSGYYGIKEVKAPKGYIAPKDFVKEF
-4300 TDYKPVNNFTTGK
+4300 VVK
-4313 DGKIEFTFYENGYYA
+4313 DGKVQI
-4328 LKETKAPSGYIT
+4328 
-4340 PRDYVKEFKLDK
+4340 
-4352 GKLQVLEKDPS
+4352 LEKDPL
-4363 KASFTKGAKGLITSQ
+4363 KASLTKGANSMITSE
-4378 ILEVDKGNKTFKQRL
+4378 IREVDKDKGTFKQRL
-4393 IVNPGHK
+4393 VINPGH
-4400 FNMDPY
+4400 
-4406 ETQFYIRS
+4406 TQWTFDEHDTLLQLD
-4414 VNDSINK
+4414 VNNWNVSDNYRTIKVATLEKGKTVADLKDTDFKEVNPRNQGYNTNPLIYSIPSLYNANDYTK
-4421 NVTINSVKA
+4421 PSPTISNLVTEKGLVVEITGTITDKTKA
-4430 AVLKQNESIDSLTSN
+4430 VDLKPEVYSRAFTTSIDKV
-4445 SYTNFTST
+4445 SYK
-4453 SSSGNILYKHNL
+4453 L
-4465 RELYKIPYQNWSS
+4465 
-4478 NIDVTDSLVI
+4478 
-4488 EVTGTFTDDNPAN
+4488 
-4501 FKVEMVSDQI
+4501 
-4511 TYDDISYTIDLNNFS
+4511 DINNMS
-4526 EGKGA
+4526 EGNGT
-4531 YIDSMTTIQV
+4531 YIDYVSKDPIQV
-4541 ENHQA
+4541 ENHKA

>member
-1 MKKILDRLTAL
+1 MKKIFDRLTAL
-12 VMVMLMVIQTITPAI
+12 VMVMLMFIQSCVPAI

-112 EFDRVDKALKDQGLS
+112 EFDRVDKSLKEQGLR

-138 YRIHNNYVPQAGKED
+138 YRIHNNYVPQADKEN
-153 FGSDYK
+153 FGDDYK

-200 QQDGEVPENKHNR
+200 QQDGEVPEDKHNR

-250 FAAILDDRTYS
+250 FAAILDDKTYS

-275 IEHKKEVAKK
+275 IEHKKEVAK
-285 KAEVDAKEKAEADA
+285 AKAEADA
-299 KAKKEADEKAKKE
+299 KAKAEADAKAKAEADEKAKKE

-325 EADAKAKQEADKK
+325 EADAKAKAEADK
-338 KEEEAK
+338 
-344 KTEEQKALD
+344 QKAEAE
-353 EKAKQEADAKAKQ
+353 EKQ
-366 EADAKAKAE
+366 KAE
-375 AEKIAAEE
+375 AEKLKAEAEAKQKAEAEE
-383 KAKQEQLAKEQTE
+383 KQKAEAEAKAKQEQLAKEQAE

-401 QAEEKVK
+401 LAEEKAK
-408 KDLENKKLLGLVQ
+408 KDLENKKLLGLEK

-436 ETKEEVKKEPA
+436 ETTEEVKSEPA

-453 QKAEEFDKALKDKK
+453 QKAEEFDKALQDKK
-467 EEIKKSEDKKDANNK
+467 EDIKKSEDKKDANNK
-482 EDNNKTNEKKEVSKE
+482 EDNKKTTDNKEVSKE

-505 KEFFGLTNLQKAD
+505 KEFFGFSNLQKAD

-535 QALLSSFEEKYH
+535 QALLSSFEAKYH
-547 LTQQEQAKLMDDNKD
+547 LTQQEQAKLMDDNAD

-567 IERDAD
+567 IEKDAD
-573 KNFNPQM
+573 KNFNPHM
-580 LLANSDQGL
+580 LMANSDQGL
-589 ENKKFTIRTRFD
+589 ENKKFTINTRFD
-601 TSTRVGPIKT
+601 TSTAVGHIKAG
-611 DQFFN
+611 QYFN
-616 IHLDDKLTVKNPSEL
+616 IHLDDKLTVKDPSSL
-631 KPIYNGN
+631 KPIEYNG
-638 TKIAEPKYDKDTN
+638 KVIATPSYTGN
-651 TIKYKIVS
+651 TITYKITND
-659 EINENLQV
+659 INDNIQV
-667 PLNIDVD
+667 PLEIPVD
-674 YNTANIK
+674 YDTSKITDD
-681 AGESF
+681 SF
-686 TVVNRISGLGV
+686 DSNGLMTITNKVSGLGV
-697 TNPKALPAEK
+697 TDSKVLPAKK

-733 DEDYKVNMD
+733 DQDYKVNMD

-892 KSETTGEWTIT
+892 KSETKGEWTIT

-917 ETRNLEN
+917 GTRSLKN
-924 QTLATGKRAVY
+924 QTLNSGKRAVY
-935 GINTETGQMEVKNA
+935 GINTTNGQMEVKNK
-949 ETNIPSVPEKEKDPT
+949 ETDIQNVPVKETDPT
-964 GTQAVGNIGVYK
+964 GIQAVGNIGVYK

-1038 KEENGHQRLVTI
+1038 NEENGHQRLVTI
-1050 PNVRFWN
+1050 QNVRFWN
-1057 IGDDGSSS
+1057 IGRDGKSS
-1065 MIDHKVDQPLPSDII
+1065 MIDHEISQVLPTDVI

-1097 VDLKS
+1097 VDSKS

-1139 YLLGAGIGITTNSN
+1139 YLLGAGIGITTDSN

-1164 TYTLKETKAPV
+1164 TYTLKETKAPT

-1182 GKIITISDNGKVSI
+1182 EKTITISDDGKVSV

-1216 DFPKWKDF
+1216 DFPNWKDF
-1224 MNTQHYGKIDKNGNL
+1224 MNTQHYGKVDKNGNL
-1239 KFYVYLKPYDQRLGG
+1239 KFYVYLKPYDQRVGG

-1267 GVDLQDSNIKV
+1267 GVNLQNSDIKV
-1278 YDVNSNQ
+1278 YDVSPSK

-1304 LGKITL
+1304 LGQITL
-1310 GAPNNNGAIEGKA
+1310 GEANNNGAIEGKA
-1323 NTKNPLSGNTS
+1323 NTKNPLSGNTG

-1356 DIGNKDSTVLSYDWL
+1356 NIGDKDSTVLSYDWL
-1371 AKESPAG
+1371 AKDTPAN

-1387 LSKNSDENGHPTI
+1387 LSKNSEKNGHPTI
-1400 TISNGELQKSEI
+1400 TISNDELQKSEI
-1412 EVAKFADTS
+1412 EVAKFANTS
-1421 TDGKKDR
+1421 TNGKKDR
-1428 LGGAEFVLKNENRE
+1428 LGGAEFVLKNENGE

-1447 IADEKGKV
+1447 ITDEKGNV

-1477 KSNVYFVVKVSEDG
+1477 KSNVYFKVTVSEDG
-1491 QVSYNAKFK
+1491 QVSYDAKFNN
-1500 DSDSSPTAGVD
+1500 SSASPTGGVD
-1511 YYIEREKGGQAEGTA
+1511 YYIEREDSGQGTDKA
-1526 VVTSVN
+1526 VVTNVN
-1532 QSMVINDDEGSGNFR
+1532 QNMQINDDEGQGYFR

-1561 LDATI
+1561 LDVKI
-1566 SNAAPGSRFEIQFD
+1566 NNAAPGSRFEIQFD
-1580 TNLDFTQY
+1580 PNLDFTQY

-1602 AEPYFNYKTNL
+1602 AEPHFNYKTNL

-1622 LSNGETKFSL
+1622 LSNGETTFSL

-1660 SGTISGNPVENITVH
+1660 SGTISGNPVQKLTVH
-1675 ADYDGYDKHTT
+1675 ADYGGYDSHTT
-1686 VGKFPS
+1686 KGKFPS
-1692 QAYYFRDVYKA
+1692 QSYYFRDVYKA
-1703 DDGNWYVKA
+1703 DDGNWYVTA

-1720 DYKTGNAN
+1720 DYKTGDAN

-1734 KFANYQGAKQETW
+1734 KFANYQGAQQEKW

-1828 PRKVVSQG
+1828 PSKVTSSGQ
-1836 ELFDTQN
+1836 LFDTQN
-1843 SPLTISVPKI
+1843 PPLTISVPKI
-1853 NPTRDAYLIEQTFR
+1853 NPTKDAYLIEQTFR

-1911 ADQTGEQLPSFAKEV
+1911 ADQTGEQLPSFTKEV
-1926 VGIVNRKYQPA
+1926 VGIINKKYQPA

-1949 NEKLQNATFVL
+1949 NEKLKGATFIL
-1960 TDSENNKIYR
+1960 IDSDGNKIFR
-1970 TSDQNGEISFD
+1970 TSGQNGEVSFN

-1991 EYRAPDG
+1991 EYREPNG
-1998 YIKSTKEWKVT
+1998 YIKSTKEWNVT

-2032 KDTIKIPVT
+2032 KDTINIQVT
-2041 NKPAGQKFRVYKKDG
+2041 NKPVGQKFQVYKKNG
-2056 DGRAL
+2056 NGQAL
-2061 AGAKFKITDP
+2061 QGAEFTIYSKDEKTVIATG
-2071 ENTDTNFPLEAKSD
+2071 TSD
-2085 ENGIVE
+2085 ANGIVD
-2091 FTGKL
+2091 FKFNDGKS
-2096 QENKNYV
+2096 
-2103 LEEVEPPAGYKP
+2103 LEEGQQYILKETKQPQGYKP
-2115 INKKWVLRI
+2115 IDKKWVLRVDG
-2124 ENGKTKIYTYS
+2124 GKTKIYTYS
-2135 KSDTNVVKSILGE
+2135 KSDGKEIKSILGE
-2148 AGTHWINV
+2148 EGTHWVNV
-2156 KERPTTGWSSYD
+2156 KERPTKGWLSYD

-2174 VANSSEA
+2174 TANSTDA
-2181 RYLGTRIVAINKEKN
+2181 KYMGTRIVAINKEKN

-2211 GKTTAIIHREK
+2211 GDTTAIIHREK
-2222 PEYPNMDWYKN
+2222 PEYPNMDWYNN

-2242 PKEDGNTYG
+2242 PKEGGNTSG
-2251 KVTGFVSDLRLAD
+2251 KVTGLISDLRLAD
-2264 FDETDITSSVKKSID
+2264 YKETDITSSVTKSVD
-2279 ESHHGESRLKLE
+2279 DTHFGESRLKLE

-2303 KIPYKDIN
+2303 KIPYKNIN
-2311 GGVGTGMDWYEG
+2311 GGVGTGMDWNEG

-2373 KIKKVKEGATNTTI
+2373 KIEKVKEVKEGEPKTAV

-2393 LKGPDDSK
+2393 LIGPDPLE
-2401 DERFMT
+2401 DERYET
-2407 TGKDGM
+2407 TDKNGM
-2413 ISFNSLKPGKY
+2413 LSFNGLKPGTYK
-2424 TLIEETP
+2424 LEEFKP
-2431 APGYEKA
+2431 AQGYEKA
-2438 STIWTVRITSDGR
+2438 NTTWTVRITSDGR
-2451 VYIKDNNTQPAPTEP
+2451 VYIKDNNTQPPATVT
-2466 NAHLSVAQAA
+2466 NAHLSAVQAA
-2476 PISSANIIKQYL
+2476 PSSSANKIIQYL
-2488 ERNST
+2488 ARNST

-2501 LEFGP
+2501 LEFSP
-2506 DVVEAALRA
+2506 NMVKAALRA
-2515 GNAVTYEILGTI
+2515 ESDWKTIDPARSEKTKLNTTRSTNDPVILETRMTDINTADNKFKQVFLFGQSTFGPRPRKIQIHSQPEEFDVRENDPKKAIVKLYTVTGSSLDNLGTKTEITNVKFTEKRVNNHFRLINDLIPKSVKGNILVEIETYYEDGKGIGLGADYVSNTTQTKSSTNWIGESYASEDKINKIKNHTITFDGNGGTWSMKPVPVEDNTEYKLPTCTFIAPPDKEFDGWLVNEQKKNVGDTIIVTSDLTIKAQWRKKAPEQATVSFSPGEGSGTMAEQKVNVGSNYQLPANGFTAPENQKFKAWSVNGAEYQPGASIQVNVDTTITALWKEKAQETYNVIVQNSQQEGGTI
-2527 SDVQKRFVKVSTDA
+2527 SA
-2541 KYLGNDEFLV
+2541 E
-2551 RIDVKGN
+2551 
-2558 VNKDYSDVTFYLKLH
+2558 
-2573 DDVTFVPNSTSTWKE
+2573 
-2588 SANDK
+2588 
-2593 GQIPNNPSRWHTGYD
+2593 
-2608 PNTNTIGVRDGA
+2608 
-2620 ISINKGDTASMEFKV
+2620 
-2635 KMNRDLRS
+2635 
-2643 GQVGNIIDSLKVYNI
+2643 
-2658 DCGKLKAKKFDAYTI
+2658 
-2673 YQNAQNGTIITDPL
+2673 
-2687 NYQRN
+2687 
-2692 GQPVTFTA
+2692 
-2700 KPNPGYKL
+2700 
-2708 VGDVTVTNNNTNRDV
+2708 
-2723 PISNGN
+2723 
-2729 KFTMPTSDVTINA
+2729 PTSA
-2742 TFEAETYS
+2742 TA
-2750 ITYNNP
+2750 
-2756 TGGSVSGP
+2756 G
-2764 TNAKTNENVTLK
+2764 
-2776 ISPQT
+2776 T
-2781 QNGYKLKSLTVT
+2781 Q
-2793 DGKGNNVPVN
+2793 
-2803 NNQFTMPAG
+2803 
-2812 NVNVNA
+2812 
-2818 EFEKIEE
+2818 
-2825 KTYTVTPNVQ
+2825 
-2835 ENGTVTAE
+2835 
-2843 PNQNLKAGDKVT
+2843 
-2855 LTLSPKTADYVLN
+2855 
-2868 KLEVNSTKG
+2868 
-2877 EVGTTKVKD
+2877 
-2886 NTYTFTMPEA
+2886 
-2896 HVTVSVYFI
+2896 
-2905 KPQADTYTITVNNP
+2905 
-2919 QEGGSISADK
+2919 
-2929 DSATEGTPINLT
+2929 INLT
-2941 VTPNEGFE
+2941 VKPNKGYE
-2949 IGSVTM
+2949 IQSVTM

-2963 ADGTYSFKMPAG
+2963 ADGTYSFKKPAG
-2975 PVTVSATFKKSKPQ
+2975 PVTVSATFKKAEPE
-2989 GPQDGEKEIPSNGF
+2989 GPQAGETEIKPGEA
-3003 AQITNKQTGLDLR
+3003 AQITNKQTGLDLKILKRGSDGR
-3016 IIKRD
+3016 I
-3021 NNDIRLKDAKFELER
+3021 LEKAEFTLEK
-3036 YTDGTYKTKAD
+3036 YTDGTYKTKD
-3047 TFNKV
+3047 DKFKKV

-3091 KPQAPFDIEVYE
+3091 KPQAPFDIEVYQ
-3103 NDGQLK
+3103 DAGQLK
-3109 AKYKSA
+3109 AKYKGPE
-3115 KHTSY
+3115 HTSY
-3120 DYLRNKK
+3120 DYINDDK
-3127 SYDSET
+3127 SYDNTSVKE
-3133 IKTADNG
+3133 AGNG
-3140 IKYKSKI
+3140 IKYKSKLI
-3147 TFINT
+3147 NINT
-3152 QSKTYIQRIYIDT
+3152 ESKTYIQRIYIDT
-3165 RGYTGASNKINIQIN
+3165 RGYTGRSDKINIQIN
-3180 PKYKREEIDFVPG
+3180 PKHKREETDNG
-3193 PGGSKPP
+3193 PGKQPN
-3200 ETIKEGIKTAYRSTY
+3200 IDVEGVKTAYRSTY
-3215 KITGAPNDDSFANT
+3215 KITGAPNDDRFADT
-3229 VLNNYDLSKNDVTM
+3229 VLNNYDLSKNNVTM

-3281 LTGIDSKQDNK
+3281 LTGIDNHQSGKE
-3292 NTIPEADLKKLELNF
+3292 TITNPEDLQKLELNF
-3307 DFYDGARSFQQ
+3307 DFYDGAREFQQ
-3318 LVNKGGRLDW
+3318 AVGRDNQ
-3328 TDGKDLSDSYLGGNI
+3328 GNI
-3343 ALGYVGTNENGST
+3343 IFKKVKKGSYQAGNLALGLNKFEKS
-3356 VPTQKGLQQAPGQKY
+3356 PDGQLGKT
-3371 PNWLSKQGGRIY
+3371 GGRIY
-3383 PPLNENDRTR
+3383 PKLTNGTR
-3393 VSTSIDLHTLYS
+3393 VQTSIDLESLYS
-3405 STNYTEVPQDGM
+3405 SKYYTEIPQSGM
-3417 SVVNEEERYNVT
+3417 NVVNEVERYNVT

-3436 NPNDKVDSENVTT
+3436 NPNDAVDSENVTT

-3466 YVDVDGSYV
+3466 YVDVEGSYV

-3497 VKAPKGY
+3497 VKAPEGY

-3566 KLDIKS
+3566 KLDIKN

-3586 NPETGKEVLL
+3586 NPDTGKEVLL

-3604 EQFDEKGNS
+3604 EQFKEDGTS
-3613 YYNEYPVKQIKIIP
+3613 YQNEYPVKQIKIIP

-3684 TVTKVDQNG
+3684 TVTKVDQKG

-3721 VGEDGTILFDQ
+3721 VGEDGTILFDK

-3744 SPEGYVNTN
+3744 SPDGYVNTN

-3761 GEKLD
+3761 GEGLD
-3766 PYAGPIERNGRDL
+3766 PYSGPIERNGRNL

-3790 VLNPE
+3790 VLNP
-3795 DKTSKEKDEI
+3795 DKKTSEDRDNI

-3817 KFKVDKSIK
+3817 KYSVDSSVKV
-3826 INPGDYFV
+3826 NPGDYFV

-3848 SEIENLDIIADG
+3848 SGIENLDIIAAG

-3905 RQTDGLFIKQKVGF
+3905 RQTDGPFSKQRVGF
-3919 AIGKD
+3919 YIGND
-3924 TSQYK
+3924 NSQLR

-3940 HEIDAYGNRINL
+3940 HEIDAYGNKINL
-3952 VSKIVKYNPE
+3952 VSKIVKYNTE

-3976 ENTDGPVQLRYES
+3976 ENTAGPVELRYVS
-3989 EQNIEN
+3989 EQNIDN
-3995 FNMSVSYLKNNS
+3995 LNISVSYLKNNY
-4007 DVSEDMPESFAVN
+4007 DVSKDMPESFGVN
-4020 ENSSNL
+4020 ENSPNL
-4026 TPFDTVKSFRTLEK
+4026 TPFDTVKSLRTLEK

-4049 DGIHNTHSYI
+4049 AGIHNTHSYI

-4094 HDSIHHFVNEASGS
+4094 HDSIHYFVNEASGS

-4133 LANAKFKLKY
+4133 LKEAKFKLKY
-4143 KEKAEDQWSYVKDEN
+4143 KQKAADQWSYVKDEN

-4165 SGEDGKFEYTK
+4165 SGEDGKFEFTK
-4176 LKPGFYE
+4176 LKPGSYE
-4183 LEETSAPDGYK
+4183 LEEVSTPQGYK
-4194 ILANPAYEFVVNSNG
+4194 ILTDPAYKFEVNSNG

-4218 KPNEEKDTEEDG
+4218 KPDEEKDTEEDG

-4240 EQKISFKKVDA
+4240 EQKISFVKVDA
-4251 SNKDKKLA
+4251 SDKKPLA
-4259 GAEFKVFYKKEKTGE
+4259 GAEFEVWYKAKKEDKE
-4274 YSDTELKLYQN
+4274 YTKLKLYEKTADGKTERLAVKEGEN
-4285 DKGDKLVLNKDETAP
+4285 IPTGFTPVKEDK
-4300 TDYKPVNNFTTGK
+4300 FTTGK
-4313 DGKIEFTFYENGYYA
+4313 DGLVEFTFYDSGYYGI
-4328 LKETKAPSGYIT
+4328 KEVKAPERYSKFPGYI
-4340 PRDYVKEFKLDK
+4340 KEFKLEN
-4352 GKLQVLEKDPS
+4352 GKVQVLEKDPL
-4363 KASFTKGAKGLITSQ
+4363 KASLTKGANSMITSE
-4378 ILEVDKGNKTFKQRL
+4378 ILEVDKDKGTFKQRL
-4393 IVNPGHK
+4393 VINPGH
-4400 FNMDPY
+4400 
-4406 ETQFYIRS
+4406 TQWTFDKYDTLLQLD
-4414 VNDSINK
+4414 VN
-4421 NVTINSVKA
+4421 
-4430 AVLKQNESIDSLTSN
+4430 
-4445 SYTNFTST
+4445 
-4453 SSSGNILYKHNL
+4453 
-4465 RELYKIPYQNWSS
+4465 NW
-4478 NIDVTDSLVI
+4478 N
-4488 EVTGTFTDDNPAN
+4488 
-4501 FKVEMVSDQI
+4501 VSDQYRTIKVATLEKDKTVADLTDKDFKEVNPRNQQYNTNPLIYSIPSLYNSNDYTQPNPRISNLVTEKGLVVEI
-4511 TYDDISYTIDLNNFS
+4511 TGKITDKTKEVELKPEVYSGAFTTSIDKVSYKLDINNMS
-4526 EGKGA
+4526 EGNGT
-4531 YIDSMTTIQV
+4531 YIDYVNKDPIKV
-4541 ENHQA
+4541 ENRKA

>member
-1 MKKILDRLTAL
+1 MRKILDRLTAL

-63 IDDKNLDSDT
+63 IDDKNLDTDT
-73 NVKFVLNATDTNS
+73 NVKFVLNATNVNS

-99 DERTFDTVEEAHK
+99 DERTFEKIEDAFK
-112 EFDRVDKALKDQGLS
+112 EFDRVDKLLKDQGLS
-127 LDVSVVQEGEK
+127 LDVSVVQEGDK
-138 YRIHNNYVPQAGKED
+138 YRIHNNYVPQADKED
-153 FGSDYK
+153 FGNDYK
-159 VYSLKVVPEFDFD
+159 VYSLKVIPEFDFD
-172 KEGLYNKLPENDKTT
+172 KEGLFNKLPENLKST

-200 QQDGEVPENKHNR
+200 QQDGEVPEGDKHNR

-225 DTKLT
+225 DSKLT
-230 TIALNKDENNPLEV
+230 TIALNKDENNPVEV

-250 FAAILDDRTYS
+250 FAAILDDKTYS

-275 IEHKKEVAKK
+275 IEHKKEVAK
-285 KAEVDAKEKAEADA
+285 AKAEADA
-299 KAKKEADEKAKKE
+299 KAKKEADEKAKKEADEKAKKE

-325 EADAKAKQEADKK
+325 EADAKAKAEAD
-338 KEEEAK
+338 A
-344 KTEEQKALD
+344 
-353 EKAKQEADAKAKQ
+353 KAKAEADAKAKQ

-375 AEKIAAEE
+375 AEKIAAAE
-383 KAKQEQLAKEQTE
+383 KAKQEQLAKEQAE

-535 QALLSSFEEKYH
+535 QALLTSFEAKYH

-742 ILGNPVVDGNELSG
+742 ILGNPAVDGNELSG
-756 INWTLRV
+756 INWTIRV
-763 NSTVDLKDL
+763 NSTVDLKEL

-781 EGSGLGKI
+781 EGSGLGEI
-789 ENVKVNGKSVDL
+789 QNVKVNGKPVTL
-801 DDQLEGQLGITD
+801 TNQLEGKLGITD
-813 SKHHNLTESGQT
+813 SKHHDLSESESGQT
-825 LVYTFNTPVTNKQA
+825 LVYTFYTPRTNKQA

-865 GYSQEKIEVNS
+865 GYPQEKIEVNS

-976 FDTKLNTP
+976 FDTKLNAP
-984 NDPTDYSVGGVT
+984 NDPTDYSIGGVT

-1024 VKDNKD
+1024 VKDNKG

-1065 MIDHKVDQPLPSDII
+1065 MIDHKVDQPLPNDII

-1182 GKIITISDNGKVSI
+1182 GKIITISDDGKVSI

-1216 DFPKWKDF
+1216 DFPNWKDF

-1239 KFYVYLKPYDQRLGG
+1239 KFYVYLKPYDQRVGG

-1267 GVDLQDSNIKV
+1267 GVNLQDSNIKV
-1278 YDVNSNQ
+1278 YDVSPSQ

-1304 LGKITL
+1304 LGKINL
-1310 GAPNNNGAIEGKA
+1310 GEANNNGAIEGKE
-1323 NTKNPLSGNTS
+1323 NTKNPLSGNTG
-1334 YQITFPQ
+1334 YQISFPQ

-1371 AKESPAG
+1371 AKDTPAN

-1387 LSKNSDENGHPTI
+1387 LSKKSDENGHPTI
-1400 TISNGELQKSEI
+1400 TISNDELQKSEI
-1412 EVAKFADTS
+1412 EIAKFANTS
-1421 TDGKKDR
+1421 TNGKKDR
-1428 LGGAEFVLKNENRE
+1428 LGGAEFVLKNENGE

-1447 IADEKGKV
+1447 IATEDGKV
-1455 SFGKYPTGTYYLEEL
+1455 NFGKYPTGTYYLEEV

-1477 KSNVYFVVKVSEDG
+1477 KSNVYFKVTVSEDG
-1491 QVSYNAKFK
+1491 QVSYDAKFNN
-1500 DSDSSPTAGVD
+1500 SSASPTAGVD
-1511 YYIEREKGGQAEGTA
+1511 YYIEREKGGQGTDKA
-1526 VVTSVN
+1526 VVTYVN
-1532 QSMVINDDEGSGNFR
+1532 QNMQINDDEGSGYFR
-1547 GVWEAY
+1547 GIWEAY

-1561 LDATI
+1561 LDVKI
-1566 SNAAPGSRFEIQFD
+1566 NNAAPGYRFEIQFD
-1580 TNLDFTQY
+1580 PNLDFTQY

-1622 LSNGETKFSL
+1622 LSNGETTFSL

-1660 SGTISGNPVENITVH
+1660 SGTIIGNRVQNIKVH
-1675 ADYDGYDKHTT
+1675 ADYGGYDSHTT
-1686 VGKFPS
+1686 KGKFPS

-1703 DDGNWYVKA
+1703 DDGNWYVTA

-1720 DYKTGNAN
+1720 DYKTGDAN

-1734 KFANYQGAKQETW
+1734 KFANYQGAQQEKW

-1788 LSMGVRPEQNP
+1788 LSMGIRPEQNP
-1799 DIYSLVYHAQIDHTK
+1799 DIYSLVYHAEIDHK
-1814 PYNRS
+1814 KAYNRS

-1828 PRKVVSQG
+1828 PSKVTSSGQ
-1836 ELFDTQN
+1836 LFDTQN
-1843 SPLTISVPKI
+1843 PPLTISVPKI
-1853 NPTRDAYLIEQTFR
+1853 NPTKDAYLIEQTFR

-1887 EKSGNRANSL
+1887 EKNGNRANSL

-1911 ADQTGEQLPSFAKEV
+1911 ADQTGEQLPSFTKEV
-1926 VGIVNRKYQPA
+1926 VGIINKKYQPA

-1949 NEKLQNATFVL
+1949 NEKLKGATFIL
-1960 TDSENNKIYR
+1960 IDSDGNKIFR
-1970 TSDQNGEISFD
+1970 TSGQNGEVSFN

-1991 EYRAPDG
+1991 EYREPNG
-1998 YIKSTKEWKVT
+1998 YIKSTKEWNVT

-2032 KDTIKIPVT
+2032 KDTINIPVT
-2041 NKPAGQKFRVYKKDG
+2041 NKPVGEKFRVYKKDG
-2056 DGRAL
+2056 DGQPL
-2061 AGAKFKITDP
+2061 PGAKFKITDP
-2071 ENTDTNFPLEAKSD
+2071 DDSKFSYEATSGQ
-2085 ENGIVE
+2085 NGIAE
-2091 FTGKL
+2091 FDATLKEG
-2096 QENKNYV
+2096 KNYI
-2103 LEEVEPPAGYKP
+2103 LEEIEPPAGYNP
-2115 INKKWVLRI
+2115 LNKKWVLRV

-2135 KSDTNVVKSILGE
+2135 KSDTNVIKSILGE
-2148 AGTHWINV
+2148 KGTHWVNV
-2156 KERPTTGWSSYD
+2156 KERPTTGWSGYD

-2174 VANSSEA
+2174 TANSNEA
-2181 RYLGTRIVAINKEKN
+2181 RYMGTRIVAINKEKN
-2196 YVIQRYVINPEARKI
+2196 YVIQRYVINPEARNI
-2211 GKTTAIIHREK
+2211 GATTAIIHREK
-2222 PEYPNMDWYKN
+2222 PEYPNMDWYNGDEK
-2233 EEYKVFTLD
+2233 YKVFTIEA
-2242 PKEDGNTYG
+2242 KEGGNTDG

-2264 FDETDITSSVKKSID
+2264 YKETDITNDVTPSVDKS
-2279 ESHHGESRLKLE
+2279 HFGESRLKLE

-2303 KIPYKDIN
+2303 KIPYKNIY

-2373 KIKKVKEGATNTTI
+2373 KIKKVKEGETNTTI

-2393 LKGPDDSK
+2393 LKGPDPLE
-2401 DERFMT
+2401 DERFET
-2407 TGKDGM
+2407 TDKNGM
-2413 ISFNSLKPGKY
+2413 LSFNGLKPGTYK
-2424 TLIEETP
+2424 LEEFKS
-2431 APGYEKA
+2431 APGYKKTDE
-2438 STIWTVRITSDGR
+2438 TWTVTITQEGKS
-2451 VYIKDNNTQPAPTEP
+2451 YIKSDKTSEESTNGVEKSEELAVNRARYS
-2466 NAHLSVAQAA
+2466 LLDR
-2476 PISSANIIKQYL
+2476 IRSSYTNY
-2488 ERNST
+2488 
-2493 SLYGVDTG
+2493 TG
-2501 LEFGP
+2501 LEIGP
-2506 DVVEAALRA
+2506 ILPDTRNPLGANTTKIDYEFLNLKNNDKFKNQIDVTSSVE
-2515 GNAVTYEILGTI
+2515 
-2527 SDVQKRFVKVSTDA
+2527 
-2541 KYLGNDEFLV
+2541 YLGNDEFKV
-2551 RIDVKGN
+2551 RYDMKNITGQALS
-2558 VNKDYSDVTFYLKLH
+2558 NKQFSLSFNNNA
-2573 DDVTFVPNSTSTWKE
+2573 TFVGGSTHTWKWSIDGVE
-2588 SANDK
+2588 GD
-2593 GQIPNNPSRWHTGYD
+2593 PNNPGNRSKWHSGYD
-2608 PNTNTIGVRDGA
+2608 SNTKIIGINNNELTIPA
-2620 ISINKGDTASMEFKV
+2620 GDTASITFKV
-2635 KMNRDLRS
+2635 KVRENLGINGSENLVNYIKYDNSYITPYPRVKKVMLY
-2643 GQVGNIIDSLKVYNI
+2643 GIIY
-2658 DCGKLKAKKFDAYTI
+2658 DAEG
-2673 YQNAQNGTIITDPL
+2673 GTITTEPMDW
-2687 NYQRN
+2687 
-2692 GQPVTFTA
+2692 A
-2700 KPNPGYKL
+2700 KDGFVEIKDVSPKAGYTKIS
-2708 VGDVTVTNNNTNRDV
+2708 GPTVTNNSNNRNITIRPD
-2723 PISNGN
+2723 N
-2729 KFTMPTSDVTINA
+2729 KFPMPASDVTVSA
-2742 TFEAETYS
+2742 KFEANTYKVSKGKIENGS
-2750 ITYNNP
+2750 INVP
-2756 TGGSVSGP
+2756 DS
-2764 TNAKTNENVTLK
+2764 AKTDQVVNITDIK
-2776 ISPQT
+2776 PS
-2781 QNGYKLKSLTVT
+2781 NGYKL
-2793 DGKGNNVPVN
+2793 
-2803 NNQFTMPAG
+2803 
-2812 NVNVNA
+2812 
-2818 EFEKIEE
+2818 
-2825 KTYTVTPNVQ
+2825 
-2835 ENGTVTAE
+2835 
-2843 PNQNLKAGDKVT
+2843 DKVT
-2855 LTLSPKTADYVLN
+2855 VIDSN
-2868 KLEVNSTKG
+2868 KNPVEVT
-2877 EVGTTKVKD
+2877 
-2886 NTYTFTMPEA
+2886 
-2896 HVTVSVYFI
+2896 
-2905 KPQADTYTITVNNP
+2905 NN
-2919 QEGGSISADK
+2919 
-2929 DSATEGTPINLT
+2929 
-2941 VTPNEGFE
+2941 
-2949 IGSVTM
+2949 
-2955 NGQSLTAS
+2955 
-2963 ADGTYSFKMPAG
+2963 SFKMPAG
-2975 PVTVSATFKKSKPQ
+2975 DVTVNATFKKSAYKITKQNPINGDFTVPETAEPRSTVTISINPDEGYETNTISVRGGNGPITVNGNTFTMPESDVVVEVTFKLIPPKVFNITVDEIQNGSVSSDKQSAKENEEVTLTVKANEGYELDKLYVNEKAVEVSNGTYTFKMPKEHVKVSATFKKKPITPPE
-2989 GPQDGEKEIPSNGF
+2989 GSVEIPADGYK
-3003 AQITNKQTGLDLR
+3003 ITNKQTGLDLK

-3021 NNDIRLKDAKFELER
+3021 NNDRRLKDAKFELER
-3036 YTDGTYKTKAD
+3036 YTDGTYKTKYD
-3047 TFNKV
+3047 TFKKV

-3062 KLVDDKNNPVSL
+3062 KLVDDENNPVSL

-3082 ETKSPLGYK
+3082 ETQSPLGYK

-3103 NDGQLK
+3103 NAGQLK

-3115 KHTSY
+3115 EHTSY

-3127 SYDSET
+3127 SYDSEAV
-3133 IKTADNG
+3133 KTADNG

-3147 TFINT
+3147 TYINT

-3180 PKYKREEIDFVPG
+3180 PKHKREETDRG
-3193 PGGSKPP
+3193 PGNAP
-3200 ETIKEGIKTAYRSTY
+3200 TIDVEGVKTAYRSTY

-3281 LTGIDSKQDNK
+3281 LTGIDSKQGNK

-3307 DFYDGARSFQQ
+3307 DFYDGAREFQQ
-3318 LVNKGGRLDW
+3318 AVGRDNQ
-3328 TDGKDLSDSYLGGNI
+3328 GNI
-3343 ALGYVGTNENGST
+3343 IFKKVKKGSYQAGNLALGLTKFEKS
-3356 VPTQKGLQQAPGQKY
+3356 PTGQLGKT
-3371 PNWLSKQGGRIY
+3371 GGRIY
-3383 PPLNENDRTR
+3383 PPLNEKNRTR

-3405 STNYTEVPQDGM
+3405 SENYTEVPQDGM
-3417 SVVNEEERYNVT
+3417 SVINEEERYNVT

-3436 NPNDKVDSENVTT
+3436 NPKDKVDSEKVTT

-3549 TYKLADLK
+3549 TYKLSDLK

-3566 KLDIKS
+3566 KLDIKN
-3572 VVSKDINIETSKIV
+3572 VVSKDIDIETSKIV
-3586 NPETGKEVLL
+3586 NPDTGKEVLL

-3604 EQFDEKGNS
+3604 EQFKEDGTS
-3613 YYNEYPVKQIKIIP
+3613 YQNEYPVKQIKIIP

-3679 GKGEM
+3679 GEGEM

-3693 DKIKASNLLAGAE
+3693 DVIKVSNLLAGAK
-3706 FKLTNLTNGQVTNKT
+3706 FKLTNLTNGSVTDKT
-3721 VGEDGTILFDQ
+3721 VGKDGTILFDK

-3744 SPEGYVNTN
+3744 SPDGYVNTN

-3761 GEKLD
+3761 GEGLD

-3790 VLNPE
+3790 VLNP
-3795 DKTSKEKDEI
+3795 DKKTSEDRDNI

-3817 KFKVDKSIK
+3817 KYSVDSSVKV
-3826 INPGDYFV
+3826 NPGDYFV

-3848 SEIENLDIIADG
+3848 SEIENLDIIAAG

-3890 EFSNKLTSFIDLYKV
+3890 QFSNKLTSFIDLYKV
-3905 RQTDGLFIKQKVGF
+3905 RQTDGPFSKQSVGF

-3929 DMKVIYDLDYG
+3929 NMKVIYDLDYG

-4094 HDSIHHFVNEASGS
+4094 HDSIHYFVNEASGS

-4133 LANAKFKLKY
+4133 LKEAKFKLKY
-4143 KEKAEDQWSYVKDEN
+4143 KQKAADQWSYVKDEN

-4183 LEETSAPDGYK
+4183 LEETSAPDGYN

-4218 KPNEEKDTEEDG
+4218 KPDEEKDTEEDG

-4259 GAEFKVFYKKEKTGE
+4259 GAKFEVWYKKDKGEEK
-4274 YSDTELKLYQN
+4274 YSTTALKLYE
-4285 DKGDKLVLNKDETAP
+4285 KTSGGKTERLVLKDGETAP
-4300 TDYKPVNNFTTGK
+4300 TGYTNVDNFTTGK

-4340 PRDYVKEFKLDK
+4340 PRDYVKEFVVKD
-4352 GKLQVLEKDPS
+4352 GKVQILEKDPL
-4363 KASFTKGAKGLITSQ
+4363 KASLTKGANSMITSE
-4378 ILEVDKGNKTFKQRL
+4378 IREVDKDKGTFKQRL
-4393 IVNPGHK
+4393 VINPGH
-4400 FNMDPY
+4400 
-4406 ETQFYIRS
+4406 TQWTFDEHDTLLQLD
-4414 VNDSINK
+4414 VNNWNVSDNYRTIKVATLEKGKTVADLKDTDFKEVNPRNQGYNTNPLIYSIPSLYNANDYTK
-4421 NVTINSVKA
+4421 PSPTISNLVTEKGLVVEITGTITDKTKA
-4430 AVLKQNESIDSLTSN
+4430 VDLKPEVYSRAFTTSIDKV
-4445 SYTNFTST
+4445 SYK
-4453 SSSGNILYKHNL
+4453 L
-4465 RELYKIPYQNWSS
+4465 
-4478 NIDVTDSLVI
+4478 
-4488 EVTGTFTDDNPAN
+4488 
-4501 FKVEMVSDQI
+4501 
-4511 TYDDISYTIDLNNFS
+4511 DINNMS
-4526 EGKGA
+4526 EGNGT
-4531 YIDSMTTIQV
+4531 YIDYVSKDPIQV
-4541 ENHQA
+4541 ENHKA

>member
-1 MKKILDRLTAL
+1 MKKIFDRLTAL

-63 IDDKNLDSDT
+63 IDDKNLDTDT
-73 NVKFVLNATDTNS
+73 NVKFVLNTTNINS

-112 EFDRVDKALKDQGLS
+112 EFDRVDKSLKDQGLS
-127 LDVSVVQEGEK
+127 LDVSIVQEDGK
-138 YRIHNNYVPQAGKED
+138 YRIHNNYVPQADKEN
-153 FGSDYK
+153 FGDDYK

-200 QQDGEVPENKHNR
+200 QQDGEVPEGDKHNR

-225 DTKLT
+225 DSKLT
-230 TIALNKDENNPLEV
+230 TISLNKDENNPLEV
-244 KQTADL
+244 KQNADL
-250 FAAILDDRTYS
+250 FAAILDDKTYS
-261 VYQTEQLPAEVTSS
+261 TYQTEQLPAEVTSS
-275 IEHKKEVAKK
+275 IEHKKEVAK
-285 KAEVDAKEKAEADA
+285 AKSEADA
-299 KAKKEADEKAKKE
+299 KAKTEADAKAKKEADEKAKKEADEKAKKE

-317 KADAKAKE
+317 KADVKAKE
-325 EADAKAKQEADKK
+325 EADKIKAEQDKK
-338 KEEEAK
+338 AQ
-344 KTEEQKALD
+344 EQKTAE
-353 EKAKQEADAKAKQ
+353 EKAKAEKEAKEKAEADAKAKA

-535 QALLSSFEEKYH
+535 QALLTSFEAKYH

-892 KSETTGEWTIT
+892 KSETKGEWTIT
-903 DAVSTGDTNNGLPL
+903 DAVSTGDTNNRLPL
-917 ETRNLEN
+917 ETRSLKN
-924 QTLATGKRAVY
+924 QTLNSGKRAVY
-935 GINTETGQMEVKNA
+935 GINTTNGQMEVKNK
-949 ETNIPSVPEKEKDPT
+949 ETDIQNVPVKETDPT
-964 GTQAVGNIGVYK
+964 GIQAVGNIGVYK

-1050 PNVRFWN
+1050 SNVRFWN
-1057 IGDDGSSS
+1057 IGSDGKSS
-1065 MIDHKVDQPLPSDII
+1065 MIDHEISQVLPTDVI

-1097 VDLKS
+1097 VDSKS

-1164 TYTLKETKAPV
+1164 TYTLKETKAPT

-1182 GKIITISDNGKVSI
+1182 EKTITISDNGKVSI

-1267 GVDLQDSNIKV
+1267 GVNLQNSDIKV
-1278 YDVNSNQ
+1278 YDVSPSK

-1304 LGKITL
+1304 LGQITL
-1310 GAPNNNGAIEGKA
+1310 GEANNNGAIEGKA
-1323 NTKNPLSGNTS
+1323 NTKNPLSENTG

-1356 DIGNKDSTVLSYDWL
+1356 NIGDKDSTVLSYDWL
-1371 AKESPAG
+1371 AKDTPAN

-1387 LSKNSDENGHPTI
+1387 LSKNSEKNGHPTI
-1400 TISNGELQKSEI
+1400 TISNDELQKSEI
-1412 EVAKFADTS
+1412 EVAKFANTS
-1421 TDGKKDR
+1421 TNGKKDR
-1428 LGGAEFVLKNENRE
+1428 LGGAEFVLKNENGE

-1447 IADEKGKV
+1447 ITDEKGNV

-1477 KSNVYFVVKVSEDG
+1477 KSNVYFKVTVSEDG
-1491 QVSYNAKFK
+1491 QVSYDAKFNN
-1500 DSDSSPTAGVD
+1500 SSASPTGGVD
-1511 YYIEREKGGQAEGTA
+1511 YYIEREDSGQGTDKA
-1526 VVTSVN
+1526 VVTNVN
-1532 QSMVINDDEGSGNFR
+1532 QNMQINDDEGQGYFR

-1561 LDATI
+1561 LDVKI
-1566 SNAAPGSRFEIQFD
+1566 NNAAPGSRFEIQFD
-1580 TNLDFTQY
+1580 PNLDFIQY

-1602 AEPYFNYKTNL
+1602 AESHFNYKTNL

-1622 LSNGETKFSL
+1622 LSNGETTFSL

-1646 SGDWNFTNVVAPNQ
+1646 SGDWKFTNVVAPNQ
-1660 SGTISGNPVENITVH
+1660 SGTISGNPVQNLTVH
-1675 ADYDGYDKHTT
+1675 ADYGGYDSHTT
-1686 VGKFPS
+1686 KGKFPS

-1703 DDGNWYVKA
+1703 DDGNWYVTA

-1720 DYKTGNAN
+1720 DYKTGDAN

-1734 KFANYQGAKQETW
+1734 KFANYQGAQQEKW

-1799 DIYSLVYHAQIDHTK
+1799 DIYSLVYHAEIDHTK
-1814 PYNRS
+1814 AYNRS

-1828 PRKVVSQG
+1828 PSKVVSQG
-1836 ELFDTQN
+1836 ELFDTKN

-1911 ADQTGEQLPSFAKEV
+1911 ADQTGEQLPSFTKEV
-1926 VGIVNRKYQPA
+1926 VGIINKKYQPA

-1949 NEKLQNATFVL
+1949 NEKLKGATFIL
-1960 TDSENNKIYR
+1960 IDSDGNKIFR
-1970 TSDQNGEISFD
+1970 TSGQNGEVSFN

-1991 EYRAPDG
+1991 EYREPNG
-1998 YIKSTKEWKVT
+1998 YIKSTKEWNVT

-2032 KDTIKIPVT
+2032 KDTINIPVT
-2041 NKPAGQKFRVYKKDG
+2041 NKPVGEKFRVYKKDG
-2056 DGRAL
+2056 DGQPL
-2061 AGAKFKITDP
+2061 PGAKFKITDP
-2071 ENTDTNFPLEAKSD
+2071 DDSKFSYEATSGQ
-2085 ENGIVE
+2085 NGIAE
-2091 FTGKL
+2091 FDATLKEG
-2096 QENKNYV
+2096 KNYI
-2103 LEEVEPPAGYKP
+2103 LEEIKPPAGYNP
-2115 INKKWVLRI
+2115 LNKKWVLRV

-2135 KSDTNVVKSILGE
+2135 KSDTNVIKSILGE
-2148 AGTHWINV
+2148 KGTHWVNV
-2156 KERPTTGWSSYD
+2156 KERPTTGWSRYD

-2174 VANSSEA
+2174 TANSDEA
-2181 RYLGTRIVAINKEKN
+2181 RYMGTRIVAINKDKN

-2211 GKTTAIIHREK
+2211 GDTTAIIHREK
-2222 PEYPNMDWYKN
+2222 PEYPNMDWYNN

-2242 PKEDGNTYG
+2242 PRKDGNTDG

-2264 FDETDITSSVKKSID
+2264 FNETDIINSVTKSVD
-2279 ESHHGESRLKLE
+2279 KSHYGESRLKLE

-2373 KIKKVKEGATNTTI
+2373 KIEKVKEVKEGEPKTAV

-2393 LKGPDDSK
+2393 LIGPDPLE
-2401 DERFMT
+2401 DERYET
-2407 TGKDGM
+2407 TDKNGM
-2413 ISFNSLKPGKY
+2413 LSFNGLKPGTYK
-2424 TLIEETP
+2424 LEEFKP
-2431 APGYEKA
+2431 AQGYEKA
-2438 STIWTVRITSDGR
+2438 NTTWTVRITSDGR
-2451 VYIKDNNTQPAPTEP
+2451 VYIKDNNTQPPATVT
-2466 NAHLSVAQAA
+2466 NAHLSAVQAA
-2476 PISSANIIKQYL
+2476 PSSSANKIIQYL

-2515 GNAVTYEILGTI
+2515 GNGWEIVDNASTTQPTKREDASDSYSGQLIDTKIIEIDKFNNRYKQVFIYKEGYAKKNRNIKFHRAYDNYNISPNEVTTRVFQVPDGTSLANIKESSDIDAIAGKTDISKNIIFTAEGTKKIQTTRINTRYPGTI
-2527 SDVQKRFVKVSTDA
+2527 LIEIETNYDEN
-2541 KYLGNDEFLV
+2541 YPIGLGSNYDFNTGSQS
-2551 RIDVKGN
+2551 VKGHKCWLEKSYA
-2558 VNKDYSDVTFYLKLH
+2558 NKAGVPVVSNIKYFNITLSTPDNNGSLTISPNKTTGLKEGDKFTL
-2573 DDVTFVPNSTSTWKE
+2573 TPKPKE
-2588 SANDK
+2588 
-2593 GQIPNNPSRWHTGYD
+2593 GYEL
-2608 PNTNTIGVRDGA
+2608 A
-2620 ISINKGDTASMEFKV
+2620 
-2635 KMNRDLRS
+2635 DLK
-2643 GQVGNIIDSLKVYNI
+2643 I
-2658 DCGKLKAKKFDAYTI
+2658 
-2673 YQNAQNGTIITDPL
+2673 NGTSYYDANKTSYGFEMPGFDIT
-2687 NYQRN
+2687 
-2692 GQPVTFTA
+2692 VE
-2700 KPNPGYKL
+2700 
-2708 VGDVTVTNNNTNRDV
+2708 
-2723 PISNGN
+2723 
-2729 KFTMPTSDVTINA
+2729 A
-2742 TFEAETYS
+2742 TFKEKTY
-2750 ITYNNP
+2750 TVYTQDP
-2756 TGGSVSGP
+2756 VGGTLSV
-2764 TNAKTNENVTLK
+2764 NKTNEKANEK
-2776 ISPQT
+2776 IT
-2781 QNGYKLKSLTVT
+2781 AKANETIIVNAVANEGYKLKSITYRDTAAIEHTVTGNSFTMPASDVTVSATFEKKEDPNPDYSVKVNPVENGQVIANPSSAKAGDPVTITAKPSEGFVLNTLTVT
-2793 DGKGNNVPVN
+2793 DEAGNSVQVTN
-2803 NNQFTMPAG
+2803 NIFTMPAG
-2812 NVNVNA
+2812 
-2818 EFEKIEE
+2818 
-2825 KTYTVTPNVQ
+2825 
-2835 ENGTVTAE
+2835 G
-2843 PNQNLKAGDKVT
+2843 
-2855 LTLSPKTADYVLN
+2855 
-2868 KLEVNSTKG
+2868 
-2877 EVGTTKVKD
+2877 
-2886 NTYTFTMPEA
+2886 
-2896 HVTVSVYFI
+2896 
-2905 KPQADTYTITVNNP
+2905 
-2919 QEGGSISADK
+2919 
-2929 DSATEGTPINLT
+2929 
-2941 VTPNEGFE
+2941 
-2949 IGSVTM
+2949 
-2955 NGQSLTAS
+2955 
-2963 ADGTYSFKMPAG
+2963 
-2975 PVTVSATFKKSKPQ
+2975 VTVSATFKKAEPE
-2989 GPQDGEKEIPSNGF
+2989 GPQAGETEIKPGEA
-3003 AQITNKQTGLDLR
+3003 AQITNKQTGLDLK

-3021 NNDIRLKDAKFELER
+3021 NNDRRLKDAKFELER
-3036 YTDGTYKTKAD
+3036 YTDGTYKTKYD
-3047 TFNKV
+3047 TFKKV

-3062 KLVDDKNNPVSL
+3062 KLVDDENNPVSL

-3082 ETKSPLGYK
+3082 ETQSPLGYK

-3103 NDGQLK
+3103 NAGQLK

-3115 KHTSY
+3115 EHTSY

-3127 SYDSET
+3127 SYDSEAV
-3133 IKTADNG
+3133 KTADNG

-3147 TFINT
+3147 TYINT

-3180 PKYKREEIDFVPG
+3180 PKHKREETDRG
-3193 PGGSKPP
+3193 PGNAP
-3200 ETIKEGIKTAYRSTY
+3200 TIDVEGVKTAYRSTY

-3307 DFYDGARSFQQ
+3307 DFYDGAREFQQ
-3318 LVNKGGRLDW
+3318 AVGRDNQ
-3328 TDGKDLSDSYLGGNI
+3328 GNI
-3343 ALGYVGTNENGST
+3343 IFEKVKKGSYQAGNLALGLTKFEKS
-3356 VPTQKGLQQAPGQKY
+3356 PTGQLGKT
-3371 PNWLSKQGGRIY
+3371 GGRIY
-3383 PPLNENDRTR
+3383 PTLNENDRTR

-4064 RVAGDDKSEYT
+4064 RVAGDNKSEYT

-4080 LKFNNNSTPTYAER
+4080 LKFNNNYTPTYAER
-4094 HDSIHHFVNEASGS
+4094 HDSIHYFVNEASGS

-4133 LANAKFKLKY
+4133 LKEAKFKLKY
-4143 KEKAEDQWSYVKDEN
+4143 KQKAADQWSYVKDEN

-4240 EQKISFKKVDA
+4240 EQKISFVKVDA
-4251 SNKDKKLA
+4251 SDKKPLA
-4259 GAEFKVFYKKEKTGE
+4259 GAEFEVWYKAKKE
-4274 YSDTELKLYQN
+4274 DTEYTKLKLYEKTADGKTERLAVKEGEN
-4285 DKGDKLVLNKDETAP
+4285 IPTGFTPVKEDKFITGEGGLVEFNFYDSGYYGIKEVKAPKGYIAPKDFVKE
-4300 TDYKPVNNFTTGK
+4300 FTYL
-4313 DGKIEFTFYENGYYA
+4313 DGKIKVDDKVQNGEYLTEVEVNKSKSHALSWSLINAYDTSITMKYNTEKMPITYTKDKSKLTLSGLPPKSQPTRDNAPKEAIAITAYLTDGTNKFTPKTITLNTSEYSGDYATKEIDLYE
-4328 LKETKAPSGYIT
+4328 L
-4340 PRDYVKEFKLDK
+4340 VKELEGETTGGDITTNKTLVLSMSSLLYLNSELDLGSKVVIGDKINEERSFHIGTK
-4352 GKLQVLEKDPS
+4352 GDAYEDHS
-4363 KASFTKGAKGLITSQ
+4363 YSFTTKGT
-4378 ILEVDKGNKTFKQRL
+4378 VDLSK
-4393 IVNPGHK
+4393 P
-4400 FNMDPY
+4400 
-4406 ETQFYIRS
+4406 
-4414 VNDSINK
+4414 
-4421 NVTINSVKA
+4421 
-4430 AVLKQNESIDSLTSN
+4430 
-4445 SYTNFTST
+4445 
-4453 SSSGNILYKHNL
+4453 
-4465 RELYKIPYQNWSS
+4465 
-4478 NIDVTDSLVI
+4478 
-4488 EVTGTFTDDNPAN
+4488 
-4501 FKVEMVSDQI
+4501 
-4511 TYDDISYTIDLNNFS
+4511 
-4526 EGKGA
+4526 
-4531 YIDSMTTIQV
+4531 IQV
-4541 ENHQA
+4541 ENRKA

>member
-1 MKKILDRLTAL
+1 M
-12 VMVMLMVIQTITPAI
+12 
-27 TSFAKEEEL
+27 
-36 DKRYVIQK
+36 
-44 LETLKQDT
+44 
-52 YANFSLNLATV
+52 
-63 IDDKNLDSDT
+63 
-73 NVKFVLNATDTNS
+73 
-86 NIKLLVRKDFSLY
+86 
-99 DERTFDTVEEAHK
+99 
-112 EFDRVDKALKDQGLS
+112 
-127 LDVSVVQEGEK
+127 
-138 YRIHNNYVPQAGKED
+138 
-153 FGSDYK
+153 
-159 VYSLKVVPEFDFD
+159 
-172 KEGLYNKLPENDKTT
+172 
-187 EQHRLQL
+187 
-194 AEERRL
+194 
-200 QQDGEVPENKHNR
+200 
-213 TYIFDFKVDKAV
+213 
-225 DTKLT
+225 
-230 TIALNKDENNPLEV
+230 
-244 KQTADL
+244 
-250 FAAILDDRTYS
+250 
-261 VYQTEQLPAEVTSS
+261 
-275 IEHKKEVAKK
+275 
-285 KAEVDAKEKAEADA
+285 
-299 KAKKEADEKAKKE
+299 
-312 AEEKA
+312 
-317 KADAKAKE
+317 
-325 EADAKAKQEADKK
+325 
-338 KEEEAK
+338 
-344 KTEEQKALD
+344 
-353 EKAKQEADAKAKQ
+353 
-366 EADAKAKAE
+366 
-375 AEKIAAEE
+375 
-383 KAKQEQLAKEQTE
+383 
-396 AEAKK
+396 
-401 QAEEKVK
+401 
-408 KDLENKKLLGLVQ
+408 
-421 DTEENQEEEPIIKKK
+421 
-436 ETKEEVKKEPA
+436 
-447 TPEERK
+447 
-453 QKAEEFDKALKDKK
+453 
-467 EEIKKSEDKKDANNK
+467 
-482 EDNNKTNEKKEVSKE
+482 
-497 TKGLLEGI
+497 EGI

-535 QALLSSFEEKYH
+535 QALLTSFEAKYH

-733 DEDYKVNMD
+733 DQDYKVNMD
-742 ILGNPVVDGNELSG
+742 ILGNPAVDGNELSG

-781 EGSGLGKI
+781 EGSGLGEIQDVKI
-789 ENVKVNGKSVDL
+789 NGKSVKL
-801 DDQLEGQLGITD
+801 KDQLEGKLGITD
-813 SKHHNLTESGQT
+813 SKHHDLSESESGQT
-825 LVYTFNTPVTNKQA
+825 LVYTFYTPRTNKQA

-846 TILTKKNNKV
+846 TILTNKNNKV

-865 GYSQEKIEVNS
+865 GYPQEKIEENS

-892 KSETTGEWTIT
+892 KSDTTGEWTIT

-917 ETRNLEN
+917 ETRSLEN
-924 QTLATGKRAVY
+924 QTLNSGKRAVY
-935 GINTETGQMEVKNA
+935 GINTKTGQMEVKNK
-949 ETNIPSVPEKEKDPT
+949 ETNIPSVPEKGKDPT

-1024 VKDNKD
+1024 VKDNKG

-1050 PNVRFWN
+1050 QNVRFWN

-1182 GKIITISDNGKVSI
+1182 GKIITISDDGKVSI

-1216 DFPKWKDF
+1216 DFPNWKDF

-1239 KFYVYLKPYDQRLGG
+1239 KFYVYLKPYDKRVGG

-1267 GVDLQDSNIKV
+1267 GVNLQNSNIKV
-1278 YDVNSNQ
+1278 YDVSPSQ

-1304 LGKITL
+1304 LGQITL
-1310 GAPNNNGAIEGKA
+1310 GEANNNGAIEGKE
-1323 NTKNPLSGNTS
+1323 NTKNPLSGNTG
-1334 YQITFPQ
+1334 YQITFPT

-1348 GFLVEVSA
+1348 GFLVEVNA
-1356 DIGNKDSTVLSYDWL
+1356 NIGNKDSTVLSYDWL
-1371 AKESPAG
+1371 AKDTPAN

-1387 LSKNSDENGHPTI
+1387 LSKNSNENGHPTI
-1400 TISNGELQKSEI
+1400 TISNDELQKSDI
-1412 EVAKFADTS
+1412 EVAKFANTS
-1421 TDGKKDR
+1421 TNGKKDR

-1447 IADEKGKV
+1447 IATEDGKV
-1455 SFGKYPTGTYYLEEL
+1455 NFGKYPTGTYYLVEV

-1477 KSNVYFVVKVSEDG
+1477 KSNVYFRVTVSEDG
-1491 QVSYNAKFK
+1491 QVSYDAKFNN
-1500 DSDSSPTAGVD
+1500 SSASPTAGVD
-1511 YYIEREKGGQAEGTA
+1511 YYIEREEGGQQKDKA
-1526 VVTSVN
+1526 VVTNVN
-1532 QSMVINDDEGSGNFR
+1532 QNMQINDDEGQGYFR

-1561 LDATI
+1561 LDVKI
-1566 SNAAPGSRFEIQFD
+1566 NNAAPGSRFEIQFD
-1580 TNLDFTQY
+1580 PNLDFTQY

-1602 AEPYFNYKTNL
+1602 AEPHFNYKTNL

-1622 LSNGETKFSL
+1622 LSNGETTFSL

-1660 SGTISGNPVENITVH
+1660 SGTISGNPVQKLTVH
-1675 ADYDGYDKHTT
+1675 ADYGGYDSHTT
-1686 VGKFPS
+1686 KGKFPS
-1692 QAYYFRDVYKA
+1692 QSYYFRDVYKA
-1703 DDGNWYVKA
+1703 DDGNWYVTA

-1720 DYKTGNAN
+1720 DYKTGDAN

-1734 KFANYQGAKQETW
+1734 KFANYQGAQQEKW

-1828 PRKVVSQG
+1828 PSKVTSSGQ
-1836 ELFDTQN
+1836 LFDTQN
-1843 SPLTISVPKI
+1843 PPLTISVPKI
-1853 NPTRDAYLIEQTFR
+1853 NPTKDAYLIEQTFR

-1911 ADQTGEQLPSFAKEV
+1911 ADQTGEQLPSFTKEV
-1926 VGIVNRKYQPA
+1926 VGIINKKYQPA

-1949 NEKLQNATFVL
+1949 NEKLKGATFIL
-1960 TDSENNKIYR
+1960 IDSDGNKIFR
-1970 TSDQNGEISFD
+1970 TSGQNGEVSFN

-1991 EYRAPDG
+1991 EYREPNG
-1998 YIKSTKEWKVT
+1998 YIKSTKEWNVT

-2032 KDTIKIPVT
+2032 KDTINIPVT
-2041 NKPAGQKFRVYKKDG
+2041 NKPVGEKFRVYKKDG
-2056 DGRAL
+2056 DGQPL
-2061 AGAKFKITDP
+2061 PGAKFKITDP
-2071 ENTDTNFPLEAKSD
+2071 DDSKFSYEATSGQ
-2085 ENGIVE
+2085 NGIAE
-2091 FTGKL
+2091 FDATLKEG
-2096 QENKNYV
+2096 KNYI
-2103 LEEVEPPAGYKP
+2103 LEEIEPPAGYNP
-2115 INKKWVLRI
+2115 LNKKWVLRV

-2135 KSDTNVVKSILGE
+2135 KSDTNVIKSILGE
-2148 AGTHWINV
+2148 KGTHWVNV
-2156 KERPTTGWSSYD
+2156 KERPTTGWSRYD

-2174 VANSSEA
+2174 TANSNEA
-2181 RYLGTRIVAINKEKN
+2181 RYMGTRIVAINKDKN
-2196 YVIQRYVINPEARKI
+2196 YVIQRYVINPEARNI
-2211 GKTTAIIHREK
+2211 GDTTAIIHREK
-2222 PEYPNMDWYKN
+2222 PEYPNMDWYNN

-2242 PKEDGNTYG
+2242 PKEGGNTDG

-2264 FDETDITSSVKKSID
+2264 YKETDITNDVTPSVDKS
-2279 ESHHGESRLKLE
+2279 HFGESRLKLE

-2303 KIPYKDIN
+2303 KIPYKNIY

-2373 KIKKVKEGATNTTI
+2373 KIKKVKEGETNTTI

-2393 LKGPDDSK
+2393 LKGPDPLE
-2401 DERFMT
+2401 DERFET
-2407 TGKDGM
+2407 TDKNGM
-2413 ISFNSLKPGKY
+2413 LSFNGLKPGTYK
-2424 TLIEETP
+2424 LEEFKS
-2431 APGYEKA
+2431 APGYKKTDE
-2438 STIWTVRITSDGR
+2438 TWTVTITQEGKS
-2451 VYIKDNNTQPAPTEP
+2451 YIKSDKTSEESTNGVEKSEELAVNRARYS
-2466 NAHLSVAQAA
+2466 LLDR
-2476 PISSANIIKQYL
+2476 IRSSYTNY
-2488 ERNST
+2488 
-2493 SLYGVDTG
+2493 TG
-2501 LEFGP
+2501 LEIGP
-2506 DVVEAALRA
+2506 ILPDTRNPLGANTTKIDYEFLNLKNNDKFKNQIDVTSSVE
-2515 GNAVTYEILGTI
+2515 
-2527 SDVQKRFVKVSTDA
+2527 
-2541 KYLGNDEFLV
+2541 YLGNDEFKV
-2551 RIDVKGN
+2551 RYDMKNITGQALS
-2558 VNKDYSDVTFYLKLH
+2558 NKQFSLSFNNNA
-2573 DDVTFVPNSTSTWKE
+2573 TFVGGSTHTWKWSIDGVE
-2588 SANDK
+2588 GD
-2593 GQIPNNPSRWHTGYD
+2593 PNNPGNRSKWHSGYD
-2608 PNTNTIGVRDGA
+2608 SNTKIIGINNNELTIPA
-2620 ISINKGDTASMEFKV
+2620 GDTASITFKV
-2635 KMNRDLRS
+2635 KVRENLGINGSENLVNYIKYDNSYITPYPRVKKVMLY
-2643 GQVGNIIDSLKVYNI
+2643 GIIY
-2658 DCGKLKAKKFDAYTI
+2658 DAEG
-2673 YQNAQNGTIITDPL
+2673 GTITTEPMDW
-2687 NYQRN
+2687 
-2692 GQPVTFTA
+2692 A
-2700 KPNPGYKL
+2700 KDGFVEIKDVSPKAGYTKIS
-2708 VGDVTVTNNNTNRDV
+2708 GPTVTNNSNNRNITIRPD
-2723 PISNGN
+2723 N
-2729 KFTMPTSDVTINA
+2729 KFPMPASDVTVSA
-2742 TFEAETYS
+2742 KFEANTYKVSKGKIENGS
-2750 ITYNNP
+2750 INVP
-2756 TGGSVSGP
+2756 AS
-2764 TNAKTNENVTLK
+2764 AKTDQVVNITDIK
-2776 ISPQT
+2776 PS
-2781 QNGYKLKSLTVT
+2781 NGYKL
-2793 DGKGNNVPVN
+2793 
-2803 NNQFTMPAG
+2803 
-2812 NVNVNA
+2812 
-2818 EFEKIEE
+2818 
-2825 KTYTVTPNVQ
+2825 
-2835 ENGTVTAE
+2835 
-2843 PNQNLKAGDKVT
+2843 DKVT
-2855 LTLSPKTADYVLN
+2855 VIDSN
-2868 KLEVNSTKG
+2868 KNPVEVT
-2877 EVGTTKVKD
+2877 
-2886 NTYTFTMPEA
+2886 
-2896 HVTVSVYFI
+2896 
-2905 KPQADTYTITVNNP
+2905 NN
-2919 QEGGSISADK
+2919 
-2929 DSATEGTPINLT
+2929 
-2941 VTPNEGFE
+2941 
-2949 IGSVTM
+2949 
-2955 NGQSLTAS
+2955 
-2963 ADGTYSFKMPAG
+2963 SFKMPAG
-2975 PVTVSATFKKSKPQ
+2975 DVTVNATFKKSAYKITKQNPINGDFTVPETAEPRSTVTISINPDEGYETNTISVRGGNGPITVNGNTFTMPESDVVVEVTFKLIPPKVFNITVDEIQNGSVSSDKQSAKENEEVTLTVKANEGYDLDKLYVNDKAVEVSNGTYTFKMPKEHVKVSATFKKKPITPPE
-2989 GPQDGEKEIPSNGF
+2989 GSVEIPADGYK
-3003 AQITNKQTGLDLR
+3003 ITNKQTGLDLK

-3021 NNDIRLKDAKFELER
+3021 NNDRRLKDAKFELER
-3036 YTDGTYKTKAD
+3036 YTDKTYKIKYKNFEKLFGT
-3047 TFNKV
+3047 
-3052 HGISDANGNV
+3052 SDSNGNV
-3062 KLVDDKNNPVSL
+3062 KLKDKEGNPVSL

-3082 ETKSPLGYK
+3082 ETQSPLGYK

-3103 NDGQLK
+3103 NAGQLK

-3115 KHTSY
+3115 EHTSY

-3127 SYDSET
+3127 SYDSEAV
-3133 IKTADNG
+3133 KTADNG

-3147 TFINT
+3147 TYINT

-3165 RGYTGASNKINIQIN
+3165 RGYRGASDKINIQIN
-3180 PKYKREEIDFVPG
+3180 PKHKREETDRG
-3193 PGGSKPP
+3193 PGNAP
-3200 ETIKEGIKTAYRSTY
+3200 TIDVEGVKTAYRSTY
-3215 KITGAPNDDSFANT
+3215 KITGAPKDDNFADT

-3281 LTGIDSKQDNK
+3281 LTGYDSKQDNK

-3307 DFYDGARSFQQ
+3307 DFYDGAREFQQ
-3318 LVNKGGRLDW
+3318 AVGRDNQ
-3328 TDGKDLSDSYLGGNI
+3328 GNI
-3343 ALGYVGTNENGST
+3343 IFKKVDKGSYQAGNLALGLTKFEKSST
-3356 VPTQKGLQQAPGQKY
+3356 GQLGKT
-3371 PNWLSKQGGRIY
+3371 GGRIY

-3405 STNYTEVPQDGM
+3405 STKYTEVPQDGM

-3466 YVDVDGSYV
+3466 YVDVEGSYV

-3549 TYKLADLK
+3549 TYKLSDLQ
-3557 MVDPKDTTK
+3557 MVNPKDTTK
-3566 KLDIKS
+3566 KLDIKN
-3572 VVSKDINIETSKIV
+3572 VVSKDIDIETSKIV
-3586 NPETGKEVLL
+3586 NPDTGKEVLL

-3679 GKGEM
+3679 GEGEM

-3693 DKIKASNLLAGAE
+3693 DAIKASNLLAGAKFE
-3706 FKLTNLTNGQVTNKT
+3706 LTNLTNGSVTNKT
-3721 VGEDGTILFDQ
+3721 VGEDGKILFDK

-3744 SPEGYVNTN
+3744 SPDGYVNTN

-3761 GEKLD
+3761 GEGLD
-3766 PYAGPIERNGRDL
+3766 PYAGPIERNGRNL

-3795 DKTSKEKDEI
+3795 NKTSKEINEI

-3817 KFKVDKSIK
+3817 KYSVDSSVKV
-3826 INPGDYFV
+3826 NPGDYFV

-3848 SEIENLDIIADG
+3848 SGIENLDIIATG

-3890 EFSNKLTSFIDLYKV
+3890 QFSNKLTSFIDLYKV
-3905 RQTDGLFIKQKVGF
+3905 RQTDGPFSKQSVGF
-3919 AIGKD
+3919 YIEKD

-3929 DMKVIYDLDYG
+3929 NMKVIYDLDYG
-3940 HEIDAYGNRINL
+3940 HEMDAYGNRINL
-3952 VSKIVKYNPE
+3952 VSKIVKYNTE

-3976 ENTDGPVQLRYES
+3976 ENTAGPVQLRYES

-3995 FNMSVSYLKNNS
+3995 LNISVSYLKNNS

-4020 ENSSNL
+4020 ENSPNL
-4026 TPFDTVKSFRTLEK
+4026 TPFDTVKSFHTLEK
-4040 GYYTDVKFN
+4040 GYNTDVKFN

-4064 RVAGDDKSEYT
+4064 RVAGDDKSEYK

-4094 HDSIHHFVNEASGS
+4094 HDSIHYFVNEASGS

-4133 LANAKFKLKY
+4133 LKGAKFKLKY
-4143 KEKAEDQWSYVKDEN
+4143 KQKAAEDKWSYVKEE
-4158 NNDLVKT
+4158 VT
-4165 SGEDGKFEYTK
+4165 TGEDGKFEYTK

-4218 KPNEEKDTEEDG
+4218 KPDEEKDTEEDG

-4259 GAEFKVFYKKEKTGE
+4259 GAKFEVWYKKDKGEEK
-4274 YSDTELKLYQN
+4274 YSTTALKLYE
-4285 DKGDKLVLNKDETAP
+4285 KTSGGKTERLVLKDGETAP
-4300 TDYKPVNNFTTGK
+4300 TGYTNVDNFTTGK

-4340 PRDYVKEFKLDK
+4340 PRDYVKEFVVKD
-4352 GKLQVLEKDPS
+4352 GKVQILEKDPL
-4363 KASFTKGAKGLITSQ
+4363 KASLTKGANSMITSE
-4378 ILEVDKGNKTFKQRL
+4378 IREVDKDKGTFKQRL
-4393 IVNPGHK
+4393 VINPGH
-4400 FNMDPY
+4400 
-4406 ETQFYIRS
+4406 TQWTFDEHDTLLQLD
-4414 VNDSINK
+4414 VNNWNVSDNYRTIKVATLEKGKTVADLKDTDFKEVNPRNQGYNTNPLIYSIPSLYNANDYTK
-4421 NVTINSVKA
+4421 PSPTISNLVTEKGLVVEITGTITDKTKA
-4430 AVLKQNESIDSLTSN
+4430 VDLKPEVYSRAFTTSIDKV
-4445 SYTNFTST
+4445 SYK
-4453 SSSGNILYKHNL
+4453 L
-4465 RELYKIPYQNWSS
+4465 
-4478 NIDVTDSLVI
+4478 
-4488 EVTGTFTDDNPAN
+4488 
-4501 FKVEMVSDQI
+4501 
-4511 TYDDISYTIDLNNFS
+4511 DINNMS
-4526 EGKGA
+4526 EGNGT
-4531 YIDSMTTIQV
+4531 YIDYVSKDPIQV
-4541 ENHQA
+4541 ENHKA